1 MGRGA
6 SVPQGGEQGGPE
18 VVAGARAE
26 SQSSELY
33 GSLSPTVTSGKG
45 PALSRTGSRLA
56 LSLVSCLWDPGERK
70 KALEEMI
77 GYYRFCSSCEEFRSW
92 MKDKENIF
100 RTLQPQA
107 DNVEVM
113 QQKYQSFLT
122 ELAAGKGQL
131 GDIEN
136 LAAKYGKISPGKY
149 SEIQIWLEEI
159 NSRWERME
167 TLKEEK
173 GSELIG
179 VADVKTFLQDCQ
191 SIGVLLQDKMVQLG
205 DLEPGNSPA
214 GLESDKRKLCTVER
228 EVLVIERKIEY
239 LRSVAKSI
247 KDTNPAE
254 SRAITEQVETMERLL
269 AKLKLE
275 TQKKQDILQRAQ
287 NQQSFLQES
296 RRLLLWAEGIREK
309 LSSEEMGVDVA
320 SAEQLLKEHQDLLKE
335 IRSQKERFV
344 QLEEL
349 GRKVI
354 HEQPSNGRTADVHQS
369 MERLAE
375 ENKLLEKMWEQRQ
388 KKLQDG
394 LELQKFNREG
404 DRINAALSGHEAFL
418 RGNDLGDHVDAV
430 RSLLKQHQQF
440 EQVLMVLKRRIEAL
454 NENGVNLIENRHF
467 ASHVIEERM
476 ITLRRRWERLIESNS
491 KRKQKLLDS
500 LELQEFN
507 RDAAD
512 LLIWMEEKYKIA
524 SDESYR
530 DPTNVLRKL
539 KWHEA
544 AEKEMMANEE
554 HFATLINKGNQLIQD
569 NHYAAVSI
577 REKMSELQKKWKE
590 LYGKMIERGDK
601 LRQAGQQEQLMEL
614 LQDAKKKIEKIE
626 KVLQESETG
635 HDLRSSRDLLK
646 QHRQLEN
653 ETRELAEKMNSIVS
667 HARKM
672 ATNHFDSQRILD
684 ETQKYLNRFESLQAP
699 LDERRKLLE
708 ASVDLYE
715 FYHYHDME
723 LNWINERLPIA
734 HSTNCGKSL
743 DVAQSLLQK
752 HKELQ
757 AEVNAHKQQIQ
768 RVLDKGKTMVV
779 GRHPSAQKISEKCQ
793 ELVTAWQGLEK
804 ACEER
809 MKQLQHSVGFQEF
822 LMNTSDLDAW
832 IAEKYPLVTSKDY
845 GKDEDSTLKLRKKH
859 KALEHEIAIYQNLMT
874 ELSESAQ
881 TLCAGSTQYVE
892 VDAPK
897 EQVHSRLQE
906 LQELAAARGKK
917 LDETLVLHEF
927 LREYEDLQDWITQ
940 QKQIASSE
948 DYGNDY
954 AHVLQLCAKYDT
966 FRHQLEGAGK
976 RVVVCQ
982 QLADSLVNGGHSE
995 SREIRQKQKE
1005 LRNSWE
1011 ELLEITRL
1019 RGERLRDAEVIH
1031 KCFQDLTDALAHIE
1045 EKSKSIPD
1053 DVAKDMRGVQTQ
1065 LRNHVALEHE
1075 LSGNEQQLQELIHSA
1090 DHVLTHC
1097 SKKQVEDLKAKQQA
1111 IVTNWRA
1118 LKSKVELRKK
1128 LLEQAHKLYQFQA
1141 HVWDYFSWTA
1151 EIIREMRAKETIRDI
1166 STSSLRLTQH
1176 QQLLAEIEAREE
1188 KYNHVVQEGQSL
1200 LQDEETGSKEIQ
1212 QKLQALL
1219 EEKENVY
1226 NEWKQKKEWLEKI
1239 HQEQMFY
1246 KDLDHLDKLL
1256 NSQEKGNQLIQDNH
1270 YAAVSIREKM
1280 SELQKK
1286 WKELYGKIIERDDK
1300 LRQAGQQEQ
1309 LMELLQDAK
1318 KKIEKI
1324 EKVLQESE
1332 TGHDLRSSRDLL
1344 KQHRQL
1350 ENETRELA
1358 EKMNSIVSHARK
1370 MATNH
1375 FDSQRILDETQ
1386 KYLNRFESLQAP
1398 LDERRKLLEASVDL
1412 YEFYHYHDMELNWI
1426 NERLPIAHSTNCGK
1440 SLDVAQSLL
1449 QKHKEL
1455 QAEVNAHKQQIQRVL
1470 DKGKTMVVGRHPSA
1484 QKISEKCQELVTA
1497 WQGLEKACEERMKQ
1511 LQHSVGFQE
1520 FLMNTSDLDAWIA
1533 EKYPLVTSKDY
1544 GKDEDSTLKLRK
1556 KHKALEH
1563 EIAIYQNLMTEL
1575 SESAQTLCAGST
1587 QYVEVDAPKEQ
1598 VHSRLQELQELA
1610 AARGKK
1616 LDETL
1621 VLHEFLREYEDLQD
1635 WITQQKQIASSEDYG
1650 NDYAHVLQLCAKYDT
1665 FRHQLEGAGKR
1676 VVVCQQLA
1684 DSLVNGGHSESREI
1698 RQKQKELRNSWEELL
1713 EITRLRGERLRDA
1726 EVIHKCFQ
1734 DLTDALAHIEE
1745 KSKSIPD
1752 DVAKDMR
1759 GVQTQLRNHVALEHE
1774 LSGNEQQLQELIH
1787 SADHVLTHC
1796 SKKQVEDLKA
1806 KQQAIVTNWRALKS
1820 KVELRKKL
1828 LEQAHKLYQFQA
1840 HVWDYFSWTA
1850 EIIREMRAKETI
1862 RDISTSSLRLTQH
1875 QQLLAEIEARE
1886 EKYNHVVQ
1894 EGQSLLQDEET
1905 GSKEIQQK
1913 LQALLEE
1920 KENVYNEWKQKKEW
1934 LEKIHQE
1941 QMFYKDL
1948 DHLDKLLNSQEIYLK
1963 SSDLGSSVDEI
1974 EQLIRKHEAFE
1985 KLLSSQ
1991 DEKMMSLQEQAS
2003 RLEKVGGLDVLKIQH
2018 KLNAIRERKQQIKDL
2033 SQSRREK
2040 LQTALLLA
2048 LFYQNLE
2055 EAENWISERM
2065 QKLEDPSVQDPSN
2078 LQDKMKLLQKH
2089 QVFEAEI
2096 LANEEIITAVT
2107 EKGEALVSK
2116 GHPKSGEIRRRV
2128 HVLQELWEKLKR
2140 AVASRGKML
2149 EDSRDFLEFLQKVDQ
2164 VEAWIREKEV
2174 MINVG
2179 DLGNDY
2185 EHCLQLVKK
2194 LNEFRGAT
2202 SGEMTVDDA
2211 HIRAINALAVKLE
2224 RQNKEETKTIYERRK
2239 QLNEKLDIWKI
2250 LVMVKIY
2257 LKSSDLGSSVDEI
2270 EQLIRKHE
2278 AFEKLLSSQDEKM
2291 MSLQEQASRLEKV
2304 GGLDVLKIQH
2314 KLNAIRE
2321 RKQQIKDLS
2330 QSRREKLQTALLLAL
2345 FYQNLEEA
2353 ENWIGERMQ
2362 KLEDPSVQDPSNLQ
2376 DKMKLLQ
2383 KHQVFEAEILAN
2395 EEIITAVTEKGEA
2408 LVSKGHPK
2416 SGEIRRRVHVLQEL
2430 WEKLKRAV
2438 ASRGKM
2444 LEDSRDFL
2452 EFLQKVDQVEAWIRE
2467 KEVMINVGDLGN
2479 DYEHCLQLVKKLNEF
2494 RGATSGEMT
2503 VDDAHIRAINALA
2516 VKLERQN
2523 KEETKTIYER
2533 RKQLN
2538 EKWNSFHGNLNAYR
2552 KKLEG
2557 ALEIHALIREID
2569 DITERITEKSALIQ
2583 ALDYGK
2589 DVESVENLIRRHEE
2603 MEREISVIKSK
2614 IEPLQLESFRLST
2627 RNPSINDKLTMKQ
2640 QEMKNNWLRLQ
2651 GQAKQRKEKLAAS
2664 YQLQK
2669 FNLEMKEIL
2678 DWTQNMR
2685 GLMEAGGLPKSA
2697 NEAESMIEE
2706 HQERKE
2712 EIEARVE
2719 RFNSLSNY
2727 GQGLANSGHYATPEI
2742 HQSLSRLQQAWAELI
2757 QVWQEQHTKLLQA
2770 QDLQKFYGYVE
2781 QTESWLSSKE
2791 AFLANED
2798 LGDSVS
2804 SVESLQ
2810 RKHAQFEKALEAQ
2823 MEKIDEM
2830 ASFARQLTQNKHY
2843 DSDNITNR
2851 FQAVLRRKEKLL
2863 ENAAA
2868 RRHLLEESRLLQ
2880 KFLRNSFEVAAWINE
2895 KNSIAQDDSWKDPSN
2910 LQTKLQK
2917 HQTFQAEIMANRNR
2931 LDSIKSEGEKML
2943 RERHYAP
2950 EAIQSRLQEMEELW
2964 EELVAS
2970 CQDKRAKLQD
2980 AYKGLHFQRSVED
2993 MEKWL
2998 EDVENELKAPY
3009 SDNDLVVLNSHLK
3022 KQEELEEDIAGHRD
3036 RLQELVVTT
3045 QQFQKEKHFLADEL
3059 EERVDQLVQR
3069 YKSLRDPL
3077 QERRGSLEAS
3087 RLQYQFF
3094 RDVDEELAW
3103 VHEKLP
3109 MASSRDY
3116 GQSLATV
3123 QSLQEKHQNLENEI
3137 SSRDAL
3143 TKAVLSTGQK
3153 LVRGGHSASR
3163 KIMEHLKEL
3172 EASVETLKAEAQERR
3187 QRLMQSYEA
3196 HLFLNELLE
3205 VEAWLAERSFILE
3218 TSDYGKNEES
3228 TQALLR
3234 KLEATKLDMDG
3245 FRPRIEKVQ
3254 ETGASLINKDSPESP
3269 TILAKLQGIL
3279 ADYQSLLQ
3287 KAETQRKR
3295 LQEQFQLYQFER
3307 EFQLVDAWLS
3317 SKQSVAE
3324 SDDYGQDLDDVEVL
3338 EKKFKDFVNEVKPLG
3353 HSKVVSLNEL
3363 ASKLEKEGHSKMDI
3377 IQKRTKQINETWEKL
3392 CHAIQARTEN
3402 LTAARQVHQY
3412 DHDVD
3417 EIKGWMQEKEAV
3429 VDIDDYGYDLP
3440 GVQTLLSQLEGVE
3453 RDLGA
3458 IMKELERI
3466 RGEAWHLSRTYPQVK
3481 ENIMERLTE
3490 VDESWENLDKKFL
3503 ERKARLSQ
3511 AEQVQLYFNDCREL
3525 MAWANEMHAL
3535 VISEELANDVLGAE
3549 LLIKRHEEYKRE
3561 IEKQWLKYEEMQ
3573 RAGGDLMKNGHF
3585 MSVEIEEKLL
3595 ELSELMKKVK
3605 ESWDMRKELYEEN
3618 WEIQLLRRELEQ
3630 AEAWLAAKESFLSD
3644 PSYGD
3649 SVSEVEELLKKHH
3662 DFEKMLAA
3670 QEEKFAQLS
3679 RKTKREMNLLKQVDT
3694 EESEQKDRSKVVR
3707 VPSLK
3712 RKTSD
3717 KRNTPPK
3724 VTETKSTPPVP
3735 PVPLPSLSL
3744 RAPLETIFSP
3754 VEKSPSTFQ
3763 QFAAGGVPE
3772 ALSSNKTEM
3781 KAERR
3786 LSEILTPPTPK
3797 TVGPPATALESRSS
3811 LSSPLSPTPTGQPRS
3826 STLSESYA
3834 TGLLSPQEKSAR
3846 GSSFFNLQTKV
3857 MATPPEPGQMS
3868 LDKPPSLLR
3877 SDSSS
3882 KPLENKSSAS
3892 ASLQHMEGFLEKRDQ
3907 LLPGRQQPGSR
3918 SWKSFYAKLDGLKLD
3933 FYNDEKDASKNVPAL
3948 LSVSIPGAKCER
3960 LVNYIR
3966 KENAFMLRLRDGAE
3980 YFLAAPSQRLLEDWL
3995 QSLQNNIGQSNR
4007 PHSTTMLQ
4015 PFTPNRETS
4024 QTRLWDFADR
4034 DSAERLT
4041 TKSSL
4046 PRRTP
4051 SFKIKPERESAEFSR
4066 AFKDDGTAATR
4077 ASTTPLSQQT
4087 GNQTKPLLSL
4097 LEARREK

>member
-1 MGRGA
+1 MGTEYEKDHIKKLQEQRMSMQKKTFTNWMNNIFFRNNVNVEIVDIYTDLKDGISLMQLLELLSGEALPRPNRGKMRVHFLENNSKA
-6 SVPQGGEQGGPE
+6 ITFLKSKQVQVKVIGPE
-18 VVAGARAE
+18 NIVDGDRTLILGLIWIIILRFQISSIKLDKEEFGGRADVLFANEALLLWCQHKTASYSNVNVKDFSKSWSDGLAFNALIHAHRPDLIHYSSLRQDQPIKNLNNAFSVAEKELGISKLLDAEDVAVPYPDERSIMTYVSLYYHYFSRLKQGQTIQKRLTKVMFFLKEIDDLKLLYEQMVSDLLKWIKQKVTELDGRHFPNSLQGMWLLMANFKTFRTVEKPPKYQEKGMIEAHLFNIRTKQRANNQRPYLPPEGRMLQDVEKHWIMLEKAEHNRGKALQEEMLRLERLEQLAQRFLKKAALRESYLEDMRKVIGKQDFWPESADGMEAASKKLEAIVADVLPRRERFTALGEMAAVISQENYHGKDQIVEKQNSISKQWQDLLHQLQRRQHSLGAMQEILGLLRDIDAIMEELKELQVLVNSQDCGKQLLEAVDLLQKHDLVDSQISSYDDRLTHITQRTAE
-26 SQSSELY
+26 ISKDNTVKPEVLY
-33 GSLSPTVTSGKG
+33 AKVQMLRQLYQNLT
-45 PALSRTGSRLA
+45 ALSKSRKSQLEEALKLFEFFRDCKEEELWISEKCKLARMTTLGKDVSQITASIQKHKALEAECNSHRAVCTDVMRRGWELSQKNPARQEDILRQTDNLQKLWQKLQDEVADRKSRLQAAA
-56 LSLVSCLWDPGERK
+56 LIKQYFADINEANSWLRERQPLLASKDYGKDESSAEALLHRHLRLEKEIAAYASEMRRLKEQADIAAGQAPAAIVKTEAPSNLNQKTAKLLFSRTCATSETAFPGTASPDVHFLPENIRKTQDEIDSLYENLQSMAEDRK

-77 GYYRFCSSCEEFRSW
+77 GYYRFCSSCEEFQSW

-113 QQKYQSFLT
+113 QQKYQNFLT
-122 ELAAGKGQL
+122 ELAAGKGRL
-131 GDIEN
+131 GEIED
-136 LAAKYGKISPGKY
+136 LAVKYGQASPSKY
-149 SEIQIWLEEI
+149 PQIRIWLETI
-159 NSRWERME
+159 ARRWERME

-179 VADVKTFLQDCQ
+179 VADVRTFLQDCQ
-191 SIGVLLQDKMVQLG
+191 SVGVLLQDKMVQLG
-205 DLEPGNSPA
+205 GLELGNSPA
-214 GLESDKRKLCTVER
+214 GLESDKRKLSTVQR

-254 SRAITEQVETMERLL
+254 SRAITEQVENMERLL
-269 AKLKLE
+269 AKLRLE
-275 TQKKQDILQRAQ
+275 IQKNWNILQQAQ
-287 NQQSFLQES
+287 DQQSFLQES
-296 RRLLLWAEGIREK
+296 CRLLLWAEGIREK
-309 LSSEEMGVDVA
+309 LSSEEMGVDVV

-349 GRKVI
+349 GGKVI
-354 HEQPSNGRTADVHQS
+354 HQKPSNGRTVDVYQS
-369 MERLAE
+369 MERLAKE
-375 ENKLLEKMWEQRQ
+375 YKELEKMWEQQR
-388 KKLQDG
+388 KKLQDS

-418 RGNDLGDHVDAV
+418 RGDGLGDHVDAA
-430 RSLLKQHQQF
+430 RSLLKQHWEF
-440 EQVLMVLKRRIEAL
+440 EQLLMALKRRVEAL
-454 NENGVNLIENRHF
+454 NENGMNLIESRHF
-467 ASHVIEERM
+467 ASHIIEERM
-476 ITLRRRWERLIESNS
+476 VTLQQRWERLIQSNG
-491 KRKQKLLDS
+491 KRKQRLLDS
-500 LELQEFN
+500 LQLQEFN
-507 RDAAD
+507 RDAAE

-554 HFATLINKGNQLIQD
+554 HFTTLIKKGSQLIQG
-569 NHYAAVSI
+569 NHYAATSI
-577 REKMSELQKKWKE
+577 QEKMSELQKKWKE

-653 ETRELAEKMNSIVS
+653 ETRELAEKMNSVVS
-667 HARKM
+667 HARNM

-684 ETQKYLNRFESLQAP
+684 ETQKYLKRFESLQAP
-699 LDERRKLLE
+699 LDKRQKSLE
-708 ASVDLYE
+708 AAVDLYE

-734 HSTNCGKSL
+734 HSTNCGRSL

-757 AEVNAHKQQIQ
+757 AEVNAHKQQVQ
-768 RVLDKGKTMVV
+768 RVLNKGRTMVV
-779 GRHPSAQKISEKCQ
+779 GQHPSAQKISEKCQ
-793 ELVTAWQGLEK
+793 ELVTAWQGLEES
-804 ACEER
+804 CEKR

-822 LMNTSDLDAW
+822 LMNTADLEAW
-832 IAEKYPLVTSKDY
+832 IAEKHPLATSKDY
-845 GKDEDSTLKLRKKH
+845 GKDEDGTLKLLKKH
-859 KALEHEIAIYQNLMT
+859 KALEHEIAVYQNMMK

-881 TLCAGSTQYVE
+881 TLSLVGSIQYVE

-906 LQELAAARGKK
+906 LQELAAVRRKK
-917 LDETLVLHEF
+917 LDDTLTLHEF

-940 QKQIASSE
+940 QKQVASSE

-954 AHVLQLCAKYDT
+954 EHVLQLCAKYDT
-966 FRHQLEGAGK
+966 FRHQLEAAGK
-976 RVVVCQ
+976 RVVACQ
-982 QLADSLVNGGHSE
+982 QLADNLLNCGHFE

-1011 ELLEITRL
+1011 ELLETTRL
-1019 RGERLRDAEVIH
+1019 RGEHLRDAEAIH
-1031 KCFQDLTDALAHIE
+1031 KCYQDLTDALSHIE

-1053 DVAKDMRGVQTQ
+1053 VVAKDMRGVQTQ

-1075 LSGNEQQLQELIHSA
+1075 LSGNDQQLQELIHSA

-1111 IVTNWRA
+1111 IVTNWKA
-1118 LKSKVELRKK
+1118 LKFKVALRKK
-1128 LLEQAHKLYQFQA
+1128 LLEQAYKLYQFQA
-1141 HVWDYFSWTA
+1141 HVWDYILWTA

-1188 KYNHVVQEGQSL
+1188 KYSHVVQLGHSL
-1200 LQDEETGSKEIQ
+1200 LQDEETASKEVQ

-1246 KDLDHLDKLL
+1246 KDWDHLD
-1256 NSQEKGNQLIQDNH
+1256 
-1270 YAAVSIREKM
+1270 M
-1280 SELQKK
+1280 
-1286 WKELYGKIIERDDK
+1286 
-1300 LRQAGQQEQ
+1300 
-1309 LMELLQDAK
+1309 
-1318 KKIEKI
+1318 
-1324 EKVLQESE
+1324 
-1332 TGHDLRSSRDLL
+1332 
-1344 KQHRQL
+1344 
-1350 ENETRELA
+1350 
-1358 EKMNSIVSHARK
+1358 
-1370 MATNH
+1370 
-1375 FDSQRILDETQ
+1375 
-1386 KYLNRFESLQAP
+1386 
-1398 LDERRKLLEASVDL
+1398 
-1412 YEFYHYHDMELNWI
+1412 
-1426 NERLPIAHSTNCGK
+1426 
-1440 SLDVAQSLL
+1440 
-1449 QKHKEL
+1449 
-1455 QAEVNAHKQQIQRVL
+1455 
-1470 DKGKTMVVGRHPSA
+1470 
-1484 QKISEKCQELVTA
+1484 
-1497 WQGLEKACEERMKQ
+1497 
-1511 LQHSVGFQE
+1511 
-1520 FLMNTSDLDAWIA
+1520 
-1533 EKYPLVTSKDY
+1533 
-1544 GKDEDSTLKLRK
+1544 
-1556 KHKALEH
+1556 
-1563 EIAIYQNLMTEL
+1563 
-1575 SESAQTLCAGST
+1575 
-1587 QYVEVDAPKEQ
+1587 
-1598 VHSRLQELQELA
+1598 
-1610 AARGKK
+1610 
-1616 LDETL
+1616 
-1621 VLHEFLREYEDLQD
+1621 
-1635 WITQQKQIASSEDYG
+1635 
-1650 NDYAHVLQLCAKYDT
+1650 
-1665 FRHQLEGAGKR
+1665 
-1676 VVVCQQLA
+1676 
-1684 DSLVNGGHSESREI
+1684 
-1698 RQKQKELRNSWEELL
+1698 
-1713 EITRLRGERLRDA
+1713 
-1726 EVIHKCFQ
+1726 
-1734 DLTDALAHIEE
+1734 
-1745 KSKSIPD
+1745 
-1752 DVAKDMR
+1752 
-1759 GVQTQLRNHVALEHE
+1759 
-1774 LSGNEQQLQELIH
+1774 
-1787 SADHVLTHC
+1787 
-1796 SKKQVEDLKA
+1796 
-1806 KQQAIVTNWRALKS
+1806 
-1820 KVELRKKL
+1820 
-1828 LEQAHKLYQFQA
+1828 
-1840 HVWDYFSWTA
+1840 
-1850 EIIREMRAKETI
+1850 
-1862 RDISTSSLRLTQH
+1862 
-1875 QQLLAEIEARE
+1875 
-1886 EKYNHVVQ
+1886 
-1894 EGQSLLQDEET
+1894 
-1905 GSKEIQQK
+1905 
-1913 LQALLEE
+1913 
-1920 KENVYNEWKQKKEW
+1920 
-1934 LEKIHQE
+1934 
-1941 QMFYKDL
+1941 
-1948 DHLDKLLNSQEIYLK
+1948 LLNSQEIYLK

-1985 KLLSSQ
+1985 KLLASQ

-2003 RLEKVGGLDVLKIQH
+2003 RLEKAGELEGLKFQH
-2018 KLNAIRERKQQIKDL
+2018 KLNAIHERKRQIKDL
-2033 SQSRREK
+2033 SRSRREK

-2055 EAENWISERM
+2055 EAEDWISERM
-2065 QKLEDPSVQDPSN
+2065 QKLEDPSIQDPSS

-2096 LANEEIITAVT
+2096 LANEEIITAVNK
-2107 EKGEALVSK
+2107 KGEALVSK
-2116 GHPKSGEIRRRV
+2116 GHPKSAEIRRRV
-2128 HVLQELWEKLKR
+2128 RMLQECWEKLKR
-2140 AVASRGKML
+2140 AVAARGKML

-2179 DLGNDY
+2179 DVGNDY
-2185 EHCLQLVKK
+2185 EHCLQLMKK
-2194 LNEFRGAT
+2194 LNEFRGAS

-2211 HIRAINALAVKLE
+2211 HIKAINTLAMKLE

-2239 QLNEKLDIWKI
+2239 QL
-2250 LVMVKIY
+2250 
-2257 LKSSDLGSSVDEI
+2257 S
-2270 EQLIRKHE
+2270 
-2278 AFEKLLSSQDEKM
+2278 
-2291 MSLQEQASRLEKV
+2291 
-2304 GGLDVLKIQH
+2304 
-2314 KLNAIRE
+2314 
-2321 RKQQIKDLS
+2321 
-2330 QSRREKLQTALLLAL
+2330 
-2345 FYQNLEEA
+2345 
-2353 ENWIGERMQ
+2353 
-2362 KLEDPSVQDPSNLQ
+2362 
-2376 DKMKLLQ
+2376 
-2383 KHQVFEAEILAN
+2383 
-2395 EEIITAVTEKGEA
+2395 
-2408 LVSKGHPK
+2408 
-2416 SGEIRRRVHVLQEL
+2416 
-2430 WEKLKRAV
+2430 
-2438 ASRGKM
+2438 
-2444 LEDSRDFL
+2444 
-2452 EFLQKVDQVEAWIRE
+2452 
-2467 KEVMINVGDLGN
+2467 
-2479 DYEHCLQLVKKLNEF
+2479 
-2494 RGATSGEMT
+2494 
-2503 VDDAHIRAINALA
+2503 
-2516 VKLERQN
+2516 
-2523 KEETKTIYER
+2523 
-2533 RKQLN
+2533 

-2569 DITERITEKSALIQ
+2569 DITERITEKSVLIQ

-2614 IEPLQLESFRLST
+2614 MEPLELESFRLST
-2627 RNPSINDKLTMKQ
+2627 RNPSINVKLTMKQ

-2664 YQLQK
+2664 YRLQK
-2669 FNLEMKEIL
+2669 FNLEMKEML
-2678 DWTQNMR
+2678 DWTQNIR
-2685 GLMEAGGLPKSA
+2685 GLMEARGLPKSA

-2727 GQGLANSGHYATPEI
+2727 GQELANSGHYATPEI
-2742 HQSLSRLQQAWAELI
+2742 HQSLSRLQQAWSQLI
-2757 QVWQEQHTKLLQA
+2757 QAWQEQYRKLFQA
-2770 QDLQKFYGYVE
+2770 QVLQKFYGYVE

-2810 RKHAQFEKALEAQ
+2810 RKHTQFEKTLEAQ

-2830 ASFARQLTQNKHY
+2830 ASFAQQLMQNKHY

-2851 FQAVLRRKEKLL
+2851 CRAVLRRKEKLL

-2880 KFLRNSFEVAAWINE
+2880 KLLRNSFEVAAWINE
-2895 KNSIAQDDSWKDPSN
+2895 KNSIAKDDSWKDPSN

-2931 LDSIKSEGEKML
+2931 LDSIRSEGEKML

-2950 EAIQSRLQEMEELW
+2950 EAIQSRLEEMEELW
-2964 EELVAS
+2964 EELLAS
-2970 CQDKRAKLQD
+2970 CQDKQAKLQD
-2980 AYKGLHFQRSVED
+2980 AYKGLYFQRSLED

-3009 SDNDLVVLNSHLK
+3009 SSSDLVVLNSHLK

-3036 RLQELVVTT
+3036 RLQELVDTA

-3059 EERVDQLVQR
+3059 EEKVDQLVQR

-3087 RLQYQFF
+3087 RLQYQLF

-3163 KIMEHLKEL
+3163 KIMERLKEL
-3172 EASVETLKAEAQERR
+3172 ETSVETLKAEAQERR

-3218 TSDYGKNEES
+3218 ISDHGKNEES

-3269 TILAKLQGIL
+3269 AILSKLQRIL

-3295 LQEQFQLYQFER
+3295 LQEEFQLYQFER
-3307 EFQLVDAWLS
+3307 EFQLVEAWLS

-3324 SDDYGQDLDDVEVL
+3324 SDNYGQDLDDVEVL

-3353 HSKVVSLNEL
+3353 HPKVVSLNEL
-3363 ASKLEKEGHSKMDI
+3363 ASKLEKEGHSKVDI
-3377 IQKRTKQINETWEKL
+3377 IQKRTKQINEMWEKL
-3392 CHAIQARTEN
+3392 CHDIQTRTEN
-3402 LTAARQVHQY
+3402 LRAAQQVHRY
-3412 DHDVD
+3412 DRDVD
-3417 EIKGWMQEKEAV
+3417 EVKGWMQEKEAV
-3429 VDIDDYGYDLP
+3429 VDIEDYGYDLP

-3481 ENIMERLTE
+3481 ENIMERLTDAE
-3490 VDESWENLDKKFL
+3490 ECWENLDKKFL
-3503 ERKARLSQ
+3503 QRKARLSQ

-3525 MAWANEMHAL
+3525 TAWANEMHA
-3535 VISEELANDVLGAE
+3535 VVMSEELANDVLGAE

-3595 ELSELMKKVK
+3595 ELLELMKKVK
-3605 ESWDMRKELYEEN
+3605 DGWDMRKELYEEN
-3618 WEIQLLRRELEQ
+3618 WEVQLLRRELEQ
-3630 AEAWLAAKESFLSD
+3630 AEAWLAAKEGFLSD
-3644 PSYGD
+3644 PSCGD
-3649 SVSEVEELLKKHH
+3649 SVSEVEELLMKHH

-3670 QEEKFAQLS
+3670 QQEKFAQLS
-3679 RKTKREMNLLKQVDT
+3679 RKTKREINLLRQVDT
-3694 EESEQKDRSKVVR
+3694 EESEQKDKGKVVR

-3717 KRNTPPK
+3717 RRKTLPK
-3724 VTETKSTPPVP
+3724 PIEIESTPPLP
-3735 PVPLPSLSL
+3735 SVPLPSLSQ
-3744 RAPLETIFSP
+3744 RAPLETVFSP
-3754 VEKSPSTFQ
+3754 VEKSPSAFQ
-3763 QFAAGGVPE
+3763 QVTAGGVPE
-3772 ALSSNKTEM
+3772 ALSRSKTGMKTE
-3781 KAERR
+3781 KRP
-3786 LSEILTPPTPK
+3786 SEIIALPTPEM
-3797 TVGPPATALESRSS
+3797 V
-3811 LSSPLSPTPTGQPRS
+3811 
-3826 STLSESYA
+3826 
-3834 TGLLSPQEKSAR
+3834 
-3846 GSSFFNLQTKV
+3846 
-3857 MATPPEPGQMS
+3857 
-3868 LDKPPSLLR
+3868 
-3877 SDSSS
+3877 
-3882 KPLENKSSAS
+3882 S

-3907 LLPGRQQPGSR
+3907 RLPGRQQPSSR
-3918 SWKSFYAKLDGLKLD
+3918 SWKCFYVKLDGLKLHV
-3933 FYNDEKDASKNVPAL
+3933 YNDEKEASKNVSAV
-3948 LSVSIPGAKCER
+3948 LSLSLPGAKCER

-3966 KENAFMLRLRDGAE
+3966 KENAFMLQLRDGAE
-3980 YFLAAPSQRLLEDWL
+3980 YFFAAPSRALMEDWL
-3995 QSLQNNIGQSNR
+3995 QLLQNNIGHGNR
-4007 PHSTTMLQ
+4007 SHPTVVVQ
-4015 PFTPNRETS
+4015 PFTSSTEAAKKGLWEFPGRE
-4024 QTRLWDFADR
+4024 A
-4034 DSAERLT
+4034 AERVT
-4041 TKSSL
+4041 SKSSL
-4046 PRRTP
+4046 LRRTP
-4051 SFKIKPERESAEFSR
+4051 SFKIKLERESAEISR
-4066 AFKDDGTAATR
+4066 DFKKDGTAVTQ
-4077 ASTTPLSQQT
+4077 ASITT
-4087 GNQTKPLLSL
+4087 LSL
-4097 LEARREK
+4097 EPSGK

>member
-1 MGRGA
+1 MGTEFEKDHIKKLQEQRMSMQKKTFTNWMNNVFFRSHVKIEIEDIYTDLKDGITLMRLLELLSGEALPKPNRGKMRVHFLENNSKA
-6 SVPQGGEQGGPE
+6 ITFLKSKQVQVKVVGPE
-18 VVAGARAE
+18 NIVDGDRTLILGLIWIIILRFQLSSIKLDKEEFGGRADVLFANEALLLWCQHKTASYSNVNVKDFSKSWSDGLAFNALIHAHRPDLIHYSSLRQDQPIKNLNNAFNVAEKELGISKLLDAEDVAVPYPDERSIMTYVSLYYHYFSRLKQGQTIQKRLNKIVFFLKEIDDLKLLYEQMVSDLLKWIKQKVMELDDRHFPNSLQEMWLLMANFKTFRTVEKPPKYQEKGMIEAHLFNIRTKQRANNQWPYLPPEGRMLQDVEKHWIILEKAEHNRGKALQNEMMRLERLEQLAQRFLKKAALRESYLEDMREVIGKQDFWPESADRMEAANKKLEAIAADVLPRRERFTALDEMASDISQENYHGKDQIMKKQKSISKQWQDLLDQLQRRQHSLGTMQEILGLLRDVDAITEELKELQVLVNSQDCGKQLLEVVDLLQKHNLVDSQISSYDDRLTHITQRTAEISKDSTVKTEVLYAKVQMIRQLYQNLTSLSKSRKSLLEESLKLFEFFRDCKEEESWISEKWKLSRMTTLGKDVSQITASIQKHKALEVECNSHRAIITDVMRRGSELSQKNPAHQEDILRWKDNLQMLWQQLQEEVADRKSRLQAAALIKQYFADIDEANSWLQERQPLLASKDYGKDE
-26 SQSSELY
+26 SSAEALLHRHLRLEKEIAAYSSEMRRLKEQADIAAEQAPAAMVKMDAPTDLNQKTAK
-33 GSLSPTVTSGKG
+33 LSFSRTRVTSETVFPGTSSQDVHFLPENIWK
-45 PALSRTGSRLA
+45 TQDEID
-56 LSLVSCLWDPGERK
+56 SLYENLQSMAEDRK

-77 GYYRFCSSCEEFRSW
+77 GYYRFCSSCEEFQSW

-113 QQKYQSFLT
+113 QQKYQSFLM

-131 GDIEN
+131 REIEN
-136 LAAKYGKISPGKY
+136 LAVKYGKISPSKY
-149 SEIQIWLEEI
+149 CKIQIWLEEI

-191 SIGVLLQDKMVQLG
+191 SVGVLLQDKMVQLG

-214 GLESDKRKLCTVER
+214 GLESDKRKLYTVER

-254 SRAITEQVETMERLL
+254 SKAITEQVENMERLL

-275 TQKKQDILQRAQ
+275 TKKKEDILQWAQ
-287 NQQSFLQES
+287 DQQSFLQDS
-296 RRLLLWAEGIREK
+296 RRLLLWAVGIREK

-354 HEQPSNGRTADVHQS
+354 HKQPSNSKTVDVHQS
-369 MERLAE
+369 MEKLAM
-375 ENKLLEKMWEQRQ
+375 ENKELEKMWEQRW

-404 DRINAALSGHEAFL
+404 DRISAALSGHEAFL
-418 RGNDLGDHVDAV
+418 RGDDLGDHVDAV
-430 RSLLKQHQQF
+430 RNLLKQHQEF
-440 EQVLMVLKRRIEAL
+440 EQLLMVLKRRVEAL
-454 NENGVNLIENRHF
+454 NENGVNLIESRHF
-467 ASHVIEERM
+467 ASQVIEERM
-476 ITLRRRWERLIESNS
+476 VTLRRRWEQLIQSNA
-491 KRKQKLLDS
+491 KRRQRLLDS
-500 LELQEFN
+500 LQLQEFN
-507 RDAAD
+507 RDAAE
-512 LLIWMEEKYKIA
+512 LLIWMEEKYNIA

-530 DPTNVLRKL
+530 DPRNVLRKL

-544 AEKEMMANEE
+544 AEKEMMANEK
-554 HFATLINKGNQLIQD
+554 HFATLIKKGNQLIQD
-569 NHYAAVSI
+569 DHYAAVSI
-577 REKMSELQKKWKE
+577 QEKISELQKKWKK

-626 KVLQESETG
+626 KILQESETG
-635 HDLRSSRDLLK
+635 HDLHSSRDLLK
-646 QHRQLEN
+646 QHKQLEN
-653 ETRELAEKMNSIVS
+653 ETRELAEKMNSIVC

-684 ETQKYLNRFESLQAP
+684 ETEKYLKRFESLQAP
-699 LDERRKLLE
+699 LNEKRKLLE
-708 ASVDLYE
+708 AAVDLYE

-734 HSTNCGKSL
+734 HSTNFGKSL
-743 DVAQSLLQK
+743 DVAQNLLQK

-757 AEVNAHKQQIQ
+757 AEVNAHKQQVQ
-768 RVLDKGKTMVV
+768 RILDKGKTMVV
-779 GRHPSAQKISEKCQ
+779 GQHPSAQKIREKCH

-809 MKQLQHSVGFQEF
+809 MKQLQHSVGYQEF
-822 LMNTSDLDAW
+822 LMNTSDLEAW
-832 IAEKYPLVTSKDY
+832 IAEKHPLVTSKDY
-845 GKDEDSTLKLRKKH
+845 GKDEDGTLKLLKKH
-859 KALEHEIAIYQNLMT
+859 KALEHEITIYQNLMKK
-874 ELSESAQ
+874 LSESVQ
-881 TLCAGSTQYVE
+881 TLPLTGSMQYVE
-892 VDAPK
+892 IDAPK
-897 EQVHSRLQE
+897 EQVYSKLQE

-927 LREYEDLQDWITQ
+927 LREYEDLQGWITQ
-940 QKQIASSE
+940 QKQTASSE

-954 AHVLQLCAKYDT
+954 EHVLQLCARYIT
-966 FRHQLEGAGK
+966 FQHQLEAAGK
-976 RVVVCQ
+976 RLVACQ
-982 QLADSLVNGGHSE
+982 QLADNLLNHGHSE

-1019 RGERLRDAEVIH
+1019 RGERLRDAEAIH
-1031 KCFQDLTDALAHIE
+1031 KCYQDLTDALTHIE
-1045 EKSKSIPD
+1045 EKSKIIPD

-1065 LRNHVALEHE
+1065 LRKHVALEHE

-1097 SKKQVEDLKAKQQA
+1097 SKKQVEDLKAKQRA
-1111 IVTNWRA
+1111 IVTNWKA

-1128 LLEQAHKLYQFQA
+1128 LLEQAYKRYQFQA

-1188 KYNHVVQEGQSL
+1188 KYSHVVQLGQSL

-1219 EEKENVY
+1219 EEKQNVY

-1246 KDLDHLDKLL
+1246 KNWDHLD
-1256 NSQEKGNQLIQDNH
+1256 
-1270 YAAVSIREKM
+1270 M
-1280 SELQKK
+1280 
-1286 WKELYGKIIERDDK
+1286 
-1300 LRQAGQQEQ
+1300 
-1309 LMELLQDAK
+1309 
-1318 KKIEKI
+1318 
-1324 EKVLQESE
+1324 
-1332 TGHDLRSSRDLL
+1332 
-1344 KQHRQL
+1344 
-1350 ENETRELA
+1350 
-1358 EKMNSIVSHARK
+1358 
-1370 MATNH
+1370 
-1375 FDSQRILDETQ
+1375 
-1386 KYLNRFESLQAP
+1386 
-1398 LDERRKLLEASVDL
+1398 
-1412 YEFYHYHDMELNWI
+1412 
-1426 NERLPIAHSTNCGK
+1426 
-1440 SLDVAQSLL
+1440 
-1449 QKHKEL
+1449 
-1455 QAEVNAHKQQIQRVL
+1455 
-1470 DKGKTMVVGRHPSA
+1470 
-1484 QKISEKCQELVTA
+1484 
-1497 WQGLEKACEERMKQ
+1497 
-1511 LQHSVGFQE
+1511 
-1520 FLMNTSDLDAWIA
+1520 
-1533 EKYPLVTSKDY
+1533 
-1544 GKDEDSTLKLRK
+1544 
-1556 KHKALEH
+1556 
-1563 EIAIYQNLMTEL
+1563 
-1575 SESAQTLCAGST
+1575 
-1587 QYVEVDAPKEQ
+1587 
-1598 VHSRLQELQELA
+1598 
-1610 AARGKK
+1610 
-1616 LDETL
+1616 
-1621 VLHEFLREYEDLQD
+1621 
-1635 WITQQKQIASSEDYG
+1635 
-1650 NDYAHVLQLCAKYDT
+1650 
-1665 FRHQLEGAGKR
+1665 
-1676 VVVCQQLA
+1676 
-1684 DSLVNGGHSESREI
+1684 
-1698 RQKQKELRNSWEELL
+1698 
-1713 EITRLRGERLRDA
+1713 
-1726 EVIHKCFQ
+1726 
-1734 DLTDALAHIEE
+1734 
-1745 KSKSIPD
+1745 
-1752 DVAKDMR
+1752 
-1759 GVQTQLRNHVALEHE
+1759 
-1774 LSGNEQQLQELIH
+1774 
-1787 SADHVLTHC
+1787 
-1796 SKKQVEDLKA
+1796 
-1806 KQQAIVTNWRALKS
+1806 
-1820 KVELRKKL
+1820 
-1828 LEQAHKLYQFQA
+1828 
-1840 HVWDYFSWTA
+1840 
-1850 EIIREMRAKETI
+1850 
-1862 RDISTSSLRLTQH
+1862 
-1875 QQLLAEIEARE
+1875 
-1886 EKYNHVVQ
+1886 
-1894 EGQSLLQDEET
+1894 
-1905 GSKEIQQK
+1905 
-1913 LQALLEE
+1913 
-1920 KENVYNEWKQKKEW
+1920 
-1934 LEKIHQE
+1934 
-1941 QMFYKDL
+1941 
-1948 DHLDKLLNSQEIYLK
+1948 LLNSQEISLK
-1963 SSDLGSSVDEI
+1963 SSDLGNSVDEV

-1985 KLLSSQ
+1985 KLLASQ
-1991 DEKMMSLQEQAS
+1991 DEKMTSLQEQAS
-2003 RLEKVGGLDVLKIQH
+2003 SLEKVGGLEGLNIQQ
-2018 KLNAIRERKQQIKDL
+2018 KLAAIRERKQQIKNL

-2055 EAENWISERM
+2055 EAEDWISERM
-2065 QKLEDPSVQDPSN
+2065 QKLEDPSMQDPSN

-2096 LANEEIITAVT
+2096 LANEEIITAVNK
-2107 EKGEALVSK
+2107 KGEALVSK
-2116 GHPKSGEIRRRV
+2116 GHPKSGEIRHQVRM
-2128 HVLQELWEKLKR
+2128 LQEHWEKLKR
-2140 AVASRGKML
+2140 AVAVRGKML

-2179 DLGNDY
+2179 DVGNDY
-2185 EHCLQLVKK
+2185 EHCLQLMKK
-2194 LNEFRGAT
+2194 LNEFHGAT
-2202 SGEMTVDDA
+2202 SGETTVDDA
-2211 HIRAINALAVKLE
+2211 HIRSINALA
-2224 RQNKEETKTIYERRK
+2224 
-2239 QLNEKLDIWKI
+2239 
-2250 LVMVKIY
+2250 M
-2257 LKSSDLGSSVDEI
+2257 
-2270 EQLIRKHE
+2270 
-2278 AFEKLLSSQDEKM
+2278 
-2291 MSLQEQASRLEKV
+2291 
-2304 GGLDVLKIQH
+2304 
-2314 KLNAIRE
+2314 
-2321 RKQQIKDLS
+2321 
-2330 QSRREKLQTALLLAL
+2330 
-2345 FYQNLEEA
+2345 
-2353 ENWIGERMQ
+2353 
-2362 KLEDPSVQDPSNLQ
+2362 
-2376 DKMKLLQ
+2376 
-2383 KHQVFEAEILAN
+2383 
-2395 EEIITAVTEKGEA
+2395 
-2408 LVSKGHPK
+2408 
-2416 SGEIRRRVHVLQEL
+2416 
-2430 WEKLKRAV
+2430 
-2438 ASRGKM
+2438 
-2444 LEDSRDFL
+2444 
-2452 EFLQKVDQVEAWIRE
+2452 
-2467 KEVMINVGDLGN
+2467 
-2479 DYEHCLQLVKKLNEF
+2479 
-2494 RGATSGEMT
+2494 
-2503 VDDAHIRAINALA
+2503 
-2516 VKLERQN
+2516 KLERQN

-2538 EKWNSFHGNLNAYR
+2538 EKWNSFHGHLNAYR
-2552 KKLEG
+2552 RKLEG
-2557 ALEIHALIREID
+2557 ALEIHSLIREID

-2603 MEREISVIKSK
+2603 MEREISIIKSK
-2614 IEPLQLESFRLST
+2614 IEPLLLESFHLST
-2627 RNPSINDKLTMKQ
+2627 RNPSINDKLTVKK

-2651 GQAKQRKEKLAAS
+2651 GQAKQRREKLAAS

-2678 DWTQNMR
+2678 DWTQNIR
-2685 GLMEAGGLPKSA
+2685 ALMEGGGLPKSA

-2706 HQERKE
+2706 HQERK
-2712 EIEARVE
+2712 ATRVE
-2719 RFNSLSNY
+2719 RFNTLSNY
-2727 GQGLANSGHYATPEI
+2727 GQELANSGHYATPKI
-2742 HQSLSRLQQAWAELI
+2742 HQCLSRLQQAWSELI
-2757 QVWQEQHTKLLQA
+2757 QAWQEQHKKLFQA

-2798 LGDSVS
+2798 LGDSLS

-2810 RKHAQFEKALEAQ
+2810 RKHMQFEKALEAQ

-2830 ASFARQLTQNKHY
+2830 ASFAQQLTRNKHY
-2843 DSDNITNR
+2843 DSENITNR
-2851 FQAVLRRKEKLL
+2851 CQAVLRRKEKLM

-2880 KFLRNSFEVAAWINE
+2880 KLLKNSFEVAAWINE

-2943 RERHYAP
+2943 REKHYAP
-2950 EAIQSRLQEMEELW
+2950 EAIQARLQEMEELW
-2964 EELVAS
+2964 EELLAS
-2970 CQDKRAKLQD
+2970 CQDKQAKLQD
-2980 AYKGLHFQRSVED
+2980 AYKALHFQRSIED

-2998 EDVENELKAPY
+2998 DDVENELKAPY
-3009 SDNDLVVLNSHLK
+3009 SNNDLVVLNSHLK
-3022 KQEELEEDIAGHRD
+3022 KQEELEEDIAGHRE
-3036 RLQELVVTT
+3036 RLQELVVTA
-3045 QQFQKEKHFLADEL
+3045 QQFQKKKHFLADEL
-3059 EERVDQLVQR
+3059 EEKVDQLVQR

-3116 GQSLATV
+3116 GQSLAGV

-3172 EASVETLKAEAQERR
+3172 ETSVETLKAEAQERR

-3254 ETGASLINKDSPESP
+3254 ETGAILINKDSPESP
-3269 TILAKLQGIL
+3269 AILSKLQGIL
-3279 ADYQSLLQ
+3279 TEYQSLLQ
-3287 KAETQRKR
+3287 KAETQRKS

-3307 EFQLVDAWLS
+3307 EFQLVDAWFS
-3317 SKQSVAE
+3317 SKQSIAE

-3377 IQKRTKQINETWEKL
+3377 IQKRTKQMNETWEKL
-3392 CHAIQARTEN
+3392 CHAIQTRTEN

-3417 EIKGWMQEKEAV
+3417 EVKGWIQEKEAV
-3429 VDIDDYGYDLP
+3429 VDIEDYGYDLP

-3453 RDLGA
+3453 RDLAA
-3458 IMKELERI
+3458 IMKELERV

-3481 ENIMERLTE
+3481 ENIMERLTD
-3490 VDESWENLDKKFL
+3490 VDECWENLDKKFL

-3573 RAGGDLMKNGHF
+3573 RVGGDLMRNGHF

-3605 ESWDMRKELYEEN
+3605 ESWDMRKELYIEN

-3630 AEAWLAAKESFLSD
+3630 AEAWLAAKESYLSD

-3670 QEEKFAQLS
+3670 QEEKFAQLT
-3679 RKTKREMNLLKQVDT
+3679 RKTKREMNLLKQGDM
-3694 EESEQKDRSKVVR
+3694 EESEQKDKSKIVR

-3712 RKTSD
+3712 RRTSD
-3717 KRNTPPK
+3717 RRNTAPK
-3724 VTETKSTPPVP
+3724 VPEIKITPPLP
-3735 PVPLPSLSL
+3735 PVPLPSLSW
-3744 RAPLETIFSP
+3744 RAPLETVFSP
-3754 VEKSPSTFQ
+3754 IEKFPSTLQ
-3763 QFAAGGVPE
+3763 QSIAEEVPE
-3772 ALSSNKTEM
+3772 VLSSNKTEK
-3781 KAERR
+3781 KAQRR
-3786 LSEILTPPTPK
+3786 PSEIITPSTPK
-3797 TVGPPATALESRSS
+3797 TVDPQTATLESHSS
-3811 LSSPLSPTPTGQPRS
+3811 LNSPISPTPVNQQRS
-3826 STLSESYA
+3826 SNLSESYA
-3834 TGLLSPQEKSAR
+3834 TDLIAPQEKGVR
-3846 GSSFFNLQTKV
+3846 DSSFSNLPTKL
-3857 MATPPEPGQMS
+3857 MTTPSEPGQRS
-3868 LDKPPSLLR
+3868 LDKSPDLLL
-3877 SDSSS
+3877 SNSSCER
-3882 KPLENKSSAS
+3882 LENTSSVS
-3892 ASLQHMEGFLEKRDQ
+3892 AGLQHMEGFLEKRDQ
-3907 LLPGRQQPGSR
+3907 LLPGRKQPGSR
-3918 SWKSFYAKLDGLKLD
+3918 SWKSFYVKLDGLKLD
-3933 FYNDEKDASKNVPAL
+3933 FYNDEKEASKNIATL
-3948 LSVSIPGAKCER
+3948 LSISIPGAICER
-3960 LVNYIR
+3960 LVDYIR
-3966 KENAFMLRLRDGAE
+3966 KENTFMLRLRDGAE
-3980 YFLAAPSQRLLEDWL
+3980 YFFSAPSETLMEDWV
-3995 QSLQNNIGQSNR
+3995 QSLQNNIGHSNKS
-4007 PHSTTMLQ
+4007 HSTVMVQ
-4015 PFTPNRETS
+4015 PFTPNTEPS
-4024 QTRLWDFADR
+4024 QTRLWDAPNR

-4041 TKSSL
+4041 RKSSL
-4046 PRRTP
+4046 LR
-4051 SFKIKPERESAEFSR
+4051 
-4066 AFKDDGTAATR
+4066 
-4077 ASTTPLSQQT
+4077 
-4087 GNQTKPLLSL
+4087 
-4097 LEARREK
+4097 

>member
-1 MGRGA
+1 MGTEYEKDHIKKLQEQRMSMQKKTFTNWMNNVFSRNNVKIEIEDMYTDLKDGISLMQLLELLSGEALPKPNRGKMRVHFLENNSKA
-6 SVPQGGEQGGPE
+6 ITFLKSKQVQVKFIGPE
-18 VVAGARAE
+18 NIVDGDRTLILGLIWIIILRFQISSITLDKEEFGGRADVLFANEALLLWCQHKTASYSNVNVKDFSKSWSDGLAFNALIHAHRPDLIHYSSLRQDQPIKNLNNAFNVAEKELGISKLLDAEDVAVPYPDERSIMTYVSLYYHYFSRLKQGQTIQKRLAKIVFFLKEIDDLKLLYEQMVSDLLKWIKQKVMELDDRHFPNSLQEMWLLMANFKTFRTVEKPPKYQEKGIIEAHLFNIRTKQRANNQRPYLPPEGKMLQDVEKHWIILEKAEHNRGKALQKEMLRLERLEQLAQRFLKKAALRESYLEDMKKVIGKQDFWPESADRMEAASKKLEAIVADVLPRKERFTALNEMATVISQENYHGKDQIVKKQTSISKQWQDLLDQLQRRQQSLGTMQEILGLLRDIDAIMEELKELQVLVNSQDCGKQLLEVVDLLQKHNLVDSQISSYDDRLNLISQRAAEISKDSTVKPEVLYAKVQMLRQLYQNLIAVSKSRKSQLEDALKLFEFFRDCKEEESWISEKWKLARTTTLGKDVSQITASIQKHKALEAE
-26 SQSSELY
+26 CNSHRAVCADVMRRGWELSQKNPSRQEDILRQRDNLQKLWQQLQDEVADRKSRLQAAALIKQYFADVDEANSWLRERQPLLASKDYGKDESSAEALLHRHLRLEKEIAAYSSEMRRL
-33 GSLSPTVTSGKG
+33 KEQADIAAEQA
-45 PALSRTGSRLA
+45 PAAIVKKEAPSDLNQKTTKLPFSRTWATSETAFPGTSSPDVHFLPENIWKTQDEIN
-56 LSLVSCLWDPGERK
+56 SLYENLQSMAEDRK
-70 KALEEMI
+70 KALEEII
-77 GYYRFCSSCEEFRSW
+77 GYYRFCSSCKEFQSW

-100 RTLQPQA
+100 RTLKPQA

-113 QQKYQSFLT
+113 QQKYQSFLM

-136 LAAKYGKISPGKY
+136 LAVKYGKISPSKY

-173 GSELIG
+173 GAELIG
-179 VADVKTFLQDCQ
+179 VADVRTFLQDCQ

-205 DLEPGNSPA
+205 DLEPGNSLA
-214 GLESDKRKLCTVER
+214 GLESDKRKLSTVER

-254 SRAITEQVETMERLL
+254 SRAITEQVQNMERLL
-269 AKLKLE
+269 AKFKQE

-287 NQQSFLQES
+287 NQQSFLQDS
-296 RRLLLWAEGIREK
+296 RRLLLWAEGIQEK
-309 LSSEEMGVDVA
+309 LSSKEMGVDVA

-354 HEQPSNGRTADVHQS
+354 HEQPSNSRTIDVHQS
-369 MERLAE
+369 IERLAK
-375 ENKLLEKMWEQRQ
+375 ENKQLEKMWEQRQ

-394 LELQKFNREG
+394 LELQKYNREG

-418 RGNDLGDHVDAV
+418 RGHDLGDHVDAV
-430 RSLLKQHQQF
+430 RSLLKQHQEF
-440 EQVLMVLKRRIEAL
+440 EQLLMALKRRVEAL
-454 NENGVNLIENRHF
+454 NGNGMNLIESRHF
-467 ASHVIEERM
+467 ASHIIEERM
-476 ITLRRRWERLIESNS
+476 VTLQRRWEQLIQSNAE
-491 KRKQKLLDS
+491 RKQKLLDS
-500 LELQEFN
+500 LQLQEFN
-507 RDAAD
+507 RDAAE

-554 HFATLINKGNQLIQD
+554 HFATLIKKGNQLIQD

-577 REKMSELQKKWKE
+577 QEKMSELQKKWKE

-684 ETQKYLNRFESLQAP
+684 ETQKYLKRRVSLQAP

-708 ASVDLYE
+708 AAVDLYE

-734 HSTNCGKSL
+734 HSTKCGKSL

-757 AEVNAHKQQIQ
+757 AEVNAHKQQVQ

-779 GRHPSAQKISEKCQ
+779 GQHPSAQKISEKCQ

-822 LMNTSDLDAW
+822 LMNTSDLEAW
-832 IAEKYPLVTSKDY
+832 VAEKYPLVTSKDY
-845 GKDEDSTLKLRKKH
+845 GKDEDGTLKLLKKH
-859 KALEHEIAIYQNLMT
+859 KALEHEIAIYQDLMK
-874 ELSESAQ
+874 ELSENAQ
-881 TLCAGSTQYVE
+881 TLPLVGSIQYVE

-940 QKQIASSE
+940 QKQTASSE

-954 AHVLQLCAKYDT
+954 EHVLQLCAKYDT
-966 FRHQLEGAGK
+966 FRHQLEAAGK
-976 RVVVCQ
+976 RVVACQ
-982 QLADSLVNGGHSE
+982 QLADNLLNCGHSE

-1019 RGERLRDAEVIH
+1019 QGERLRDAEAIH
-1031 KCFQDLTDALAHIE
+1031 KCYQDLTDALAHIE

-1075 LSGNEQQLQELIHSA
+1075 LSGNEQQLQELVRST

-1097 SKKQVEDLKAKQQA
+1097 SKRQVEDLKAKQQA
-1111 IVTNWRA
+1111 IVTNWKA

-1128 LLEQAHKLYQFQA
+1128 LLEQAYKLYQFQA
-1141 HVWDYFSWTA
+1141 QVWDYFSWTA

-1188 KYNHVVQEGQSL
+1188 KYNHVVQLGQSL
-1200 LQDEETGSKEIQ
+1200 LQDEKIGSKEIQ
-1212 QKLQALL
+1212 KKLQALL

-1226 NEWKQKKEWLEKI
+1226 KEWKQKKEWLEKI
-1239 HQEQMFY
+1239 HQEQTFY
-1246 KDLDHLDKLL
+1246 KDWDHLD
-1256 NSQEKGNQLIQDNH
+1256 
-1270 YAAVSIREKM
+1270 M
-1280 SELQKK
+1280 
-1286 WKELYGKIIERDDK
+1286 
-1300 LRQAGQQEQ
+1300 
-1309 LMELLQDAK
+1309 
-1318 KKIEKI
+1318 
-1324 EKVLQESE
+1324 
-1332 TGHDLRSSRDLL
+1332 
-1344 KQHRQL
+1344 
-1350 ENETRELA
+1350 
-1358 EKMNSIVSHARK
+1358 
-1370 MATNH
+1370 
-1375 FDSQRILDETQ
+1375 
-1386 KYLNRFESLQAP
+1386 
-1398 LDERRKLLEASVDL
+1398 
-1412 YEFYHYHDMELNWI
+1412 
-1426 NERLPIAHSTNCGK
+1426 
-1440 SLDVAQSLL
+1440 
-1449 QKHKEL
+1449 
-1455 QAEVNAHKQQIQRVL
+1455 
-1470 DKGKTMVVGRHPSA
+1470 
-1484 QKISEKCQELVTA
+1484 
-1497 WQGLEKACEERMKQ
+1497 
-1511 LQHSVGFQE
+1511 
-1520 FLMNTSDLDAWIA
+1520 
-1533 EKYPLVTSKDY
+1533 
-1544 GKDEDSTLKLRK
+1544 
-1556 KHKALEH
+1556 
-1563 EIAIYQNLMTEL
+1563 
-1575 SESAQTLCAGST
+1575 
-1587 QYVEVDAPKEQ
+1587 
-1598 VHSRLQELQELA
+1598 
-1610 AARGKK
+1610 
-1616 LDETL
+1616 
-1621 VLHEFLREYEDLQD
+1621 
-1635 WITQQKQIASSEDYG
+1635 
-1650 NDYAHVLQLCAKYDT
+1650 
-1665 FRHQLEGAGKR
+1665 
-1676 VVVCQQLA
+1676 
-1684 DSLVNGGHSESREI
+1684 
-1698 RQKQKELRNSWEELL
+1698 
-1713 EITRLRGERLRDA
+1713 
-1726 EVIHKCFQ
+1726 
-1734 DLTDALAHIEE
+1734 
-1745 KSKSIPD
+1745 
-1752 DVAKDMR
+1752 
-1759 GVQTQLRNHVALEHE
+1759 
-1774 LSGNEQQLQELIH
+1774 
-1787 SADHVLTHC
+1787 
-1796 SKKQVEDLKA
+1796 
-1806 KQQAIVTNWRALKS
+1806 
-1820 KVELRKKL
+1820 
-1828 LEQAHKLYQFQA
+1828 
-1840 HVWDYFSWTA
+1840 
-1850 EIIREMRAKETI
+1850 
-1862 RDISTSSLRLTQH
+1862 
-1875 QQLLAEIEARE
+1875 
-1886 EKYNHVVQ
+1886 
-1894 EGQSLLQDEET
+1894 
-1905 GSKEIQQK
+1905 
-1913 LQALLEE
+1913 
-1920 KENVYNEWKQKKEW
+1920 
-1934 LEKIHQE
+1934 
-1941 QMFYKDL
+1941 
-1948 DHLDKLLNSQEIYLK
+1948 LLNSQEIYLK
-1963 SSDLGSSVDEI
+1963 SSDLGSSVDEV

-1985 KLLSSQ
+1985 KLLASQ

-2003 RLEKVGGLDVLKIQH
+2003 RLEKVGGLEGLKIQH
-2018 KLNAIRERKQQIKDL
+2018 KLNTIRERRQQIKNL
-2033 SQSRREK
+2033 SQNRREK

-2055 EAENWISERM
+2055 EAEDWISERM
-2065 QKLEDPSVQDPSN
+2065 QKLEDPTVQDPSN

-2096 LANEEIITAVT
+2096 LANEEIITAVNK
-2107 EKGEALVSK
+2107 KGEALVLK
-2116 GHPKSGEIRRRV
+2116 AHPKSGEIRRRV
-2128 HVLQELWEKLKR
+2128 RMLQEHWEKLKR
-2140 AVASRGKML
+2140 AVAARGKML

-2179 DLGNDY
+2179 DVGNDY
-2185 EHCLQLVKK
+2185 EHCLQLMKK

-2202 SGEMTVDDA
+2202 SREMTVDDA
-2211 HIRAINALAVKLE
+2211 HIRAINALAMKLE
-2224 RQNKEETKTIYERRK
+2224 RK
-2239 QLNEKLDIWKI
+2239 
-2250 LVMVKIY
+2250 
-2257 LKSSDLGSSVDEI
+2257 
-2270 EQLIRKHE
+2270 
-2278 AFEKLLSSQDEKM
+2278 
-2291 MSLQEQASRLEKV
+2291 
-2304 GGLDVLKIQH
+2304 
-2314 KLNAIRE
+2314 
-2321 RKQQIKDLS
+2321 
-2330 QSRREKLQTALLLAL
+2330 
-2345 FYQNLEEA
+2345 
-2353 ENWIGERMQ
+2353 
-2362 KLEDPSVQDPSNLQ
+2362 
-2376 DKMKLLQ
+2376 
-2383 KHQVFEAEILAN
+2383 
-2395 EEIITAVTEKGEA
+2395 
-2408 LVSKGHPK
+2408 
-2416 SGEIRRRVHVLQEL
+2416 
-2430 WEKLKRAV
+2430 
-2438 ASRGKM
+2438 
-2444 LEDSRDFL
+2444 
-2452 EFLQKVDQVEAWIRE
+2452 
-2467 KEVMINVGDLGN
+2467 
-2479 DYEHCLQLVKKLNEF
+2479 
-2494 RGATSGEMT
+2494 
-2503 VDDAHIRAINALA
+2503 
-2516 VKLERQN
+2516 N

-2557 ALEIHALIREID
+2557 ALEVHALIREID
-2569 DITERITEKSALIQ
+2569 DITERITEKSVLIQ

-2614 IEPLQLESFRLST
+2614 MEPLELESFRLST
-2627 RNPSINDKLTMKQ
+2627 RNPSINDKLTTKQ

-2664 YQLQK
+2664 YKLQK
-2669 FNLEMKEIL
+2669 FNMETKEML
-2678 DWTQNMR
+2678 DWTQNIR
-2685 GLMEAGGLPKSA
+2685 GLMEAGGLPKST

-2706 HQERKE
+2706 HQERK
-2712 EIEARVE
+2712 ATRVE
-2719 RFNSLSNY
+2719 RFNSLSSY
-2727 GQGLANSGHYATPEI
+2727 GQELANSGHYATPEI
-2742 HQSLSRLQQAWAELI
+2742 HQSLSRLQQAWSELI
-2757 QVWQEQHTKLLQA
+2757 QAWQEQHIRLFQA

-2810 RKHAQFEKALEAQ
+2810 RKHMQFEKALEAQ

-2830 ASFARQLTQNKHY
+2830 ASFAQQLTQNKHY
-2843 DSDNITNR
+2843 DSDNIANR
-2851 FQAVLRRKEKLL
+2851 CQAVLRRKEKLL

-2880 KFLRNSFEVAAWINE
+2880 KFLKNSFEVAAWINE

-2917 HQTFQAEIMANRNR
+2917 HQTFEAEIMANRNR

-2943 RERHYAP
+2943 RQKHYAP

-2964 EELVAS
+2964 EELLAS
-2970 CQDKRAKLQD
+2970 CQDKWTKLQD
-2980 AYKGLHFQRSVED
+2980 AYKGLHLQRSVED

-3009 SDNDLVVLNSHLK
+3009 SNNDLVVLNSHLK
-3022 KQEELEEDIAGHRD
+3022 KQEELEADIAGHRD
-3036 RLQELVVTT
+3036 RLQELVVTA

-3103 VHEKLP
+3103 VREKLP
-3109 MASSRDY
+3109 VASSRDY
-3116 GQSLATV
+3116 GQSLATA

-3153 LVRGGHSASR
+3153 LVRGGHPASR

-3172 EASVETLKAEAQERR
+3172 ETSVENLKAEAQERR
-3187 QRLMQSYEA
+3187 QQLMQSYEA
-3196 HLFLNELLE
+3196 HQFLNELLE

-3269 TILAKLQGIL
+3269 TILSKLQGII

-3287 KAETQRKR
+3287 KAETQRKC
-3295 LQEQFQLYQFER
+3295 LQEQFQVYQFER

-3338 EKKFKDFVNEVKPLG
+3338 EKKFKDFENEVKPLG

-3377 IQKRTKQINETWEKL
+3377 IRKRTKQINETWEKL
-3392 CHAIQARTEN
+3392 CHSIQSRTEN
-3402 LTAARQVHQY
+3402 LRAARQVHQY

-3417 EIKGWMQEKEAV
+3417 EVKGWMQEKEAV
-3429 VDIDDYGYDLP
+3429 VDIEDYGYDLP

-3481 ENIMERLTE
+3481 ENIMERLTD
-3490 VDESWENLDKKFL
+3490 VDECWESLDKKFL

-3679 RKTKREMNLLKQVDT
+3679 RKTKREMNLKQVDT
-3694 EESEQKDRSKVVR
+3694 EETEQKDKGKVVR

-3717 KRNTPPK
+3717 KRNTPPQ
-3724 VTETKSTPPVP
+3724 VTEIKTTMPLPS
-3735 PVPLPSLSL
+3735 VPLPSLSR

-3754 VEKSPSTFQ
+3754 VEKSPSIFQ
-3763 QFAAGGVPE
+3763 QFTAGGVPE
-3772 ALSSNKTEM
+3772 VLSSDKTEM
-3781 KAERR
+3781 KTEKR
-3786 LSEILTPPTPK
+3786 LSDIVTPPTPK
-3797 TVGPPATALESRSS
+3797 TVGPKATSLESQSS
-3811 LSSPLSPTPTGQPRS
+3811 LNSPLSPTPVSQQRS
-3826 STLSESYA
+3826 NSLSESYA
-3834 TGLLSPQEKSAR
+3834 TGLLSPQEKSAK
-3846 GSSFFNLQTKV
+3846 GSSSSSLQTKL
-3857 MATPPEPGQMS
+3857 MATPPDPDQRS
-3868 LDKPPSLLR
+3868 LDKQPNSLL
-3877 SDSSS
+3877 SNSSWER
-3882 KPLENKSSAS
+3882 LENTSLVSS
-3892 ASLQHMEGFLEKRDQ
+3892 SLQHMEGFLEKRDQ
-3907 LLPGRQQPGSR
+3907 LLPGRQQPASR
-3918 SWKSFYAKLDGLKLD
+3918 SWKSFYVKLDGLKLD
-3933 FYNDEKDASKNVPAL
+3933 FYSDEKEASKNVPTL
-3948 LSVSIPGAKCER
+3948 LSLSIPGAKCDR

-3980 YFLAAPSQRLLEDWL
+3980 YFFAAPSQILMEDWL

-4007 PHSTTMLQ
+4007 SCSTMMLQ
-4015 PFTPNRETS
+4015 PFAPNTETS
-4024 QTRLWDFADR
+4024 QTRMWDFPDR
-4034 DSAERLT
+4034 DSAEKLT
-4041 TKSSL
+4041 SKSTL
-4046 PRRTP
+4046 LRRTP
-4051 SFKIKPERESAEFSR
+4051 SFKIKPDRASAEFSR
-4066 AFKDDGTAATR
+4066 NFKEDGTAVTR
-4077 ASTTPLSQQT
+4077 ASITTLSLEQS
-4087 GNQTKPLLSL
+4087 GNKPKLHPSL
-4097 LEARREK
+4097 LEAGNEK

>member
-1 MGRGA
+1 MGTEYEKDHIKKLQEQRMSMQKKTFTNWMNNVFSRNNVKIEIQDIYTDLKDGISLMQLLEFLSGEALPRPNRGKMRVHFLENNSKA
-6 SVPQGGEQGGPE
+6 ITFLKSKQVQVKVIGPE
-18 VVAGARAE
+18 NIVDGDRTLILGLIWIIILRFQISSIKLDKEEFGGRAE
-26 SQSSELY
+26 ALFANEALLLWCQHKTASYSNVNVKDFSKSWSDGLAFNALIHAHRPDLIHYSSLRQDQPIKNLNNAFDVAEKELGISKLLDAEDVAVAHPDERSIMTYVSLYYHYFSRLKQGQTIQKRLTKIVFLLKEIDDLKLLYEQMVSDLLKWIKQKVTELDDRHFPNTLQEMWLLMANFKTFRTVEKPPKYQEKGMIEAHLFNIRTKQRANNQRPYLPPEGRMLQDVEKHWIILEKAEHNRGKALQKEMLRLERLEQLAQRFLKKAALRESYLEDMRKVIGKQDFWPESADRMEAASKKLEAIVADVLPRRERFTALDEMATVISQENYHGKDQIMKKQNSISKQWQDLLDQLQRRQH
-33 GSLSPTVTSGKG
+33 SLSTMQEILGLLRDTDAITEELKELQVLVNSQDCGKQLLEVVDLLQKHDLVDSQISSYDDRLSHITQRTAEISKSSTVKPEVLYAKVQMLHQLYQNLLAASKSRKSQLEDALKLFEYFRDCKEEESWISEKWKLARTTTLGKDVSQITTSMQKHKALEAECNSHRAICADVMRRGWELSQKNPTRQEEILRQRENLQKLWQQLQDEVADRKSRLQAAALIKQYFADVDEANSWLRERQPLLASKDYGKDESSAEALLHRHLRLEKEISAYSAEMRRLKEQADMAAQQA
-45 PALSRTGSRLA
+45 PAAMVKTEASSDLNQNTTKLPFSRTWMTSETAFPGTSSPDTHFFPENIWKTQDEID
-56 LSLVSCLWDPGERK
+56 SLYENLQSMAEDRK

-77 GYYRFCSSCEEFRSW
+77 GYYRFCSSCEEFQSW

-113 QQKYQSFLT
+113 QQKYQSFLM

-136 LAAKYGKISPGKY
+136 LAVKYGKISPSKY
-149 SEIQIWLEEI
+149 SEIQIWLREI
-159 NSRWERME
+159 NSRWKSME
-167 TLKEEK
+167 VLKEEK
-173 GSELIG
+173 GAELIG
-179 VADVKTFLQDCQ
+179 VADVRTFLQDCQ
-191 SIGVLLQDKMVQLG
+191 SIGVLLQNKMVQLMS
-205 DLEPGNSPA
+205 LEPGNSSA
-214 GLESDKRKLCTVER
+214 GLESDKRKLSMVER

-254 SRAITEQVETMERLL
+254 SRAITEQVENMERLL

-275 TQKKQDILQRAQ
+275 TQKKWVILQQAQ
-287 NQQSFLQES
+287 NQQSFLQDS
-296 RRLLLWAEGIREK
+296 RRLLLWAESIREK
-309 LSSEEMGVDVA
+309 LGSEEMGVDVA

-349 GRKVI
+349 GHKVI
-354 HEQPSNGRTADVHQS
+354 HEQPSNSRTTDVHQF
-369 MERLAE
+369 MEKLTK
-375 ENKLLEKMWEQRQ
+375 ENKELEKMWEQKQ

-404 DRINAALSGHEAFL
+404 DRINAALSGHEVFL
-418 RGNDLGDHVDAV
+418 RGDDLGDHVDAV
-430 RSLLKQHQQF
+430 RSLLKQHQEF
-440 EQVLMVLKRRIEAL
+440 EKLLVVLKKRVEAL
-454 NENGVNLIENRHF
+454 NENGVNLVESRHF

-476 ITLRRRWERLIESNS
+476 VTLRRRWERLVQSNAE
-491 KRKQKLLDS
+491 RKQRLLDS

-507 RDAAD
+507 RDAAE

-539 KWHEA
+539 KRHEA

-554 HFATLINKGNQLIQD
+554 HFATLIKRGQQLIQG

-577 REKMSELQKKWKE
+577 QKKMSELQKKWKE

-614 LQDAKKKIEKIE
+614 LEDAKKKIEKIE
-626 KVLQESETG
+626 KVIQETETG
-635 HDLRSSRDLLK
+635 HDLRSSRELLK

-653 ETRELAEKMNSIVS
+653 ETHELAEKMYSIVS

-672 ATNHFDSQRILD
+672 ATNHFDSRRILD
-684 ETQKYLNRFESLQAP
+684 ETQKYLKRFESLQAP

-708 ASVDLYE
+708 AAVDLYE

-723 LNWINERLPIA
+723 LNWINERLPIV

-757 AEVNAHKQQIQ
+757 AEVNAHKQQVQ
-768 RVLDKGKTMVV
+768 RVLDKGKTMIV
-779 GRHPSAQKISEKCQ
+779 GQHPSAQKINEKCQ
-793 ELVTAWQGLEK
+793 ELLTAWQGLEK

-822 LMNTSDLDAW
+822 LMNTSDLEAW

-845 GKDEDSTLKLRKKH
+845 GKDEDGTLKLLKKH
-859 KALEHEIAIYQNLMT
+859 KALEHEIVIYQNMMK

-881 TLCAGSTQYVE
+881 TLPLAGSIQYVE

-897 EQVHSRLQE
+897 EHVHSRLQE
-906 LQELAAARGKK
+906 LQELAAARRKK

-927 LREYEDLQDWITQ
+927 LREYEDLQDWISQ
-940 QKQIASSE
+940 QKQTARSE
-948 DYGNDY
+948 DYGNSY
-954 AHVLQLCAKYDT
+954 EHVLQLCAKYDT
-966 FRHQLEGAGK
+966 FRHQLEAAGK
-976 RVVVCQ
+976 RVVAFQ
-982 QLADSLVNGGHSE
+982 QLADSLLSSGLSE

-1031 KCFQDLTDALAHIE
+1031 KCYQDLTDALAHIE

-1075 LSGNEQQLQELIHSA
+1075 LSGNEQQLQELIQSA
-1090 DHVLTHC
+1090 SHVLTHC
-1097 SKKQVEDLKAKQQA
+1097 SKKQAEDLKAKQQA
-1111 IVTNWRA
+1111 IVTNWKA

-1128 LLEQAHKLYQFQA
+1128 LLEQAYRLHQFQA
-1141 HVWDYFSWTA
+1141 QVWDYFSWTS
-1151 EIIREMRAKETIRDI
+1151 EMIREMRAKETIRDI

-1188 KYNHVVQEGQSL
+1188 KYNHVVQLGRSL
-1200 LQDEETGSKEIQ
+1200 LQDEEIAPKEIQ
-1212 QKLQALL
+1212 QKLQALS

-1226 NEWKQKKEWLEKI
+1226 NEWKQKKEWLEKT

-1246 KDLDHLDKLL
+1246 KDWDHLD
-1256 NSQEKGNQLIQDNH
+1256 
-1270 YAAVSIREKM
+1270 M
-1280 SELQKK
+1280 
-1286 WKELYGKIIERDDK
+1286 
-1300 LRQAGQQEQ
+1300 
-1309 LMELLQDAK
+1309 
-1318 KKIEKI
+1318 
-1324 EKVLQESE
+1324 
-1332 TGHDLRSSRDLL
+1332 
-1344 KQHRQL
+1344 
-1350 ENETRELA
+1350 
-1358 EKMNSIVSHARK
+1358 
-1370 MATNH
+1370 
-1375 FDSQRILDETQ
+1375 
-1386 KYLNRFESLQAP
+1386 
-1398 LDERRKLLEASVDL
+1398 
-1412 YEFYHYHDMELNWI
+1412 
-1426 NERLPIAHSTNCGK
+1426 
-1440 SLDVAQSLL
+1440 
-1449 QKHKEL
+1449 
-1455 QAEVNAHKQQIQRVL
+1455 
-1470 DKGKTMVVGRHPSA
+1470 
-1484 QKISEKCQELVTA
+1484 
-1497 WQGLEKACEERMKQ
+1497 
-1511 LQHSVGFQE
+1511 
-1520 FLMNTSDLDAWIA
+1520 
-1533 EKYPLVTSKDY
+1533 
-1544 GKDEDSTLKLRK
+1544 
-1556 KHKALEH
+1556 
-1563 EIAIYQNLMTEL
+1563 
-1575 SESAQTLCAGST
+1575 
-1587 QYVEVDAPKEQ
+1587 
-1598 VHSRLQELQELA
+1598 
-1610 AARGKK
+1610 
-1616 LDETL
+1616 
-1621 VLHEFLREYEDLQD
+1621 
-1635 WITQQKQIASSEDYG
+1635 
-1650 NDYAHVLQLCAKYDT
+1650 
-1665 FRHQLEGAGKR
+1665 
-1676 VVVCQQLA
+1676 
-1684 DSLVNGGHSESREI
+1684 
-1698 RQKQKELRNSWEELL
+1698 
-1713 EITRLRGERLRDA
+1713 
-1726 EVIHKCFQ
+1726 
-1734 DLTDALAHIEE
+1734 
-1745 KSKSIPD
+1745 
-1752 DVAKDMR
+1752 
-1759 GVQTQLRNHVALEHE
+1759 
-1774 LSGNEQQLQELIH
+1774 
-1787 SADHVLTHC
+1787 
-1796 SKKQVEDLKA
+1796 
-1806 KQQAIVTNWRALKS
+1806 
-1820 KVELRKKL
+1820 
-1828 LEQAHKLYQFQA
+1828 
-1840 HVWDYFSWTA
+1840 
-1850 EIIREMRAKETI
+1850 
-1862 RDISTSSLRLTQH
+1862 
-1875 QQLLAEIEARE
+1875 
-1886 EKYNHVVQ
+1886 
-1894 EGQSLLQDEET
+1894 
-1905 GSKEIQQK
+1905 
-1913 LQALLEE
+1913 
-1920 KENVYNEWKQKKEW
+1920 
-1934 LEKIHQE
+1934 
-1941 QMFYKDL
+1941 
-1948 DHLDKLLNSQEIYLK
+1948 LLNSQEIYLK
-1963 SSDLGSSVDEI
+1963 SSDLGSSVDEV

-1985 KLLSSQ
+1985 KLLASQ
-1991 DEKMMSLQEQAS
+1991 EEKMVSLQEQAS
-2003 RLEKVGGLDVLKIQH
+2003 RLEKLGGLEGLNIQH
-2018 KLNAIRERKQQIKDL
+2018 KLNAIHERKQQIKDL

-2055 EAENWISERM
+2055 EAEDWISERM
-2065 QKLEDPSVQDPSN
+2065 QKLEDPSIQDPSN
-2078 LQDKMKLLQKH
+2078 LHDKMKLLQKH

-2096 LANEEIITAVT
+2096 LANEEIITAVNK
-2107 EKGEALVSK
+2107 KGEALVSK
-2116 GHPKSGEIRRRV
+2116 SHPKSGEIHRRV
-2128 HVLQELWEKLKR
+2128 RMLQEHWEKLKR
-2140 AVASRGKML
+2140 AVAARGKML

-2179 DLGNDY
+2179 DVGNDY
-2185 EHCLQLVKK
+2185 EHCLQLMKK

-2202 SGEMTVDDA
+2202 SGETTVDDA
-2211 HIRAINALAVKLE
+2211 HIRAINAVAMKLE
-2224 RQNKEETKTIYERRK
+2224 RQNREETKTIYERRK
-2239 QLNEKLDIWKI
+2239 QLNE
-2250 LVMVKIY
+2250 
-2257 LKSSDLGSSVDEI
+2257 
-2270 EQLIRKHE
+2270 R
-2278 AFEKLLSSQDEKM
+2278 
-2291 MSLQEQASRLEKV
+2291 
-2304 GGLDVLKIQH
+2304 
-2314 KLNAIRE
+2314 
-2321 RKQQIKDLS
+2321 
-2330 QSRREKLQTALLLAL
+2330 
-2345 FYQNLEEA
+2345 
-2353 ENWIGERMQ
+2353 
-2362 KLEDPSVQDPSNLQ
+2362 
-2376 DKMKLLQ
+2376 
-2383 KHQVFEAEILAN
+2383 
-2395 EEIITAVTEKGEA
+2395 
-2408 LVSKGHPK
+2408 
-2416 SGEIRRRVHVLQEL
+2416 
-2430 WEKLKRAV
+2430 
-2438 ASRGKM
+2438 
-2444 LEDSRDFL
+2444 
-2452 EFLQKVDQVEAWIRE
+2452 
-2467 KEVMINVGDLGN
+2467 
-2479 DYEHCLQLVKKLNEF
+2479 
-2494 RGATSGEMT
+2494 
-2503 VDDAHIRAINALA
+2503 
-2516 VKLERQN
+2516 
-2523 KEETKTIYER
+2523 
-2533 RKQLN
+2533 
-2538 EKWNSFHGNLNAYR
+2538 WNSFHGNLNAYR

-2557 ALEIHALIREID
+2557 ALEIHVLIREID
-2569 DITERITEKSALIQ
+2569 DITERITEKSTLIQ
-2583 ALDYGK
+2583 TLDYGK

-2614 IEPLQLESFRLST
+2614 MEPLELESFRLST
-2627 RNPSINDKLTMKQ
+2627 RNPSINDKLTTKQ

-2669 FNLEMKEIL
+2669 FNLEMKEML
-2678 DWTQNMR
+2678 DWTQNIR
-2685 GLMEAGGLPKSA
+2685 GSMEAGRLPKSA

-2719 RFNSLSNY
+2719 RFNFLSNY
-2727 GQGLANSGHYATPEI
+2727 GQGLAKSGHYATPEI
-2742 HQSLSRLQQAWAELI
+2742 HQSLSRLEQAWTELI
-2757 QVWQEQHTKLLQA
+2757 QAWQEQYKKLFQA

-2781 QTESWLSSKE
+2781 QAESWLSSKE

-2810 RKHAQFEKALEAQ
+2810 RKHTQFEKALEAQ

-2830 ASFARQLTQNKHY
+2830 ASFAQQLTQNRHY

-2851 FQAVLRRKEKLL
+2851 CQAVLRRKEKLL

-2895 KNSIAQDDSWKDPSN
+2895 KSSIAQDDSWKDPSN

-2917 HQTFQAEIMANRNR
+2917 HQTFQAEIMANKNR
-2931 LDSIKSEGEKML
+2931 VDSIKSEGEKML

-2950 EAIQSRLQEMEELW
+2950 EAIQSRLEEMEELW
-2964 EELVAS
+2964 EELLAS
-2970 CQDKRAKLQD
+2970 CQDKWAKLQD

-2998 EDVENELKAPY
+2998 EDMESELKAPY
-3009 SDNDLVVLNSHLK
+3009 SNNDLVVLNSHLK
-3022 KQEELEEDIAGHRD
+3022 KQEEMEEDIAGHRD
-3036 RLQELVVTT
+3036 RLQELVVTA

-3077 QERRGSLEAS
+3077 QERRGNLEAS

-3143 TKAVLSTGQK
+3143 TKAVLNTGMK
-3153 LVRGGHSASR
+3153 LVRGGHSASH
-3163 KIMEHLKEL
+3163 KILEHLKEL
-3172 EASVETLKAEAQERR
+3172 ETSVENLKAEAQERR

-3218 TSDYGKNEES
+3218 TSDYGKNEEA

-3254 ETGASLINKDSPESP
+3254 ETGAILINKDSPESP
-3269 TILAKLQGIL
+3269 AMLSKLQRIL
-3279 ADYQSLLQ
+3279 ADYESLLQ

-3307 EFQLVDAWLS
+3307 EFQLVDGWLS

-3353 HSKVVSLNEL
+3353 HSKVVSINEL
-3363 ASKLEKEGHSKMDI
+3363 AAKLEKEGHSKMDI
-3377 IQKRTKQINETWEKL
+3377 IQKRTKQINGMWEKL
-3392 CHAIQARTEN
+3392 CHAIQTRTEN
-3402 LTAARQVHQY
+3402 LRAAQEVHQY

-3417 EIKGWMQEKEAV
+3417 EVKGWMQEKEAV
-3429 VDIDDYGYDLP
+3429 VDIEDYGYDLP

-3481 ENIMERLTE
+3481 ENIMERLTD
-3490 VDESWENLDKKFL
+3490 VDECWEHLDKKFL

-3535 VISEELANDVLGAE
+3535 VISEELANDLLGAE

-3573 RAGGDLMKNGHF
+3573 RAGGDLMKNEHF
-3585 MSVEIEEKLL
+3585 MSEEIEEKLS

-3605 ESWDMRKELYEEN
+3605 ESWEMRKELYEEN

-3649 SVSEVEELLKKHH
+3649 SVSEVEDLLKKHH
-3662 DFEKMLAA
+3662 DFEKM
-3670 QEEKFAQLS
+3670 EI
-3679 RKTKREMNLLKQVDT
+3679 NLKQVDV
-3694 EESEQKDRSKVVR
+3694 EESEQKDKSKIVR

-3717 KRNTPPK
+3717 KRKTPPK
-3724 VTETKSTPPVP
+3724 VVEIKSTTTLPSVPVP
-3735 PVPLPSLSL
+3735 SPPW

-3754 VEKSPSTFQ
+3754 IEKSPSTFK
-3763 QFAAGGVPE
+3763 QFIPGGVPDV
-3772 ALSSNKTEM
+3772 LSSNKTEM
-3781 KAERR
+3781 KAERK
-3786 LSEILTPPTPK
+3786 LSEIITSPTPK
-3797 TVGPPATALESRSS
+3797 TVSPQATSLGSHNS
-3811 LSSPLSPTPTGQPRS
+3811 LSSPLSPAATSQLRS
-3826 STLSESYA
+3826 SSLSESYA
-3834 TGLLSPQEKSAR
+3834 TDLFSPQEKSA
-3846 GSSFFNLQTKV
+3846 GDFSFSSLQTKP
-3857 MATPPEPGQMS
+3857 MATPPDPGQRS
-3868 LDKPPSLLR
+3868 LDKSTSLLLSNSPWER
-3877 SDSSS
+3877 
-3882 KPLENKSSAS
+3882 LENTPLVSSN
-3892 ASLQHMEGFLEKRDQ
+3892 LQHMEGFLEKRDQ

-3918 SWKSFYAKLDGLKLD
+3918 SWKSFYVKLDELKLD
-3933 FYNDEKDASKNVPAL
+3933 FYNDEKEASKNASTV
-3948 LSVSIPGAKCER
+3948 LSLNILGAKCER

-3966 KENAFMLRLRDGAE
+3966 KENTFMLRLRDGAE
-3980 YFLAAPSQRLLEDWL
+3980 YFFSAPSHTLMEDWL
-3995 QSLQNNIGQSNR
+3995 QSLQNNIGCSNR
-4007 PHSTTMLQ
+4007 THSTMMVQ
-4015 PFTPNRETS
+4015 PFTSNTEIS
-4024 QTRLWDFADR
+4024 QTRLWDFPDR
-4034 DSAERLT
+4034 DSSERVT
-4041 TKSSL
+4041 SKSSL
-4046 PRRTP
+4046 LRRTP
-4051 SFKIKPERESAEFSR
+4051 SFKIKLERESAEFSR
-4066 AFKDDGTAATR
+4066 NYKEDGTAVTR
-4077 ASTTPLSQQT
+4077 ISVTT
-4087 GNQTKPLLSL
+4087 LSL
-4097 LEARREK
+4097 EQSGIKPKQLPSLQEAGREKWHLPQ

>member
-1 MGRGA
+1 MGTEYEKDHIKKLQEQRMSMQKKTFTNWMNNVFFRNNVKVEIEDIYTDLKDGISLMQLLELLSGETLPRPNRGKMRVHFLENNSKA
-6 SVPQGGEQGGPE
+6 ITFLKSKQVQVKVIGPE
-18 VVAGARAE
+18 NIVDGDRTLILGLIWIIILRFQISSIKLDKEEFGGRADVLFANEALLLWCQHKTASYSNVNVKDFSKSWSDGLAFNALIHAHRPDLIHYSSLRQDQPIKNLNNAFDVAEKELGISKLLDAEDVAVPYPDERSIMTYVSLYYHYFSRLRQGQTIQKRLTKIVFFLKEIDDLKLLYEQMVSDLLKWIKQKVMELDDRHFPNSLQEMWLLVANFKTFRTVEKPPKYQEKGMIEAHLFNIRTKQRANNQRPYLPPEGKMLQDVEKHWIILEKAEHNRGKALQKEMLRLERLEQLAQRFLKKAALRESYLEDMRKVIGKQDFWPESADRMEAASKKLEAIVADVLPRRERFTTLNEMATVISQENYHGKDEIMKKQNSISKQWQDLLDQLQRRQHSLGTMQEILGLLRDTDAITEELKELQVLVNSQDCGKQLLEVVDLLQKHNLIDSQISSYDDRLTHITQRTAEISKDSTVQPELLYAKVQMLRQLYQNLIAVSKSRKSQLEDALKLFEFFRDCKEEESWISEKWKLARMTTLGKVVSQITASIQKNKALEAE
-26 SQSSELY
+26 CNSHRAVCADVMRRGWELSQKNPARQEDILRQTDNLQKLWQQLQDEVADRKSRLQAAALIKQYFADIDEANSWLRERQPLLASKDYGKDESSAEALLHRHLRLEKEIAAYSSEMRRL
-33 GSLSPTVTSGKG
+33 KEQADIAAEQA
-45 PALSRTGSRLA
+45 PAAMVKTEASSDLNQKTAKLPFSRTWATSETA
-56 LSLVSCLWDPGERK
+56 FSATSSPDVHFVPENIWKTQDEIDSLYENLQSMAEDRK

-77 GYYRFCSSCEEFRSW
+77 GYYRFCSSCEEFQSW

-107 DNVEVM
+107 DNVEVT

-136 LAAKYGKISPGKY
+136 LAVKYGKISPSKY
-149 SEIQIWLEEI
+149 TEIQIWLEEI

-179 VADVKTFLQDCQ
+179 VADVRTFLQDCQ

-205 DLEPGNSPA
+205 GLEPGNSSA
-214 GLESDKRKLCTVER
+214 GLESDKRKLSTVER

-254 SRAITEQVETMERLL
+254 SRAITEQVENMERLL
-269 AKLKLE
+269 KKLKLE
-275 TQKKQDILQRAQ
+275 TQKKWDILQRAQ
-287 NQQSFLQES
+287 NQQSFLQDS

-320 SAEQLLKEHQDLLKE
+320 SAEQLVKEHQDLLKE
-335 IRSQKERFV
+335 IRSQKERFLK
-344 QLEEL
+344 LEEL
-349 GRKVI
+349 GRQVI
-354 HEQPSNGRTADVHQS
+354 HEQPSNSRTVDVHQS
-369 MERLAE
+369 MQRLAE
-375 ENKLLEKMWEQRQ
+375 ENKELEKLWEQRQ

-430 RSLLKQHQQF
+430 RSLMKQHQEF
-440 EQVLMVLKRRIEAL
+440 EQLLIVLKRRVEAL
-454 NENGVNLIENRHF
+454 NENGVNLIESRHF

-476 ITLRRRWERLIESNS
+476 VTLRRRWERLIQSNAE
-491 KRKQKLLDS
+491 RKQRLLDS
-500 LELQEFN
+500 LHLQEFN
-507 RDAAD
+507 RDAAE

-554 HFATLINKGNQLIQD
+554 HFATLIKKGNQLIQD

-577 REKMSELQKKWKE
+577 QDRMSELQKKWKE
-590 LYGKMIERGDK
+590 LYGKMTERGDK

-672 ATNHFDSQRILD
+672 ATNHFDSQKILD
-684 ETQKYLNRFESLQAP
+684 ETQKYLKRFESLQAP

-708 ASVDLYE
+708 AAVDLYE

-723 LNWINERLPIA
+723 LNWISERLPIA

-757 AEVNAHKQQIQ
+757 AEVNAHKQQVQ
-768 RVLDKGKTMVV
+768 RVLDKGKTMIV
-779 GRHPSAQKISEKCQ
+779 GQHPSAQKISEKCQ

-804 ACEER
+804 ACEGR

-822 LMNTSDLDAW
+822 LMNTSDLEAW
-832 IAEKYPLVTSKDY
+832 IAEKLPLVTSKDY
-845 GKDEDSTLKLRKKH
+845 GKDEDGTLKLLKKH
-859 KALEHEIAIYQNLMT
+859 KALEHEIAIYQNLME

-881 TLCAGSTQYVE
+881 TLPLVGSIQYVE

-897 EQVHSRLQE
+897 EHVHSRLQE

-940 QKQIASSE
+940 QKQTASSE

-954 AHVLQLCAKYDT
+954 EHVLQLCAKYDT

-976 RVVVCQ
+976 RVVACQ
-982 QLADSLVNGGHSE
+982 QLADNLLNCGHFE

-1031 KCFQDLTDALAHIE
+1031 KCYQDLTDALAHIE

-1097 SKKQVEDLKAKQQA
+1097 SKKQVENLKAKQQA
-1111 IVTNWRA
+1111 VVTNWKA

-1128 LLEQAHKLYQFQA
+1128 LLEHAYKLYQFQA

-1151 EIIREMRAKETIRDI
+1151 EIIREMRAKETIRNI

-1188 KYNHVVQEGQSL
+1188 KYNHVVQLGQSL
-1200 LQDEETGSKEIQ
+1200 SQDEEIGSKEIQ

-1246 KDLDHLDKLL
+1246 KDWDHLD
-1256 NSQEKGNQLIQDNH
+1256 
-1270 YAAVSIREKM
+1270 M
-1280 SELQKK
+1280 
-1286 WKELYGKIIERDDK
+1286 
-1300 LRQAGQQEQ
+1300 
-1309 LMELLQDAK
+1309 
-1318 KKIEKI
+1318 
-1324 EKVLQESE
+1324 
-1332 TGHDLRSSRDLL
+1332 
-1344 KQHRQL
+1344 
-1350 ENETRELA
+1350 
-1358 EKMNSIVSHARK
+1358 
-1370 MATNH
+1370 
-1375 FDSQRILDETQ
+1375 
-1386 KYLNRFESLQAP
+1386 
-1398 LDERRKLLEASVDL
+1398 
-1412 YEFYHYHDMELNWI
+1412 
-1426 NERLPIAHSTNCGK
+1426 
-1440 SLDVAQSLL
+1440 
-1449 QKHKEL
+1449 
-1455 QAEVNAHKQQIQRVL
+1455 
-1470 DKGKTMVVGRHPSA
+1470 
-1484 QKISEKCQELVTA
+1484 
-1497 WQGLEKACEERMKQ
+1497 
-1511 LQHSVGFQE
+1511 
-1520 FLMNTSDLDAWIA
+1520 
-1533 EKYPLVTSKDY
+1533 
-1544 GKDEDSTLKLRK
+1544 
-1556 KHKALEH
+1556 
-1563 EIAIYQNLMTEL
+1563 
-1575 SESAQTLCAGST
+1575 
-1587 QYVEVDAPKEQ
+1587 
-1598 VHSRLQELQELA
+1598 
-1610 AARGKK
+1610 
-1616 LDETL
+1616 
-1621 VLHEFLREYEDLQD
+1621 
-1635 WITQQKQIASSEDYG
+1635 
-1650 NDYAHVLQLCAKYDT
+1650 
-1665 FRHQLEGAGKR
+1665 
-1676 VVVCQQLA
+1676 
-1684 DSLVNGGHSESREI
+1684 
-1698 RQKQKELRNSWEELL
+1698 
-1713 EITRLRGERLRDA
+1713 
-1726 EVIHKCFQ
+1726 
-1734 DLTDALAHIEE
+1734 
-1745 KSKSIPD
+1745 
-1752 DVAKDMR
+1752 
-1759 GVQTQLRNHVALEHE
+1759 
-1774 LSGNEQQLQELIH
+1774 
-1787 SADHVLTHC
+1787 
-1796 SKKQVEDLKA
+1796 
-1806 KQQAIVTNWRALKS
+1806 
-1820 KVELRKKL
+1820 
-1828 LEQAHKLYQFQA
+1828 
-1840 HVWDYFSWTA
+1840 
-1850 EIIREMRAKETI
+1850 
-1862 RDISTSSLRLTQH
+1862 
-1875 QQLLAEIEARE
+1875 
-1886 EKYNHVVQ
+1886 
-1894 EGQSLLQDEET
+1894 
-1905 GSKEIQQK
+1905 
-1913 LQALLEE
+1913 
-1920 KENVYNEWKQKKEW
+1920 
-1934 LEKIHQE
+1934 
-1941 QMFYKDL
+1941 
-1948 DHLDKLLNSQEIYLK
+1948 LLNSQEIYLK
-1963 SSDLGSSVDEI
+1963 SSDLGSSMDEV

-1985 KLLSSQ
+1985 KLLASQ

-2003 RLEKVGGLDVLKIQH
+2003 RLEKVGGLEGLKIQH
-2018 KLNAIRERKQQIKDL
+2018 KMNAIRERKQQIKDL
-2033 SQSRREK
+2033 SQNRREK

-2055 EAENWISERM
+2055 EAEDWISERM
-2065 QKLEDPSVQDPSN
+2065 QKLEDPSIQDPSN

-2096 LANEEIITAVT
+2096 LANEEIITAVNK
-2107 EKGEALVSK
+2107 KGEALVSK

-2128 HVLQELWEKLKR
+2128 RMLQERWEKLQR
-2140 AVASRGKML
+2140 AVAARGKML

-2179 DLGNDY
+2179 DVGNDY
-2185 EHCLQLVKK
+2185 EHCLQLMKK

-2202 SGEMTVDDA
+2202 SGETTVDDA
-2211 HIRAINALAVKLE
+2211 HIRAINALA
-2224 RQNKEETKTIYERRK
+2224 
-2239 QLNEKLDIWKI
+2239 
-2250 LVMVKIY
+2250 M
-2257 LKSSDLGSSVDEI
+2257 
-2270 EQLIRKHE
+2270 
-2278 AFEKLLSSQDEKM
+2278 
-2291 MSLQEQASRLEKV
+2291 
-2304 GGLDVLKIQH
+2304 
-2314 KLNAIRE
+2314 
-2321 RKQQIKDLS
+2321 
-2330 QSRREKLQTALLLAL
+2330 
-2345 FYQNLEEA
+2345 
-2353 ENWIGERMQ
+2353 
-2362 KLEDPSVQDPSNLQ
+2362 
-2376 DKMKLLQ
+2376 
-2383 KHQVFEAEILAN
+2383 
-2395 EEIITAVTEKGEA
+2395 
-2408 LVSKGHPK
+2408 
-2416 SGEIRRRVHVLQEL
+2416 
-2430 WEKLKRAV
+2430 
-2438 ASRGKM
+2438 
-2444 LEDSRDFL
+2444 
-2452 EFLQKVDQVEAWIRE
+2452 
-2467 KEVMINVGDLGN
+2467 
-2479 DYEHCLQLVKKLNEF
+2479 
-2494 RGATSGEMT
+2494 
-2503 VDDAHIRAINALA
+2503 
-2516 VKLERQN
+2516 KLERQN

-2569 DITERITEKSALIQ
+2569 DITERITEKSVLIQ

-2614 IEPLQLESFRLST
+2614 MEPLELESFRLST

-2669 FNLEMKEIL
+2669 FNLEMKEML
-2678 DWTQNMR
+2678 DWTQNIR
-2685 GLMEAGGLPKSA
+2685 GLMEAGGLPKST

-2706 HQERKE
+2706 HQERK
-2712 EIEARVE
+2712 ATRVE

-2727 GQGLANSGHYATPEI
+2727 GQELANSGHYATPEI
-2742 HQSLSRLQQAWAELI
+2742 HQSLSKLQQAWSELI
-2757 QVWQEQHTKLLQA
+2757 QAWQEQYIKLFQA

-2781 QTESWLSSKE
+2781 QIESWLSSKE

-2810 RKHAQFEKALEAQ
+2810 RKHTQFEKALEAQ
-2823 MEKIDEM
+2823 MEKLDEM
-2830 ASFARQLTQNKHY
+2830 ASFAQQLTQNKHY

-2851 FQAVLRRKEKLL
+2851 CQAVLRRKEKLL

-2880 KFLRNSFEVAAWINE
+2880 KLLRNSFEVAAWINE

-2964 EELVAS
+2964 EELLAS
-2970 CQDKRAKLQD
+2970 CQDKWAKLQD

-3009 SDNDLVVLNSHLK
+3009 SSNDLVVLDSHLK
-3022 KQEELEEDIAGHRD
+3022 KQEALEEDIAARRD
-3036 RLQELVVTT
+3036 RLQELVVTA

-3069 YKSLRDPL
+3069 YKSLQDPL
-3077 QERRGSLEAS
+3077 QERRGILEAS

-3103 VHEKLP
+3103 VHEKLT

-3172 EASVETLKAEAQERR
+3172 ETSVETLKAEAQERR

-3196 HLFLNELLE
+3196 HLYLNELLE

-3269 TILAKLQGIL
+3269 AILSKLQRIL
-3279 ADYQSLLQ
+3279 ADYQSLLR
-3287 KAETQRKR
+3287 KAETQRKC

-3363 ASKLEKEGHSKMDI
+3363 ASKLEKESHSKMDI

-3392 CHAIQARTEN
+3392 CHDIQIRTEN
-3402 LTAARQVHQY
+3402 LRAARQVHQY

-3417 EIKGWMQEKEAV
+3417 EVKGWMQEKEAV
-3429 VDIDDYGYDLP
+3429 VDIEDYGYDLP
-3440 GVQTLLSQLEGVE
+3440 GVQTLLRQLEGVE

-3481 ENIMERLTE
+3481 ENIMERLTD
-3490 VDESWENLDKKFL
+3490 VDECWESLDKKFL

-3644 PSYGD
+3644 PSCGY

-3694 EESEQKDRSKVVR
+3694 EESEQKDKGKIVR

-3712 RKTSD
+3712 RRTSD

-3724 VTETKSTPPVP
+3724 VTEIKSTTPLPS
-3735 PVPLPSLSL
+3735 VPLPSLSST
-3744 RAPLETIFSP
+3744 APLETIFSP
-3754 VEKSPSTFQ
+3754 VEKPPSTFQ
-3763 QFAAGGVPE
+3763 QFMAEGVPE
-3772 ALSSNKTEM
+3772 VLSSNKTEM

-3786 LSEILTPPTPK
+3786 LSEIVTPSTPK
-3797 TVGPPATALESRSS
+3797 TVGPRATSLESHSS
-3811 LSSPLSPTPTGQPRS
+3811 LSSPLSPTPISHQRS
-3826 STLSESYA
+3826 SSSLPESYA

-3846 GSSFFNLQTKV
+3846 GSSFSNPQTKL
-3857 MATPPEPGQMS
+3857 MATPPEPGQRS
-3868 LDKPPSLLR
+3868 LDKSRNLLLPN
-3877 SDSSS
+3877 SSWER
-3882 KPLENKSSAS
+3882 LENTSSVS

-3918 SWKSFYAKLDGLKLD
+3918 SWKSFYVKLDGLKLD
-3933 FYNDEKDASKNVPAL
+3933 FYNDEKEASKNVSTL
-3948 LSVSIPGAKCER
+3948 LSLSIPGAKCER

-3980 YFLAAPSQRLLEDWL
+3980 YFFAAPSQTLMEDWL
-3995 QSLQNNIGQSNR
+3995 QSLQNNIGHSNR
-4007 PHSTTMLQ
+4007 SHSTMMVQ
-4015 PFTPNRETS
+4015 PFAPHTETS
-4024 QTRLWDFADR
+4024 QTRLCDIPDR

-4041 TKSSL
+4041 SKSSL
-4046 PRRTP
+4046 LRRTP
-4051 SFKIKPERESAEFSR
+4051 SFKIKPEKESAEFSR
-4066 AFKDDGTAATR
+4066 DFKEDGTAVTR
-4077 ASTTPLSQQT
+4077 ASITTLSLEQS
-4087 GNQTKPLLSL
+4087 GNKTKLLPSL
-4097 LEARREK
+4097 LETGREK

>member
-1 MGRGA
+1 LCGVARSRRTLGGGLGQRSFGAASRVTMGTEYEKDHIKKLQEQRMFMQKKTFTNWMNNVFFRNDVKIEIEDIYTDLKDGISLMRLLELLSGEALPKPNRGKMRVHFLENNSKA
-6 SVPQGGEQGGPE
+6 ISFLKSKVQVKVIGPE
-18 VVAGARAE
+18 NIVDGDRTLILGLIWIIILRFQISSIKLDKEEFGGKADGLLANEALLLWCQHKTASYSNVNVKDFSKSWSDGLAFNALIHAHRPDLIHYSSLRQDQPIKNLNNAFNVAEKELGISKLLDAEDVAVPYPDERSIMTYVSLYYHYFSRLKQGQTIQKRLTKIVFFLKEIDDLKLLYEQMVSDLLKWIKQKVTELDDRRFPNSLQEMWLLMANFKTFRTVEKPPKYQEKGMIEAHLFNIRTKQRANNQRPYLPPEGRTLQDVEKHWIILEKAEHNRGKALQKEMLRLERLEQLAQRFLKKAALRESYLEDMRKVIGKQDFWPESVDRMEAASKKLEAIVADVLPRRERFTALDEMATVISRENYHGKDQIVKKQNSISKQWQDLLEQLQRRQHSLGIMQEILGLLRDTDAIIEELKELQVLVNSQDCGKQLLEVVDLLQKHNLVDSQISSYDDRLTHITRKTAEISKDSTVKPEVLYAKVQMLRQLYQNLTALSKSRKSQLEEALKLFEFFRDCKEEESWVSEKWKLARTTTLGKDVSQITASIQKHKALEAE
-26 SQSSELY
+26 CNSHRAICADVMRRGLELSQKNPMRQEDILKQTDNLQKLWQQLQDELADRKSRLQAAALIKQYFADIDEANSWLRERQPLLASKDYGKDESSTEALLHRHLRLEKEIAAYSSEMRRLKEQANIAAEQAPAATEALGDLNQKTNKLPFSQTWAASEAAFPGTSSPDVHFLPENIWKTQDEIDSLY
-33 GSLSPTVTSGKG
+33 ENLQSM
-45 PALSRTGSRLA
+45 AE
-56 LSLVSCLWDPGERK
+56 DRK
-70 KALEEMI
+70 KTLEEMI
-77 GYYRFCSSCEEFRSW
+77 GYYRFCSSCEEFQSW

-136 LAAKYGKISPGKY
+136 LAAKYGKISPSKY
-149 SEIQIWLEEI
+149 SEIQIWLKEI

-167 TLKEEK
+167 ALKEEK

-275 TQKKQDILQRAQ
+275 TQMKRDILQRAQ
-287 NQQSFLQES
+287 NQQSFLQDS
-296 RRLLLWAEGIREK
+296 RRLLLWAEGIQEK

-335 IRSQKERFV
+335 IRSQKESSPT
-344 QLEEL
+344 
-349 GRKVI
+349 
-354 HEQPSNGRTADVHQS
+354 PSLL
-369 MERLAE
+369 RLAE

-467 ASHVIEERM
+467 SSHDLIVTGRM
-476 ITLRRRWERLIESNS
+476 YSKPTQKQTSNQFNPVCFC
-491 KRKQKLLDS
+491 K
-500 LELQEFN
+500 EFN

-530 DPTNVLRKL
+530 EPTNVLRKL

-554 HFATLINKGNQLIQD
+554 HFATLIKVR
-569 NHYAAVSI
+569 AVLELSLPSFSI

-708 ASVDLYE
+708 AAVDLYE

-779 GRHPSAQKISEKCQ
+779 GQHPSAQKISEKCQ

-822 LMNTSDLDAW
+822 LMNTSDLEAW

-845 GKDEDSTLKLRKKH
+845 GKDEDGTLKLLKKH

-881 TLCAGSTQYVE
+881 TLCLVGSTQYVE

-897 EQVHSRLQE
+897 EQVHSRLKE

-976 RVVVCQ
+976 RVVACQ
-982 QLADSLVNGGHSE
+982 QLADNLVNGGHSE

-1005 LRNSWE
+1005 L
-1011 ELLEITRL
+1011 
-1019 RGERLRDAEVIH
+1019 
-1031 KCFQDLTDALAHIE
+1031 
-1045 EKSKSIPD
+1045 SIPD

-1075 LSGNEQQLQELIHSA
+1075 LSGNEQQVVKVICGLSCVAKIQ
-1090 DHVLTHC
+1090 V
-1097 SKKQVEDLKAKQQA
+1097 SKTITVIIWYCGPNYYRL
-1111 IVTNWRA
+1111 
-1118 LKSKVELRKK
+1118 S
-1128 LLEQAHKLYQFQA
+1128 
-1141 HVWDYFSWTA
+1141 VWDYFSGTA

-1176 QQLLAEIEAREE
+1176 QQLLAEIEARDE

-1200 LQDEETGSKEIQ
+1200 LQDEETGSKEVIETH
-1212 QKLQALL
+1212 LSSALL

-1246 KDLDHLDKLL
+1246 KDWDHLD
-1256 NSQEKGNQLIQDNH
+1256 
-1270 YAAVSIREKM
+1270 M
-1280 SELQKK
+1280 
-1286 WKELYGKIIERDDK
+1286 
-1300 LRQAGQQEQ
+1300 
-1309 LMELLQDAK
+1309 
-1318 KKIEKI
+1318 
-1324 EKVLQESE
+1324 
-1332 TGHDLRSSRDLL
+1332 
-1344 KQHRQL
+1344 
-1350 ENETRELA
+1350 
-1358 EKMNSIVSHARK
+1358 
-1370 MATNH
+1370 
-1375 FDSQRILDETQ
+1375 
-1386 KYLNRFESLQAP
+1386 
-1398 LDERRKLLEASVDL
+1398 
-1412 YEFYHYHDMELNWI
+1412 
-1426 NERLPIAHSTNCGK
+1426 
-1440 SLDVAQSLL
+1440 
-1449 QKHKEL
+1449 
-1455 QAEVNAHKQQIQRVL
+1455 
-1470 DKGKTMVVGRHPSA
+1470 
-1484 QKISEKCQELVTA
+1484 
-1497 WQGLEKACEERMKQ
+1497 
-1511 LQHSVGFQE
+1511 
-1520 FLMNTSDLDAWIA
+1520 
-1533 EKYPLVTSKDY
+1533 
-1544 GKDEDSTLKLRK
+1544 
-1556 KHKALEH
+1556 
-1563 EIAIYQNLMTEL
+1563 
-1575 SESAQTLCAGST
+1575 
-1587 QYVEVDAPKEQ
+1587 
-1598 VHSRLQELQELA
+1598 
-1610 AARGKK
+1610 
-1616 LDETL
+1616 
-1621 VLHEFLREYEDLQD
+1621 
-1635 WITQQKQIASSEDYG
+1635 
-1650 NDYAHVLQLCAKYDT
+1650 
-1665 FRHQLEGAGKR
+1665 
-1676 VVVCQQLA
+1676 
-1684 DSLVNGGHSESREI
+1684 
-1698 RQKQKELRNSWEELL
+1698 
-1713 EITRLRGERLRDA
+1713 
-1726 EVIHKCFQ
+1726 
-1734 DLTDALAHIEE
+1734 
-1745 KSKSIPD
+1745 
-1752 DVAKDMR
+1752 
-1759 GVQTQLRNHVALEHE
+1759 
-1774 LSGNEQQLQELIH
+1774 
-1787 SADHVLTHC
+1787 
-1796 SKKQVEDLKA
+1796 
-1806 KQQAIVTNWRALKS
+1806 
-1820 KVELRKKL
+1820 
-1828 LEQAHKLYQFQA
+1828 
-1840 HVWDYFSWTA
+1840 
-1850 EIIREMRAKETI
+1850 
-1862 RDISTSSLRLTQH
+1862 
-1875 QQLLAEIEARE
+1875 
-1886 EKYNHVVQ
+1886 
-1894 EGQSLLQDEET
+1894 
-1905 GSKEIQQK
+1905 
-1913 LQALLEE
+1913 
-1920 KENVYNEWKQKKEW
+1920 
-1934 LEKIHQE
+1934 
-1941 QMFYKDL
+1941 
-1948 DHLDKLLNSQEIYLK
+1948 LLNSQEIYLK

-1985 KLLSSQ
+1985 KLLASQ
-1991 DEKMMSLQEQAS
+1991 DEKAS

-2096 LANEEIITAVT
+2096 LANEEIIIAVT
-2107 EKGEALVSK
+2107 KKGEALVSK

-2185 EHCLQLVKK
+2185 EHCLQLMKK

-2202 SGEMTVDDA
+2202 SGMTVDDA
-2211 HIRAINALAVKLE
+2211 HIRAINALA
-2224 RQNKEETKTIYERRK
+2224 
-2239 QLNEKLDIWKI
+2239 
-2250 LVMVKIY
+2250 M
-2257 LKSSDLGSSVDEI
+2257 
-2270 EQLIRKHE
+2270 
-2278 AFEKLLSSQDEKM
+2278 
-2291 MSLQEQASRLEKV
+2291 
-2304 GGLDVLKIQH
+2304 
-2314 KLNAIRE
+2314 
-2321 RKQQIKDLS
+2321 
-2330 QSRREKLQTALLLAL
+2330 
-2345 FYQNLEEA
+2345 
-2353 ENWIGERMQ
+2353 
-2362 KLEDPSVQDPSNLQ
+2362 
-2376 DKMKLLQ
+2376 
-2383 KHQVFEAEILAN
+2383 
-2395 EEIITAVTEKGEA
+2395 
-2408 LVSKGHPK
+2408 
-2416 SGEIRRRVHVLQEL
+2416 
-2430 WEKLKRAV
+2430 
-2438 ASRGKM
+2438 
-2444 LEDSRDFL
+2444 
-2452 EFLQKVDQVEAWIRE
+2452 
-2467 KEVMINVGDLGN
+2467 
-2479 DYEHCLQLVKKLNEF
+2479 
-2494 RGATSGEMT
+2494 
-2503 VDDAHIRAINALA
+2503 
-2516 VKLERQN
+2516 KLERQN

-2706 HQERKE
+2706 HQERKASIIIVGAE
-2712 EIEARVE
+2712 ETLKV
-2719 RFNSLSNY
+2719 LS
-2727 GQGLANSGHYATPEI
+2727 ASV
-2742 HQSLSRLQQAWAELI
+2742 LSPP
-2757 QVWQEQHTKLLQA
+2757 K
-2770 QDLQKFYGYVE
+2770 
-2781 QTESWLSSKE
+2781 
-2791 AFLANED
+2791 
-2798 LGDSVS
+2798 
-2804 SVESLQ
+2804 
-2810 RKHAQFEKALEAQ
+2810 
-2823 MEKIDEM
+2823 
-2830 ASFARQLTQNKHY
+2830 
-2843 DSDNITNR
+2843 
-2851 FQAVLRRKEKLL
+2851 
-2863 ENAAA
+2863 
-2868 RRHLLEESRLLQ
+2868 
-2880 KFLRNSFEVAAWINE
+2880 VAAWINE

-2910 LQTKLQK
+2910 MQTKLQK

-2931 LDSIKSEGEKML
+2931 LDSIKSV
-2943 RERHYAP
+2943 RELGLMARLGNWH
-2950 EAIQSRLQEMEELW
+2950 ERLQI
-2964 EELVAS
+2964 VRVTVIS
-2970 CQDKRAKLQD
+2970 NKR
-2980 AYKGLHFQRSVED
+2980 GGITRSVED

-3077 QERRGSLEAS
+3077 QERRGNLEAS

-3172 EASVETLKAEAQERR
+3172 ETSVETLKAEAQERR

-3269 TILAKLQGIL
+3269 TILSKLQGIL

-3324 SDDYGQDLDDVEVL
+3324 SDDYGQDLDDVEEL

-3377 IQKRTKQINETWEKL
+3377 IQKRTKQINEMWEKL
-3392 CHAIQARTEN
+3392 CHAIQTRTERRYAPS
-3402 LTAARQVHQY
+3402 LKLLLI
-3412 DHDVD
+3412 DVRS
-3417 EIKGWMQEKEAV
+3417 
-3429 VDIDDYGYDLP
+3429 DLLL
-3440 GVQTLLSQLEGVE
+3440 QSILSLSQ

-3679 RKTKREMNLLKQVDT
+3679 RKTKVRSRRSMSCDTGHLKV
-3694 EESEQKDRSKVVR
+3694 K
-3707 VPSLK
+3707 
-3712 RKTSD
+3712 
-3717 KRNTPPK
+3717 
-3724 VTETKSTPPVP
+3724 
-3735 PVPLPSLSL
+3735 
-3744 RAPLETIFSP
+3744 
-3754 VEKSPSTFQ
+3754 Q
-3763 QFAAGGVPE
+3763 QCSCV
-3772 ALSSNKTEM
+3772 S
-3781 KAERR
+3781 
-3786 LSEILTPPTPK
+3786 
-3797 TVGPPATALESRSS
+3797 
-3811 LSSPLSPTPTGQPRS
+3811 Q
-3826 STLSESYA
+3826 
-3834 TGLLSPQEKSAR
+3834 
-3846 GSSFFNLQTKV
+3846 
-3857 MATPPEPGQMS
+3857 
-3868 LDKPPSLLR
+3868 
-3877 SDSSS
+3877 
-3882 KPLENKSSAS
+3882 AS

-3907 LLPGRQQPGSR
+3907 LLPGRQQV
-3918 SWKSFYAKLDGLKLD
+3918 
-3933 FYNDEKDASKNVPAL
+3933 ET
-3948 LSVSIPGAKCER
+3948 
-3960 LVNYIR
+3960 
-3966 KENAFMLRLRDGAE
+3966 NAITLG
-3980 YFLAAPSQRLLEDWL
+3980 
-3995 QSLQNNIGQSNR
+3995 
-4007 PHSTTMLQ
+4007 
-4015 PFTPNRETS
+4015 
-4024 QTRLWDFADR
+4024 
-4034 DSAERLT
+4034 
-4041 TKSSL
+4041 
-4046 PRRTP
+4046 
-4051 SFKIKPERESAEFSR
+4051 
-4066 AFKDDGTAATR
+4066 
-4077 ASTTPLSQQT
+4077 
-4087 GNQTKPLLSL
+4087 
-4097 LEARREK
+4097 

>member
-1 MGRGA
+1 MGTEYEKDHIKKLQEQRMSMQKKTFTNWMNNIFIRNNVKIEIQDIYTDLKDGISLMQLLELLSGEALPRPNRGKMRVHFLENNSKA
-6 SVPQGGEQGGPE
+6 ITFLKSKQVQVKVIGPE
-18 VVAGARAE
+18 NIVDGDRTLILGLIWIIILRFQISSIKLDKEEFGGRADILFANEALLLWCQHKTASYSNVNVKDFSKSWSDGLAFNALIHAHRPDLIHYSSLRQDQPIKNLNNAFNVAEKELGISKLLDAEDVAVPYPDERSIMTYVSLYYHYFSRMKQGQTIQKRLTKIMFFLKEIDDLKLLYEQMVSDLLKWIKQKVMELDDRHFPNSLQEMWLLMANFKTFRTVEKPSKYQEKGMIEAHLFNIRTKQRANNQRPYLPPEGKTLQDVEKHWIILEKAEHNRGKALQNEMLRLERLEQLAQRFLKKAALRESYLEDMRKVIGKQDFWPESADRMEAASKKLEAIVADVLPRTERFTALDEMATVIRQENYHGKDQIVKKQNSISKQWQDLLDQLRRRQHSLGTMQEILGLLRDIDAITEELKELQVLLNSQDCGKQLLEVVDLLQKHNLVDSQISSYEDRLTHITQRTTEISKDSTVKPEVLYAKVQMLRQLYQNLIALSKSRKSQLEEALKLFEFFRDCKEEESWISEKWKLARTTTLGKDVSQITASIQKHKALEAE
-26 SQSSELY
+26 CNSHRAICADVMRRGWELSQKNPARQEDILKQTDNLQKLWQQLQDEVADRKSRLQAAALIKQYFADIDEADSWLRERQPLLASKDYGKDESSAEALLHRHLRLEKEILAYSSEMRRL
-33 GSLSPTVTSGKG
+33 KEQAEIAAKQA
-45 PALSRTGSRLA
+45 PAAMVKTEAPSDLNQKTAKLPFSRTWATSETAFPGTSSPDA
-56 LSLVSCLWDPGERK
+56 HFFPENIWKTQDEIDSLYENLQSMAEDRK

-77 GYYRFCSSCEEFRSW
+77 GYYRFCSSCEEFQSW

-100 RTLQPQA
+100 RSLQPQA

-113 QQKYQSFLT
+113 QQKYQSFLM

-136 LAAKYGKISPGKY
+136 LAVKYGKISPRKY

-179 VADVKTFLQDCQ
+179 VADVRTFLQDCQ

-205 DLEPGNSPA
+205 DLETGTSPA

-254 SRAITEQVETMERLL
+254 SRAITDQVENMERLL

-275 TQKKQDILQRAQ
+275 TQKKRDILHQAQ
-287 NQQSFLQES
+287 NQQSFLQDS

-354 HEQPSNGRTADVHQS
+354 YEQPSNSRTVDVNQS

-375 ENKLLEKMWEQRQ
+375 ENKLLEKIWEQRW

-430 RSLLKQHQQF
+430 QSLLKQHQEF
-440 EQVLMVLKRRIEAL
+440 EQLLVALKRRVEAV
-454 NENGVNLIENRHF
+454 NENGVNLIESRHF
-467 ASHVIEERM
+467 ASHTIEDRM
-476 ITLRRRWERLIESNS
+476 VTLQRRWERLIKSNAE
-491 KRKQKLLDS
+491 RKQRLLDS
-500 LELQEFN
+500 LQLQEFN
-507 RDAAD
+507 RDAAE

-554 HFATLINKGNQLIQD
+554 HFATLIKKGNQLIQD

-577 REKMSELQKKWKE
+577 QEKMSELQKKWKE
-590 LYGKMIERGDK
+590 LYVKMIERGDK

-684 ETQKYLNRFESLQAP
+684 ETQKYLKRFESLQAP
-699 LDERRKLLE
+699 LDDRRKLLE
-708 ASVDLYE
+708 AAVDLYE

-734 HSTNCGKSL
+734 RSTNCGKSL

-757 AEVNAHKQQIQ
+757 AEVNAHRQQVQ
-768 RVLDKGKTMVV
+768 RVLDKGNTMIV
-779 GRHPSAQKISEKCQ
+779 GQHPSAQKIAEKCQ
-793 ELVTAWQGLEK
+793 ELLTAWQGLEK

-822 LMNTSDLDAW
+822 LMNTSDLEAW
-832 IAEKYPLVTSKDY
+832 IAEKHPLVTSKDY
-845 GKDEDSTLKLRKKH
+845 GKDEDGTQKLIKKH
-859 KALEHEIAIYQNLMT
+859 KALEHEIAIYQNLMK
-874 ELSESAQ
+874 ELGESAQ
-881 TLCAGSTQYVE
+881 TLPLVGSIHYVE
-892 VDAPK
+892 VDASK

-917 LDETLVLHEF
+917 LDETLVLYEF

-940 QKQIASSE
+940 QKQTAGSE

-954 AHVLQLCAKYDT
+954 EHVLQLCAKYDT
-966 FRHQLEGAGK
+966 FRHQLEAAGK
-976 RVVVCQ
+976 RVVACQ
-982 QLADSLVNGGHSE
+982 QLADNLLNCGHFE

-1019 RGERLRDAEVIH
+1019 RGERLRDAEAIH
-1031 KCFQDLTDALAHIE
+1031 KCYRDLTDALAHIE

-1090 DHVLTHC
+1090 GHVLTHC

-1111 IVTNWRA
+1111 IVTNWKA

-1128 LLEQAHKLYQFQA
+1128 LLEQAYQLYLFQA
-1141 HVWDYFSWTA
+1141 QVWDYFSWTA

-1188 KYNHVVQEGQSL
+1188 KYNHVVQLGQSL
-1200 LQDEETGSKEIQ
+1200 LQDEKIRSKEIQ

-1246 KDLDHLDKLL
+1246 KDWDHLDMVL
-1256 NSQEKGNQLIQDNH
+1256 NSQE
-1270 YAAVSIREKM
+1270 V
-1280 SELQKK
+1280 
-1286 WKELYGKIIERDDK
+1286 
-1300 LRQAGQQEQ
+1300 
-1309 LMELLQDAK
+1309 
-1318 KKIEKI
+1318 
-1324 EKVLQESE
+1324 
-1332 TGHDLRSSRDLL
+1332 
-1344 KQHRQL
+1344 
-1350 ENETRELA
+1350 
-1358 EKMNSIVSHARK
+1358 
-1370 MATNH
+1370 
-1375 FDSQRILDETQ
+1375 
-1386 KYLNRFESLQAP
+1386 
-1398 LDERRKLLEASVDL
+1398 
-1412 YEFYHYHDMELNWI
+1412 
-1426 NERLPIAHSTNCGK
+1426 
-1440 SLDVAQSLL
+1440 
-1449 QKHKEL
+1449 
-1455 QAEVNAHKQQIQRVL
+1455 
-1470 DKGKTMVVGRHPSA
+1470 
-1484 QKISEKCQELVTA
+1484 
-1497 WQGLEKACEERMKQ
+1497 
-1511 LQHSVGFQE
+1511 
-1520 FLMNTSDLDAWIA
+1520 
-1533 EKYPLVTSKDY
+1533 
-1544 GKDEDSTLKLRK
+1544 
-1556 KHKALEH
+1556 
-1563 EIAIYQNLMTEL
+1563 
-1575 SESAQTLCAGST
+1575 
-1587 QYVEVDAPKEQ
+1587 
-1598 VHSRLQELQELA
+1598 
-1610 AARGKK
+1610 
-1616 LDETL
+1616 
-1621 VLHEFLREYEDLQD
+1621 
-1635 WITQQKQIASSEDYG
+1635 
-1650 NDYAHVLQLCAKYDT
+1650 
-1665 FRHQLEGAGKR
+1665 
-1676 VVVCQQLA
+1676 
-1684 DSLVNGGHSESREI
+1684 
-1698 RQKQKELRNSWEELL
+1698 
-1713 EITRLRGERLRDA
+1713 
-1726 EVIHKCFQ
+1726 
-1734 DLTDALAHIEE
+1734 
-1745 KSKSIPD
+1745 
-1752 DVAKDMR
+1752 
-1759 GVQTQLRNHVALEHE
+1759 
-1774 LSGNEQQLQELIH
+1774 
-1787 SADHVLTHC
+1787 
-1796 SKKQVEDLKA
+1796 
-1806 KQQAIVTNWRALKS
+1806 
-1820 KVELRKKL
+1820 
-1828 LEQAHKLYQFQA
+1828 
-1840 HVWDYFSWTA
+1840 
-1850 EIIREMRAKETI
+1850 
-1862 RDISTSSLRLTQH
+1862 
-1875 QQLLAEIEARE
+1875 
-1886 EKYNHVVQ
+1886 
-1894 EGQSLLQDEET
+1894 
-1905 GSKEIQQK
+1905 
-1913 LQALLEE
+1913 
-1920 KENVYNEWKQKKEW
+1920 
-1934 LEKIHQE
+1934 
-1941 QMFYKDL
+1941 
-1948 DHLDKLLNSQEIYLK
+1948 YLK
-1963 SSDLGSSVDEI
+1963 SSDLGSSVDEV
-1974 EQLIRKHEAFE
+1974 ERLIRKHEAFE
-1985 KLLSSQ
+1985 KLLASQ

-2003 RLEKVGGLDVLKIQH
+2003 RLEKVGGLEGVKIQQ
-2018 KLNAIRERKQQIKDL
+2018 KLNAIRERKRQIKDL

-2040 LQTALLLA
+2040 LHTALLLA

-2055 EAENWISERM
+2055 EAEDWISERM
-2065 QKLEDPSVQDPSN
+2065 QKLEDPSIQDPSN

-2096 LANEEIITAVT
+2096 LANEEIITAVNK
-2107 EKGEALVSK
+2107 KGEALVSK

-2128 HVLQELWEKLKR
+2128 RILQERWEKLKR
-2140 AVASRGKML
+2140 AVAVRGKML

-2174 MINVG
+2174 MINIG
-2179 DLGNDY
+2179 DVGNDY
-2185 EHCLQLVKK
+2185 EHCLQLMKK

-2202 SGEMTVDDA
+2202 SGETTVDDA
-2211 HIRAINALAVKLE
+2211 HIRAINALA
-2224 RQNKEETKTIYERRK
+2224 
-2239 QLNEKLDIWKI
+2239 
-2250 LVMVKIY
+2250 M
-2257 LKSSDLGSSVDEI
+2257 
-2270 EQLIRKHE
+2270 
-2278 AFEKLLSSQDEKM
+2278 
-2291 MSLQEQASRLEKV
+2291 
-2304 GGLDVLKIQH
+2304 
-2314 KLNAIRE
+2314 
-2321 RKQQIKDLS
+2321 
-2330 QSRREKLQTALLLAL
+2330 
-2345 FYQNLEEA
+2345 
-2353 ENWIGERMQ
+2353 
-2362 KLEDPSVQDPSNLQ
+2362 
-2376 DKMKLLQ
+2376 
-2383 KHQVFEAEILAN
+2383 
-2395 EEIITAVTEKGEA
+2395 
-2408 LVSKGHPK
+2408 
-2416 SGEIRRRVHVLQEL
+2416 
-2430 WEKLKRAV
+2430 
-2438 ASRGKM
+2438 
-2444 LEDSRDFL
+2444 
-2452 EFLQKVDQVEAWIRE
+2452 
-2467 KEVMINVGDLGN
+2467 
-2479 DYEHCLQLVKKLNEF
+2479 
-2494 RGATSGEMT
+2494 
-2503 VDDAHIRAINALA
+2503 
-2516 VKLERQN
+2516 KLERQN

-2569 DITERITEKSALIQ
+2569 DITERITEKSVLIQ

-2614 IEPLQLESFRLST
+2614 IEPLELESFRLST
-2627 RNPSINDKLTMKQ
+2627 RNPSINDKLTVKQ

-2669 FNLEMKEIL
+2669 FNLEMKEML
-2678 DWTQNMR
+2678 DWTQNIR

-2706 HQERKE
+2706 HQERK
-2712 EIEARVE
+2712 ATRVE
-2719 RFNSLSNY
+2719 RFNSLSNC
-2727 GQGLANSGHYATPEI
+2727 GQKLANSGHYATPEI
-2742 HQSLSRLQQAWAELI
+2742 HQSLSRLQKAWSELI
-2757 QVWQEQHTKLLQA
+2757 QAWQEQYIKLFQA

-2851 FQAVLRRKEKLL
+2851 CQAVLRRKEKLL

-2868 RRHLLEESRLLQ
+2868 RSRLLEESRLLQ
-2880 KFLRNSFEVAAWINE
+2880 KLLRNSFEVAAWINE

-2910 LQTKLQK
+2910 LQTKLLK
-2917 HQTFQAEIMANRNR
+2917 HQTFQAEIMANRNH
-2931 LDSIKSEGEKML
+2931 LDSIKSEGERML

-2964 EELVAS
+2964 EELLAS

-2980 AYKGLHFQRSVED
+2980 AYKGLHFQRSAED

-3009 SDNDLVVLNSHLK
+3009 SSNDLVVLNSHLK
-3022 KQEELEEDIAGHRD
+3022 KQEELEEDIVGHRD
-3036 RLQELVVTT
+3036 RLQELVITA

-3069 YKSLRDPL
+3069 YKSLHDPL

-3116 GQSLATV
+3116 GQSLAAV

-3153 LVRGGHSASR
+3153 LIRGGHSASR
-3163 KIMEHLKEL
+3163 KIMEQLKKL
-3172 EASVETLKAEAQERR
+3172 ETSVESLKAEAQARR
-3187 QRLMQSYEA
+3187 QQLMQSYEA
-3196 HLFLNELLE
+3196 RLFLNELLE
-3205 VEAWLAERSFILE
+3205 VEAWLSERTFILE
-3218 TSDYGKNEES
+3218 TSDYGNNEES

-3245 FRPRIEKVQ
+3245 FRLRIEKAQ
-3254 ETGASLINKDSPESP
+3254 ETGASLINKGSPESP
-3269 TILAKLQGIL
+3269 VIFSKLQGIVG
-3279 ADYQSLLQ
+3279 DYQSLLQ
-3287 KAETQRKR
+3287 KFETQRKH
-3295 LQEQFQLYQFER
+3295 LQEQFQLHQFER

-3353 HSKVVSLNEL
+3353 RSKVVSLNEL
-3363 ASKLEKEGHSKMDI
+3363 ASKLEKEDHSKMDI
-3377 IQKRTKQINETWEKL
+3377 IQKRTKQINAKWEIL

-3402 LTAARQVHQY
+3402 LQAARQVHQY

-3417 EIKGWMQEKEAV
+3417 EVKGWMQEKEAV
-3429 VDIDDYGYDLP
+3429 VDIEDYGYDLP

-3458 IMKELERI
+3458 ITKELERI
-3466 RGEAWHLSRTYPQVK
+3466 RGEAWHLSRIYPQVK
-3481 ENIMERLTE
+3481 ENIMERLTD
-3490 VDESWENLDKKFL
+3490 VDECWGNLDKKFL

-3535 VISEELANDVLGAE
+3535 VISEELAHDVLGAE

-3561 IEKQWLKYEEMQ
+3561 IEKQWLKYEELQ

-3595 ELSELMKKVK
+3595 ELSELLKKVK

-3630 AEAWLAAKESFLSD
+3630 AEAWLAAKETFLSD
-3644 PSYGD
+3644 PGYGD

-3679 RKTKREMNLLKQVDT
+3679 RKTKREMNLVKQVDT
-3694 EESEQKDRSKVVR
+3694 EESEQKDKGKVVR

-3717 KRNTPPK
+3717 RRNPPPK
-3724 VTETKSTPPVP
+3724 VTEIKSTTPLPS
-3735 PVPLPSLSL
+3735 VPLPSLSW

-3763 QFAAGGVPE
+3763 QFIAGGVPE
-3772 ALSSNKTEM
+3772 GLSSNKTET
-3781 KAERR
+3781 KPERR
-3786 LSEILTPPTPK
+3786 LSESITLPTVK
-3797 TVGPPATALESRSS
+3797 VVGPRATPLESPSS
-3811 LSSPLSPTPTGQPRS
+3811 LNPPLSPTPLSQQHS
-3826 STLSESYA
+3826 SSLSESYA
-3834 TGLLSPQEKSAR
+3834 TGLLSPQEKGAR
-3846 GSSFFNLQTKV
+3846 GSPFSNMQTKL
-3857 MATPPEPGQMS
+3857 MATDQRSPAKSSHS
-3868 LDKPPSLLR
+3868 LQSN
-3877 SDSSS
+3877 SSQER
-3882 KPLENKSSAS
+3882 LENTSSVS
-3892 ASLQHMEGFLEKRDQ
+3892 ASLQDMEGFLEKRDQ
-3907 LLPGRQQPGSR
+3907 LLPGRQQPSSR
-3918 SWKSFYAKLDGLKLD
+3918 SWKSFYVKLDGLKLD
-3933 FYNDEKDASKNVPAL
+3933 FYNDEKEASKNVSAL
-3948 LSVSIPGAKCER
+3948 LSLSIPGAKCER

-3980 YFLAAPSQRLLEDWL
+3980 YFFSAPSQTLMEDWL
-3995 QSLQNNIGQSNR
+3995 QSLQNNIGHSNR
-4007 PHSTTMLQ
+4007 SHSTVMAQ
-4015 PFTPNRETS
+4015 PFAPNTETS
-4024 QTRLWDFADR
+4024 QTRLRDFSDR
-4034 DSAERLT
+4034 DSTERLNS
-4041 TKSSL
+4041 SSL
-4046 PRRTP
+4046 LRRTP

-4066 AFKDDGTAATR
+4066 DFKEDGTAVTR
-4077 ASTTPLSQQT
+4077 ASITTLSLEQS
-4087 GNQTKPLLSL
+4087 GNKPKLPPSL
-4097 LEARREK
+4097 LEAGREK

>member
-1 MGRGA
+1 MGTEYEKDHIKKLQEQRMSMQKKTLHQPWMNNVFFRNNVGSEIEDIYTDLKGIPLMQLLELLSGETLPKPNRGKMRVHFLENNSKAISFLKSKQVQVNDCPENIVDGDRTLILGLIWIIILRFHSSIKLDKEEFGGRADVLFANEALLLWCQHKTA
-6 SVPQGGEQGGPE
+6 SYSNVNVKDFSKSWSDGLAFNALIHAHRPDLIHYSSLRQDQPIKNLNNAFDVAEKELGISKLLDAEDVAVPYPDERSIMTYVSLYYHYFSRLKQGQTIQKRLTKIVFLLKEIDDLKLLYEQMVSDLLKWIKQKVAELDDRHFPNSLQEMWLLMANFKTFRIVEKPPKYQEKGMIEAHLFNIRTKQRANNQRPYLPPEGKTLQDVEKHWIILEKAEHSRGKALQKEMLRLERLEQLAQRFLKKAALRESYLEDMRKVIGKQDFWPESVRQWEAASKKLEAIVADILPRRERFTALDEMATVITQENYHGKDQIVKKQNSISKQWQDLLDQLQRRQHSLGTMQEILGLLRDTDAIMEELKELQVLVSSQDCGKQLLEVVDLLQKHNLVDSQISSYDDRLTHITQKTAEISKDSTVKPE
-18 VVAGARAE
+18 VLYAKVQMLRQLYQNLTALSKSRKSQLEEALKLFEFFRDCKEEESWISEKWKLARTTTLGKDVSQITASIQKHKALEAECNSHRAICADVMRRGWELSQKNPVRQEDILRQTDNLQKLWQQLQDEVADRKSRLQAAALIKQYFADIDEANSWLRERQPLLASKDYGKDESSAE
-26 SQSSELY
+26 ALLHRHLRLEKEIAAYSSEMRRLKEEAEI
-33 GSLSPTVTSGKG
+33 SAEQAPAAVSGEKEA
-45 PALSRTGSRLA
+45 PSDLNQKTNKLPFSRTWATSEAAFTSSPDVHFLPENIWKTQDEID
-56 LSLVSCLWDPGERK
+56 SLYENLQSMAEDRK

-77 GYYRFCSSCEEFRSW
+77 GYYRFCICEEFQSW
-92 MKDKENIF
+92 MKDKENIS

-136 LAAKYGKISPGKY
+136 LAVKYGKISPSKY
-149 SEIQIWLEEI
+149 SEIQMLEEI

-167 TLKEEK
+167 ILKEEK
-173 GSELIG
+173 GTELIG
-179 VADVKTFLQDCQ
+179 VCDVRTFLQDCE

-205 DLEPGNSPA
+205 GLAGNSPA
-214 GLESDKRKLCTVER
+214 GLESDKRKLSTVER

-239 LRSVAKSI
+239 LRSVAKSLR
-247 KDTNPAE
+247 TPTLAE
-254 SRAITEQVETMERLL
+254 SRAIAEQVGDMERLL
-269 AKLKLE
+269 ARLKLE
-275 TQKKQDILQRAQ
+275 TKGKWDILQQGQ
-287 NQQSFLQES
+287 NQACLSASSRRFLQ
-296 RRLLLWAEGIREK
+296 WAERSIREK
-309 LSSEEMGVDVA
+309 LQVKKWVVVRA

-349 GRKVI
+349 GVKYPRNN
-354 HEQPSNGRTADVHQS
+354 PRNSRTVDGPPVHG
-369 MERLAE
+369 EVLAE
-375 ENKLLEKMWEQRQ
+375 DNKELEKMWEQRR
-388 KKLQDG
+388 KKLQHG

-404 DRINAALSGHEAFL
+404 DCINAALSGHEAFL

-430 RSLLKQHQQF
+430 RSLLKQHQEF
-440 EQVLMVLKRRIEAL
+440 EQVLMALKRRVEAL
-454 NENGVNLIENRHF
+454 NENGVNLIESRHF

-476 ITLRRRWERLIESNS
+476 VTLQQRWEQLVQGNS
-491 KRKQKLLDS
+491 QRKQRLLDS
-500 LELQEFN
+500 LQLQEFN
-507 RDAAD
+507 RDAAE
-512 LLIWMEEKYKIA
+512 LLIWIEEKYKIA

-554 HFATLINKGNQLIQD
+554 HFATLIKKGNQLIQD

-577 REKMSELQKKWKE
+577 QEKMSELQKKWKE
-590 LYGKMIERGDK
+590 LYSKMIERGDK

-653 ETRELAEKMNSIVS
+653 ETHELAEKMNSIVS

-684 ETQKYLNRFESLQAP
+684 ETQKYLKRFESLQAP

-708 ASVDLYE
+708 AAVDLYE
-715 FYHYHDME
+715 LYHYHDME
-723 LNWINERLPIA
+723 LNWIKERFPIA
-734 HSTNCGKSL
+734 YSTNCGKSL

-757 AEVNAHKQQIQ
+757 AEVNAHKQQVQ

-779 GRHPSAQKISEKCQ
+779 GQHPSAQKISEKCQ
-793 ELVTAWQGLEK
+793 ELEMAWQGLEK

-822 LMNTSDLDAW
+822 LMNTSDLEAW
-832 IAEKYPLVTSKDY
+832 IAEKHPLVTSKDY
-845 GKDEDSTLKLRKKH
+845 GKDEDGTLKLLKKH
-859 KALEHEIAIYQNLMT
+859 KALEHEIAIYQNLMK

-881 TLCAGSTQYVE
+881 GLPLVGSIEYVE

-917 LDETLVLHEF
+917 LDDTLVLHEF
-927 LREYEDLQDWITQ
+927 LREYEDLQDWIAQ
-940 QKQIASSE
+940 QKQTASSE

-954 AHVLQLCAKYDT
+954 EHVLQLCAKYDT
-966 FRHQLEGAGK
+966 FRHQLEAAGK
-976 RVVVCQ
+976 RVVACQ
-982 QLADSLVNGGHSE
+982 QLADNLLNCGHSE

-1031 KCFQDLTDALAHIE
+1031 KCYQDLTDALAHIE

-1090 DHVLTHC
+1090 DHVLTRC

-1111 IVTNWRA
+1111 IVTNWKA

-1128 LLEQAHKLYQFQA
+1128 FLEQAYKLYQFQA

-1151 EIIREMRAKETIRDI
+1151 EIIREMKAKETIRDI

-1176 QQLLAEIEAREE
+1176 QQLLAELEAREE
-1188 KYNHVVQEGQSL
+1188 KYNHVVQLGQSL
-1200 LQDEETGSKEIQ
+1200 LQDEEIGSKEIQ

-1226 NEWKQKKEWLEKI
+1226 SEWKQKKDWLEKI

-1246 KDLDHLDKLL
+1246 KDWDHLD
-1256 NSQEKGNQLIQDNH
+1256 
-1270 YAAVSIREKM
+1270 M
-1280 SELQKK
+1280 
-1286 WKELYGKIIERDDK
+1286 
-1300 LRQAGQQEQ
+1300 
-1309 LMELLQDAK
+1309 
-1318 KKIEKI
+1318 
-1324 EKVLQESE
+1324 
-1332 TGHDLRSSRDLL
+1332 
-1344 KQHRQL
+1344 
-1350 ENETRELA
+1350 
-1358 EKMNSIVSHARK
+1358 
-1370 MATNH
+1370 
-1375 FDSQRILDETQ
+1375 
-1386 KYLNRFESLQAP
+1386 
-1398 LDERRKLLEASVDL
+1398 
-1412 YEFYHYHDMELNWI
+1412 
-1426 NERLPIAHSTNCGK
+1426 
-1440 SLDVAQSLL
+1440 
-1449 QKHKEL
+1449 
-1455 QAEVNAHKQQIQRVL
+1455 
-1470 DKGKTMVVGRHPSA
+1470 
-1484 QKISEKCQELVTA
+1484 
-1497 WQGLEKACEERMKQ
+1497 
-1511 LQHSVGFQE
+1511 
-1520 FLMNTSDLDAWIA
+1520 
-1533 EKYPLVTSKDY
+1533 
-1544 GKDEDSTLKLRK
+1544 
-1556 KHKALEH
+1556 
-1563 EIAIYQNLMTEL
+1563 
-1575 SESAQTLCAGST
+1575 
-1587 QYVEVDAPKEQ
+1587 
-1598 VHSRLQELQELA
+1598 
-1610 AARGKK
+1610 
-1616 LDETL
+1616 
-1621 VLHEFLREYEDLQD
+1621 
-1635 WITQQKQIASSEDYG
+1635 
-1650 NDYAHVLQLCAKYDT
+1650 
-1665 FRHQLEGAGKR
+1665 
-1676 VVVCQQLA
+1676 
-1684 DSLVNGGHSESREI
+1684 
-1698 RQKQKELRNSWEELL
+1698 
-1713 EITRLRGERLRDA
+1713 
-1726 EVIHKCFQ
+1726 
-1734 DLTDALAHIEE
+1734 
-1745 KSKSIPD
+1745 
-1752 DVAKDMR
+1752 
-1759 GVQTQLRNHVALEHE
+1759 
-1774 LSGNEQQLQELIH
+1774 
-1787 SADHVLTHC
+1787 
-1796 SKKQVEDLKA
+1796 
-1806 KQQAIVTNWRALKS
+1806 
-1820 KVELRKKL
+1820 
-1828 LEQAHKLYQFQA
+1828 
-1840 HVWDYFSWTA
+1840 
-1850 EIIREMRAKETI
+1850 
-1862 RDISTSSLRLTQH
+1862 
-1875 QQLLAEIEARE
+1875 
-1886 EKYNHVVQ
+1886 
-1894 EGQSLLQDEET
+1894 
-1905 GSKEIQQK
+1905 
-1913 LQALLEE
+1913 
-1920 KENVYNEWKQKKEW
+1920 
-1934 LEKIHQE
+1934 
-1941 QMFYKDL
+1941 
-1948 DHLDKLLNSQEIYLK
+1948 LLNSQEIYLK
-1963 SSDLGSSVDEI
+1963 SSDLGSSVDEV

-1985 KLLSSQ
+1985 KLLASQ
-1991 DEKMMSLQEQAS
+1991 DEKMMSLQEQAN
-2003 RLEKVGGLDVLKIQH
+2003 RLEKLCGLEGLKIQH

-2040 LQTALLLA
+2040 LQTALLLV

-2055 EAENWISERM
+2055 EAEDWISERM
-2065 QKLEDPSVQDPSN
+2065 QKLEDPSIQDPSN

-2096 LANEEIITAVT
+2096 LANEEIITAVNK
-2107 EKGEALVSK
+2107 KGEALVSK

-2128 HVLQELWEKLKR
+2128 RMLQELWEKLKR
-2140 AVASRGKML
+2140 AVAARGKML
-2149 EDSRDFLEFLQKVDQ
+2149 EESRDFLEFLQKVDQ

-2179 DLGNDY
+2179 DVGNDY
-2185 EHCLQLVKK
+2185 EHCLQLMKK

-2202 SGEMTVDDA
+2202 SGVRGWIDA
-2211 HIRAINALAVKLE
+2211 HIRAINALAMKLE
-2224 RQNKEETKTIYERRK
+2224 RQNKEETKTYIERRK
-2239 QLNEKLDIWKI
+2239 QLNE
-2250 LVMVKIY
+2250 M
-2257 LKSSDLGSSVDEI
+2257 
-2270 EQLIRKHE
+2270 
-2278 AFEKLLSSQDEKM
+2278 
-2291 MSLQEQASRLEKV
+2291 
-2304 GGLDVLKIQH
+2304 
-2314 KLNAIRE
+2314 
-2321 RKQQIKDLS
+2321 
-2330 QSRREKLQTALLLAL
+2330 
-2345 FYQNLEEA
+2345 
-2353 ENWIGERMQ
+2353 
-2362 KLEDPSVQDPSNLQ
+2362 
-2376 DKMKLLQ
+2376 
-2383 KHQVFEAEILAN
+2383 
-2395 EEIITAVTEKGEA
+2395 
-2408 LVSKGHPK
+2408 
-2416 SGEIRRRVHVLQEL
+2416 
-2430 WEKLKRAV
+2430 
-2438 ASRGKM
+2438 
-2444 LEDSRDFL
+2444 
-2452 EFLQKVDQVEAWIRE
+2452 
-2467 KEVMINVGDLGN
+2467 
-2479 DYEHCLQLVKKLNEF
+2479 
-2494 RGATSGEMT
+2494 
-2503 VDDAHIRAINALA
+2503 
-2516 VKLERQN
+2516 
-2523 KEETKTIYER
+2523 
-2533 RKQLN
+2533 
-2538 EKWNSFHGNLNAYR
+2538 WNSFHGNLNAYR

-2569 DITERITEKSALIQ
+2569 DITERITEKSVLIQ
-2583 ALDYGK
+2583 TLDYGK
-2589 DVESVENLIRRHEE
+2589 RCESVENLIRRHEE
-2603 MEREISVIKSK
+2603 MEREISVIKSM
-2614 IEPLQLESFRLST
+2614 EPLELESFRLST

-2669 FNLEMKEIL
+2669 FNLEMKEML
-2678 DWTQNMR
+2678 DWTQNIR
-2685 GLMEAGGLPKSA
+2685 GLMEAEGLPKSA

-2719 RFNSLSNY
+2719 RFNSLNNY
-2727 GQGLANSGHYATPEI
+2727 GQELANSGHYATPEI
-2742 HQSLSRLQQAWAELI
+2742 HQSLSRLQQAWSELI
-2757 QVWQEQHTKLLQA
+2757 QAWQEQYIKLFQA

-2830 ASFARQLTQNKHY
+2830 ASFAQQLTQNKHY

-2851 FQAVLRRKEKLL
+2851 CQTVLRRKEKLL

-2868 RRHLLEESRLLQ
+2868 RRRLLEESRLLQ
-2880 KFLRNSFEVAAWINE
+2880 KLLRNSFEVAAWINE

-2964 EELVAS
+2964 EELLAS

-3009 SDNDLVVLNSHLK
+3009 SNNDLVVLNSHLK

-3036 RLQELVVTT
+3036 RLQELVVTA
-3045 QQFQKEKHFLADEL
+3045 QEFQKEKHFLADEL

-3087 RLQYQFF
+3087 RLEYQFF

-3172 EASVETLKAEAQERR
+3172 EVSVETLKAEAQERR

-3205 VEAWLAERSFILE
+3205 VEAWLEERSFILE

-3269 TILAKLQGIL
+3269 AILSKLQGIL

-3287 KAETQRKR
+3287 KADIQRKR

-3317 SKQSVAE
+3317 SKHSVAD

-3338 EKKFKDFVNEVKPLG
+3338 ENKFKDFVNEVKPLG

-3363 ASKLEKEGHSKMDI
+3363 ASKLEKEGHSKMDV

-3392 CHAIQARTEN
+3392 CYAIQARTEN
-3402 LTAARQVHQY
+3402 LRAARQVHQY

-3417 EIKGWMQEKEAV
+3417 EVKGWMQEKEAV
-3429 VDIDDYGYDLP
+3429 VDIEDYGYDLP

-3481 ENIMERLTE
+3481 ENIMERLTD
-3490 VDESWENLDKKFL
+3490 VDECWENLDKKFL
-3503 ERKARLSQ
+3503 ERKARLNQ

-3694 EESEQKDRSKVVR
+3694 EESEQKDKGKVVR

-3717 KRNTPPK
+3717 KRNTLPK
-3724 VTETKSTPPVP
+3724 VTERKSTAPLPS
-3735 PVPLPSLSL
+3735 VPLPSLSW
-3744 RAPLETIFSP
+3744 RASLETIFSP
-3754 VEKSPSTFQ
+3754 VEKSPMTFQ
-3763 QFAAGGVPE
+3763 QFIAGGVPE
-3772 ALSSNKTEM
+3772 VLSSNKTEM

-3786 LSEILTPPTPK
+3786 LSEIITPPTPK
-3797 TVGPPATALESRSS
+3797 TLGPRATSSESHSS
-3811 LSSPLSPTPTGQPRS
+3811 LSSPLSPSPISQQCS
-3826 STLSESYA
+3826 SSLSESYA

-3846 GSSFFNLQTKV
+3846 GSSFFNLQTKLT
-3857 MATPPEPGQMS
+3857 ATAPEPGQRS
-3868 LDKPPSLLR
+3868 LDKSPNLLLSNSSLPR
-3877 SDSSS
+3877 
-3882 KPLENKSSAS
+3882 LENTSSVS
-3892 ASLQHMEGFLEKRDQ
+3892 ASLQHMQGFLEKRDQ

-3918 SWKSFYAKLDGLKLD
+3918 SWKSFYVKLDGLKLD
-3933 FYNDEKDASKNVPAL
+3933 FYNDEKEASKNSSAL
-3948 LSVSIPGAKCER
+3948 LSFSISGAKCER

-3966 KENAFMLRLRDGAE
+3966 KENAFMLQLRDGAE
-3980 YFLAAPSQRLLEDWL
+3980 YFFAAPSQTLMEDWL
-3995 QSLQNNIGQSNR
+3995 KSLQNNIGQSNR
-4007 PHSTTMLQ
+4007 SHSTTMLQ
-4015 PFTPNRETS
+4015 SFAPNAKTS
-4024 QTRLWDFADR
+4024 QTRLWDFPDR
-4034 DSAERLT
+4034 DSAEKLT
-4041 TKSSL
+4041 SKSSL
-4046 PRRTP
+4046 LRRTP

-4066 AFKDDGTAATR
+4066 DFKEDGTAVTR
-4077 ASTTPLSQQT
+4077 ASITTLSLEQT
-4087 GNQTKPLLSL
+4087 GSKTKLLPSL
-4097 LEARREK
+4097 LEAGREK

>member
-1 MGRGA
+1 MSTEYEKEHIKKLQEQRMSMQKKTFTNWMNNVFFRNNVKVEIEDIYTDLKDGISLMLLLELLSGETLPRPNRGKMRVHFLENNSKA
-6 SVPQGGEQGGPE
+6 ITFLKSKQVQVKLIGPE
-18 VVAGARAE
+18 NIVDGDRTLILGLLWIIILRFQISSIKLDKEEFGGRADVLFANEALLLWCQHKTASYSNVNVKDFSKSWSDGLAFNALIHAHRPDLIHYSSLRQDQPIKNLNNAFNVAEKELGISRLLDAEDVAVPYPDERSIMTYVSLYYHYFSRLKQGQTIQKRLTKIVFFLKEIDDLKLLYEQMVSDLLKWIKQKVTELDDRHFPNSLQEMWLLMANFKTFRTVEKPPKYQEKGMIEAHLFSIRTKQRANNQRPYLPPEGRMLQDVEKHWIILEKAEHNRGKALQKEMLRLERLEQLARRFLKKAALRESYLEDMRKVIGKQDFWPETADRMEAASKKLEAIVADVLPRRERFTALHEMATVISQENYHGKDQIVKKQNSISKQWQDLLDQLQRRQHSVSSMQEILGLLRDIDAITEELKELQLLVNSQDCGKQLLEVVDLLQKHNLVDSQISSYGDRLTHITQRMAEISKDSTVKPEVLYAKVQMLRQLYQNLIALSKSRKSQLEEALKLFEFFRDCKEEESWISEKWKLARTTTLGKDISQITASIQKNKALEAE
-26 SQSSELY
+26 CNSHRAVCADVMRRGLELSQKNPMCQEDILRQTNNLQKLWQKLQDEVADRKSRLQAAALIKQYFADIDEANSWLRERQPLLVSKDYGKDESSAEALLHRHLRLEKEISAYSSEMRRL
-33 GSLSPTVTSGKG
+33 KEQADIAAEQA
-45 PALSRTGSRLA
+45 PAAMVKTEAPSDLNQKTTKPLFSRTWATSETASSPDVHFLPENIWKTQDEID
-56 LSLVSCLWDPGERK
+56 SLYENLQSMAEGRK

-77 GYYRFCSSCEEFRSW
+77 GYYRFCSSCEEFQSW
-92 MKDKENIF
+92 MKVKENIF

-113 QQKYQSFLT
+113 QQKYQSFLM

-136 LAAKYGKISPGKY
+136 LAVKYGKISPSKY

-179 VADVKTFLQDCQ
+179 VADVRTFLQDCQ
-191 SIGVLLQDKMVQLG
+191 SIGVLLQDKMVQLRH
-205 DLEPGNSPA
+205 LEPGNSSA
-214 GLESDKRKLCTVER
+214 GLESDKRKLSTVER

-254 SRAITEQVETMERLL
+254 SRAITEQVENMERLL
-269 AKLKLE
+269 AKFKLE

-287 NQQSFLQES
+287 NQQSFLQDS
-296 RRLLLWAEGIREK
+296 RRLLLWAEGIQEK

-335 IRSQKERFV
+335 IKSQKERFV

-349 GRKVI
+349 GRKVV
-354 HEQPSNGRTADVHQS
+354 HEQPSNSRTVDVHQS
-369 MERLAE
+369 MERLAK
-375 ENKLLEKMWEQRQ
+375 ENKELEKIWEQRR

-418 RGNDLGDHVDAV
+418 RGDDLGDHVDAV
-430 RSLLKQHQQF
+430 RSLLKQHQEF
-440 EQVLMVLKRRIEAL
+440 EQLLMVLKRRVEAL
-454 NENGVNLIENRHF
+454 NENGVNLTESRHF
-467 ASHVIEERM
+467 ASHVIEER
-476 ITLRRRWERLIESNS
+476 IVTLRRRWERLIQSNA
-491 KRKQKLLDS
+491 KRKQRLLDS
-500 LELQEFN
+500 LLLQEFN
-507 RDAAD
+507 RDAAE

-554 HFATLINKGNQLIQD
+554 HFATLIKKGNQLIQD

-577 REKMSELQKKWKE
+577 QEKMSELQKKWKE

-635 HDLRSSRDLLK
+635 RDLRSSRDLLK

-653 ETRELAEKMNSIVS
+653 ETHELAEKMNSIVS

-684 ETQKYLNRFESLQAP
+684 ETQKYLKRFESLQAP

-708 ASVDLYE
+708 AAVDLYE
-715 FYHYHDME
+715 FYHYRDME

-734 HSTNCGKSL
+734 RSTNCGKSL

-757 AEVNAHKQQIQ
+757 AEVNAHKQQAQ

-779 GRHPSAQKISEKCQ
+779 GQHPAAQKISEKCQ

-822 LMNTSDLDAW
+822 LMNTSDLEAW
-832 IAEKYPLVTSKDY
+832 IAEKHPLVTSKDY
-845 GKDEDSTLKLRKKH
+845 GKDEDGTLKLLKKH
-859 KALEHEIAIYQNLMT
+859 KALEHEIAIYQNLMK
-874 ELSESAQ
+874 ELNESAQ
-881 TLCAGSTQYVE
+881 TLSLVGSIQYVE

-940 QKQIASSE
+940 QKQTASSE

-954 AHVLQLCAKYDT
+954 EHVLQLCAKYDT
-966 FRHQLEGAGK
+966 FRHQLEAARK
-976 RVVVCQ
+976 RVVACQ
-982 QLADSLVNGGHSE
+982 QLADNLLNCGHSE
-995 SREIRQKQKE
+995 SREIHQKQKE

-1011 ELLEITRL
+1011 ALLEITRL
-1019 RGERLRDAEVIH
+1019 RGEQLRDAEAIH
-1031 KCFQDLTDALAHIE
+1031 KCYQDLTDALAHIE

-1111 IVTNWRA
+1111 IMTSWKA

-1128 LLEQAHKLYQFQA
+1128 LLEQAYKLYQFQA
-1141 HVWDYFSWTA
+1141 RVWDYFSWTA

-1188 KYNHVVQEGQSL
+1188 KYNRVVQLGQSL
-1200 LQDEETGSKEIQ
+1200 LQDEKKGSKEIQ

-1246 KDLDHLDKLL
+1246 KDWDHLD
-1256 NSQEKGNQLIQDNH
+1256 
-1270 YAAVSIREKM
+1270 M
-1280 SELQKK
+1280 
-1286 WKELYGKIIERDDK
+1286 
-1300 LRQAGQQEQ
+1300 
-1309 LMELLQDAK
+1309 
-1318 KKIEKI
+1318 
-1324 EKVLQESE
+1324 
-1332 TGHDLRSSRDLL
+1332 
-1344 KQHRQL
+1344 
-1350 ENETRELA
+1350 
-1358 EKMNSIVSHARK
+1358 
-1370 MATNH
+1370 
-1375 FDSQRILDETQ
+1375 
-1386 KYLNRFESLQAP
+1386 
-1398 LDERRKLLEASVDL
+1398 
-1412 YEFYHYHDMELNWI
+1412 
-1426 NERLPIAHSTNCGK
+1426 
-1440 SLDVAQSLL
+1440 
-1449 QKHKEL
+1449 
-1455 QAEVNAHKQQIQRVL
+1455 
-1470 DKGKTMVVGRHPSA
+1470 
-1484 QKISEKCQELVTA
+1484 
-1497 WQGLEKACEERMKQ
+1497 
-1511 LQHSVGFQE
+1511 
-1520 FLMNTSDLDAWIA
+1520 
-1533 EKYPLVTSKDY
+1533 
-1544 GKDEDSTLKLRK
+1544 
-1556 KHKALEH
+1556 
-1563 EIAIYQNLMTEL
+1563 
-1575 SESAQTLCAGST
+1575 
-1587 QYVEVDAPKEQ
+1587 
-1598 VHSRLQELQELA
+1598 
-1610 AARGKK
+1610 
-1616 LDETL
+1616 
-1621 VLHEFLREYEDLQD
+1621 
-1635 WITQQKQIASSEDYG
+1635 
-1650 NDYAHVLQLCAKYDT
+1650 
-1665 FRHQLEGAGKR
+1665 
-1676 VVVCQQLA
+1676 
-1684 DSLVNGGHSESREI
+1684 
-1698 RQKQKELRNSWEELL
+1698 
-1713 EITRLRGERLRDA
+1713 
-1726 EVIHKCFQ
+1726 
-1734 DLTDALAHIEE
+1734 
-1745 KSKSIPD
+1745 
-1752 DVAKDMR
+1752 
-1759 GVQTQLRNHVALEHE
+1759 
-1774 LSGNEQQLQELIH
+1774 
-1787 SADHVLTHC
+1787 
-1796 SKKQVEDLKA
+1796 
-1806 KQQAIVTNWRALKS
+1806 
-1820 KVELRKKL
+1820 
-1828 LEQAHKLYQFQA
+1828 
-1840 HVWDYFSWTA
+1840 
-1850 EIIREMRAKETI
+1850 
-1862 RDISTSSLRLTQH
+1862 
-1875 QQLLAEIEARE
+1875 
-1886 EKYNHVVQ
+1886 
-1894 EGQSLLQDEET
+1894 
-1905 GSKEIQQK
+1905 
-1913 LQALLEE
+1913 
-1920 KENVYNEWKQKKEW
+1920 
-1934 LEKIHQE
+1934 
-1941 QMFYKDL
+1941 
-1948 DHLDKLLNSQEIYLK
+1948 LLNSQEIYLK
-1963 SSDLGSSVDEI
+1963 SSDLGSSVHEI

-1985 KLLSSQ
+1985 KLLTSQ
-1991 DEKMMSLQEQAS
+1991 DEKMMSLQEQAR
-2003 RLEKVGGLDVLKIQH
+2003 RLEKVGGLEGLKIQH
-2018 KLNAIRERKQQIKDL
+2018 KLNAIHERKQQIKDL

-2055 EAENWISERM
+2055 EAEDWINERM
-2065 QKLEDPSVQDPSN
+2065 QKLEDPSIQDPSS

-2096 LANEEIITAVT
+2096 LANEEIITAVNK
-2107 EKGEALVSK
+2107 KGEALVSK

-2128 HVLQELWEKLKR
+2128 RMLQERWEKLKR
-2140 AVASRGKML
+2140 AVVARGKML
-2149 EDSRDFLEFLQKVDQ
+2149 EDSRAFLEFLQKVDQ

-2179 DLGNDY
+2179 DVGNDY
-2185 EHCLQLVKK
+2185 EHCLQLMKK

-2202 SGEMTVDDA
+2202 SGETTVDDA
-2211 HIRAINALAVKLE
+2211 HIRAINALAMKLE

-2239 QLNEKLDIWKI
+2239 
-2250 LVMVKIY
+2250 
-2257 LKSSDLGSSVDEI
+2257 
-2270 EQLIRKHE
+2270 R
-2278 AFEKLLSSQDEKM
+2278 
-2291 MSLQEQASRLEKV
+2291 
-2304 GGLDVLKIQH
+2304 
-2314 KLNAIRE
+2314 
-2321 RKQQIKDLS
+2321 
-2330 QSRREKLQTALLLAL
+2330 
-2345 FYQNLEEA
+2345 
-2353 ENWIGERMQ
+2353 
-2362 KLEDPSVQDPSNLQ
+2362 
-2376 DKMKLLQ
+2376 
-2383 KHQVFEAEILAN
+2383 
-2395 EEIITAVTEKGEA
+2395 
-2408 LVSKGHPK
+2408 
-2416 SGEIRRRVHVLQEL
+2416 
-2430 WEKLKRAV
+2430 
-2438 ASRGKM
+2438 
-2444 LEDSRDFL
+2444 
-2452 EFLQKVDQVEAWIRE
+2452 
-2467 KEVMINVGDLGN
+2467 
-2479 DYEHCLQLVKKLNEF
+2479 
-2494 RGATSGEMT
+2494 
-2503 VDDAHIRAINALA
+2503 
-2516 VKLERQN
+2516 
-2523 KEETKTIYER
+2523 
-2533 RKQLN
+2533 LN

-2557 ALEIHALIREID
+2557 ALEVHDLIREID
-2569 DITERITEKSALIQ
+2569 DITERITEKSVLIQ

-2589 DVESVENLIRRHEE
+2589 DVESVEKLIRRHEE

-2614 IEPLQLESFRLST
+2614 MEPLELESFRLST

-2651 GQAKQRKEKLAAS
+2651 GQAKQRREKLAAS
-2664 YQLQK
+2664 YKLQK
-2669 FNLEMKEIL
+2669 FNLEMKEML
-2678 DWTQNMR
+2678 DWTQNIR
-2685 GLMEAGGLPKSA
+2685 GLMEVGGLPKSA

-2719 RFNSLSNY
+2719 RFNSLTNY
-2727 GQGLANSGHYATPEI
+2727 GQELANCGHYATPEI
-2742 HQSLSRLQQAWAELI
+2742 HQSLSRLQQTWSELI
-2757 QVWQEQHTKLLQA
+2757 QACQEQYIKLFQA
-2770 QDLQKFYGYVE
+2770 QDIQKFYGYVE

-2810 RKHAQFEKALEAQ
+2810 RKHMQFEKALEAQ
-2823 MEKIDEM
+2823 MEKIDDL
-2830 ASFARQLTQNKHY
+2830 ASFAQQLTQNKHY

-2851 FQAVLRRKEKLL
+2851 CQAVLRRKEKLL

-2868 RRHLLEESRLLQ
+2868 RSRLLEESRLLQ
-2880 KFLRNSFEVAAWINE
+2880 KLLRNSFEVAAWINE

-2931 LDSIKSEGEKML
+2931 LDSIKSGGEKML

-2964 EELVAS
+2964 EELLAS

-3009 SDNDLVVLNSHLK
+3009 SSNDLVVLNSHLK

-3036 RLQELVVTT
+3036 RLQELVVTA

-3059 EERVDQLVQR
+3059 EERVEQVVQR

-3077 QERRGSLEAS
+3077 HDRRGSLEAS

-3103 VHEKLP
+3103 VHQKLP
-3109 MASSRDY
+3109 MASSKDY

-3153 LVRGGHSASR
+3153 LVRGGHSASH
-3163 KIMEHLKEL
+3163 KILEHLKEL
-3172 EASVETLKAEAQERR
+3172 ETSVESLKAEAQERR

-3218 TSDYGKNEES
+3218 TSDCGKNEES

-3269 TILAKLQGIL
+3269 AILSKLQGIL

-3287 KAETQRKR
+3287 KAETQRKH
-3295 LQEQFQLYQFER
+3295 LQEQFRLYQFER

-3317 SKQSVAE
+3317 SKHSVAE

-3377 IQKRTKQINETWEKL
+3377 IQKRTKHINETWENL

-3402 LTAARQVHQY
+3402 LRAAWQVHQY

-3417 EIKGWMQEKEAV
+3417 EVKGWMQEKEAV
-3429 VDIDDYGYDLP
+3429 VDIEDYGYDLP

-3458 IMKELERI
+3458 ITKELERI

-3481 ENIMERLTE
+3481 ENIMERLTD
-3490 VDESWENLDKKFL
+3490 VDECWENLDKKFL

-3585 MSVEIEEKLL
+3585 MSVEIEDKLL

-3679 RKTKREMNLLKQVDT
+3679 RKTKRETNLLKQVDT
-3694 EESEQKDRSKVVR
+3694 EESEQKDKGKVVR

-3724 VTETKSTPPVP
+3724 VTAIKSTTPLPS
-3735 PVPLPSLSL
+3735 VPLPSLSW

-3763 QFAAGGVPE
+3763 QFVAGGVQE
-3772 ALSSNKTEM
+3772 VLNINKTEM

-3786 LSEILTPPTPK
+3786 LSEISTPPTPK
-3797 TVGPPATALESRSS
+3797 MLGPRATSLESHSS
-3811 LSSPLSPTPTGQPRS
+3811 SHSGLPPTPISQQCS
-3826 STLSESYA
+3826 SSVSESYA
-3834 TGLLSPQEKSAR
+3834 TSLLSPQEKSAR
-3846 GSSFFNLQTKV
+3846 GFSFSNLQTKLT
-3857 MATPPEPGQMS
+3857 AAPPEAGQRS
-3868 LDKPPSLLR
+3868 LDKSPDLLL
-3877 SDSSS
+3877 SNSSWER
-3882 KPLENKSSAS
+3882 PENTSSVSAS
-3892 ASLQHMEGFLEKRDQ
+3892 HQRMEGFLEKRDQ

-3918 SWKSFYAKLDGLKLD
+3918 SWKSFYVKLDGLKLD
-3933 FYNDEKDASKNVPAL
+3933 FYNDEKEASKNVSAL
-3948 LSVSIPGAKCER
+3948 LSLSVPGAKCER

-3980 YFLAAPSQRLLEDWL
+3980 YFFAAPSQTLMEDWL

-4007 PHSTTMLQ
+4007 SHSIVVVQ
-4015 PFTPNRETS
+4015 PFTPNTETS
-4024 QTRLWDFADR
+4024 QTRLWDFPDR
-4034 DSAERLT
+4034 DSDERLT
-4041 TKSSL
+4041 SKSSL
-4046 PRRTP
+4046 LRRTP
-4051 SFKIKPERESAEFSR
+4051 SFKIKPERESAGFSR
-4066 AFKDDGTAATR
+4066 DFKEDGTAVTR
-4077 ASTTPLSQQT
+4077 ASITTV
-4087 GNQTKPLLSL
+4087 SL
-4097 LEARREK
+4097 EQNSLHRY

>member
-1 MGRGA
+1 MGTEYEKDHIKKLQEQRMSMQKKTFTNWMNNVFFRNNVKVEIEDIYTDLKDGISLMQLLELLSGETLPRPNRGKMRVHFLENNSKA
-6 SVPQGGEQGGPE
+6 ITFLKSKQVQVKVIGPE
-18 VVAGARAE
+18 NIVDGDRTLILGLIWIIILRFQISSIQLDKEEFGGRAE
-26 SQSSELY
+26 VLFANEALLLWCQHKTASYSNVNVKDFSKSWSDGLAFNALIHAHRPDLIHYSSLRQDQPIKNLNNAFDVAAKDLGISKLLDAEDVAVPYPDERSIMTYVSLYYHYFSRLKQGQTIQKRLTKIMFFLKEIDDLKILYEQMVSDLLKWIKQKVTELDDRHFPNSLQEMWLLMANFKTFRTMEKPPKYHEKGMIEAHLFNIRTKQRANNQRPYLPPEGRTLQDVEKYWIILEKAEHSRGKALQKEMLRLERLEQLAQRFLKKAALRESYLEDMRKVIGKQDFWPESIDRMEAASKKLEAIVADVLPRRERFTALDEMATVISQENYHGKDQIVKKQNSISKRWRDLLDQLQRRQHSLGTMQEILGLLRDVDAITEELKELQVLVNSQDCGKQLLEVVDLLQKHNLVDSQISSYDDRLTHITQRTAEISKNTTVKPEVLYAKVQMLRQLYQNLSALSKSRKSQLEEALKLYEFFRDCKEEESWISEKWKLARITTLGKDVSQITASIQKHKALEVECNSHRAVCADVMRRGWELTQKNPARQEDILRQRENLQKLWHQLQDEVADRKSRLQAAALIKQYFADIDEANSWLRERHPLLASKDYGKDESSAEALLHRHLRLEKEIAAYSSEMKRLREQADVAA
-33 GSLSPTVTSGKG
+33 GQAPAAMLKTETPSDLNPKTTKLSF
-45 PALSRTGSRLA
+45 SRTWATSENAFPGTSSPDVHFLPENIWKTQDEID
-56 LSLVSCLWDPGERK
+56 SLYRNLQSMAEDRK

-77 GYYRFCSSCEEFRSW
+77 GYYRFCSSCEEFQSW

-100 RTLQPQA
+100 RTLQPQT
-107 DNVEVM
+107 DNVEVV

-136 LAAKYGKISPGKY
+136 LAVKYGKISPSKY
-149 SEIQIWLEEI
+149 SEIQVWLTEI
-159 NSRWERME
+159 NNRWERME

-179 VADVKTFLQDCQ
+179 VADVRMFLQDCQ
-191 SIGVLLQDKMVQLG
+191 STGVLLQDKMVQLRV
-205 DLEPGNSPA
+205 LEPGNSPA
-214 GLESDKRKLCTVER
+214 VLESDKRKLSTIER

-254 SRAITEQVETMERLL
+254 SKAITEQVENMERLL

-275 TQKKQDILQRAQ
+275 TKKKQDFLQQAQ
-287 NQQSFLQES
+287 NQQSFLQDS

-335 IRSQKERFV
+335 ITSQNERFV
-344 QLEEL
+344 QLEKL

-354 HEQPSNGRTADVHQS
+354 REQPSDGKSMDVHQS
-369 MERLAE
+369 MEILAK
-375 ENKLLEKMWEQRQ
+375 ENKELEKMWEQRW
-388 KKLQDG
+388 KNLQDG

-430 RSLLKQHQQF
+430 RSLLKRHQEF
-440 EQVLMVLKRRIEAL
+440 EQLLMALKRRVEAL
-454 NENGVNLIENRHF
+454 NENGVNLIESRHF
-467 ASHVIEERM
+467 AVHVIEERM
-476 ITLRRRWERLIESNS
+476 VTLRRRWERLIQSNAQ
-491 KRKQKLLDS
+491 RKQRLLDS
-500 LELQEFN
+500 LQLQEFN
-507 RDAAD
+507 RDVAE
-512 LLIWMEEKYKIA
+512 LLIWVEEKYKIA

-554 HFATLINKGNQLIQD
+554 HFATLIKKGNQLIQD
-569 NHYAAVSI
+569 NHYAAASI
-577 REKMSELQKKWKE
+577 QEKMSKLQRKWKE

-653 ETRELAEKMNSIVS
+653 ESRELADKMNSIVS

-672 ATNHFDSQRILD
+672 ATNHFDSQRILN
-684 ETQKYLNRFESLQAP
+684 ETQKYLKRFESLQAP
-699 LDERRKLLE
+699 LNERRKLLE
-708 ASVDLYE
+708 AAVDLYE
-715 FYHYHDME
+715 FYHYHGME
-723 LNWINERLPIA
+723 MNWINERLPIA
-734 HSTNCGKSL
+734 HSTNSGKSL

-757 AEVNAHKQQIQ
+757 AEVNTHKQQIQ

-779 GRHPSAQKISEKCQ
+779 GQHPSAQKISEKCQ

-822 LMNTSDLDAW
+822 LMNTSDLEAW

-845 GKDEDSTLKLRKKH
+845 GKDEDGTLKLLKKH
-859 KALEHEIAIYQNLMT
+859 KALEHEIAIYQNLMK
-874 ELSESAQ
+874 ELSVSAQ
-881 TLCAGSTQYVE
+881 TLPLVGSIQYVE
-892 VDAPK
+892 VDGPK
-897 EQVHSRLQE
+897 EQVNSRLQE

-917 LDETLVLHEF
+917 LNETAVLHEF
-927 LREYEDLQDWITQ
+927 LREYEDLQEWITQ
-940 QKQIASSE
+940 QKQTVSSE

-954 AHVLQLCAKYDT
+954 EHVLQLCAKYDT
-966 FRHQLEGAGK
+966 FRHQLEAAGK
-976 RVVVCQ
+976 RVVACQ
-982 QLADSLVNGGHSE
+982 QLADNLLNGGHSE

-1011 ELLEITRL
+1011 ELLEITKL
-1019 RGERLRDAEVIH
+1019 RGERLRDAEAIH
-1031 KCFQDLTDALAHIE
+1031 KCYQDLTDALAHIE
-1045 EKSKSIPD
+1045 EKSKRIPD

-1075 LSGNEQQLQELIHSA
+1075 LSGNEQQLQELIHAA
-1090 DHVLTHC
+1090 DQVLTHC

-1111 IVTNWRA
+1111 IVTNWKA

-1128 LLEQAHKLYQFQA
+1128 LLEQAYKLYQFHAQ
-1141 HVWDYFSWTA
+1141 VWDYFSWTA

-1188 KYNHVVQEGQSL
+1188 KYSLVVQLGQSL
-1200 LQDEETGSKEIQ
+1200 LQDEEIGSKEIQ

-1226 NEWKQKKEWLEKI
+1226 NEWKQKKEWLKKM

-1246 KDLDHLDKLL
+1246 KDWDHLD
-1256 NSQEKGNQLIQDNH
+1256 
-1270 YAAVSIREKM
+1270 M
-1280 SELQKK
+1280 
-1286 WKELYGKIIERDDK
+1286 
-1300 LRQAGQQEQ
+1300 
-1309 LMELLQDAK
+1309 
-1318 KKIEKI
+1318 
-1324 EKVLQESE
+1324 
-1332 TGHDLRSSRDLL
+1332 
-1344 KQHRQL
+1344 
-1350 ENETRELA
+1350 
-1358 EKMNSIVSHARK
+1358 
-1370 MATNH
+1370 
-1375 FDSQRILDETQ
+1375 
-1386 KYLNRFESLQAP
+1386 
-1398 LDERRKLLEASVDL
+1398 
-1412 YEFYHYHDMELNWI
+1412 
-1426 NERLPIAHSTNCGK
+1426 
-1440 SLDVAQSLL
+1440 
-1449 QKHKEL
+1449 
-1455 QAEVNAHKQQIQRVL
+1455 
-1470 DKGKTMVVGRHPSA
+1470 
-1484 QKISEKCQELVTA
+1484 
-1497 WQGLEKACEERMKQ
+1497 
-1511 LQHSVGFQE
+1511 
-1520 FLMNTSDLDAWIA
+1520 
-1533 EKYPLVTSKDY
+1533 
-1544 GKDEDSTLKLRK
+1544 
-1556 KHKALEH
+1556 
-1563 EIAIYQNLMTEL
+1563 
-1575 SESAQTLCAGST
+1575 
-1587 QYVEVDAPKEQ
+1587 
-1598 VHSRLQELQELA
+1598 
-1610 AARGKK
+1610 
-1616 LDETL
+1616 
-1621 VLHEFLREYEDLQD
+1621 
-1635 WITQQKQIASSEDYG
+1635 
-1650 NDYAHVLQLCAKYDT
+1650 
-1665 FRHQLEGAGKR
+1665 
-1676 VVVCQQLA
+1676 
-1684 DSLVNGGHSESREI
+1684 
-1698 RQKQKELRNSWEELL
+1698 
-1713 EITRLRGERLRDA
+1713 
-1726 EVIHKCFQ
+1726 
-1734 DLTDALAHIEE
+1734 
-1745 KSKSIPD
+1745 
-1752 DVAKDMR
+1752 
-1759 GVQTQLRNHVALEHE
+1759 
-1774 LSGNEQQLQELIH
+1774 
-1787 SADHVLTHC
+1787 
-1796 SKKQVEDLKA
+1796 
-1806 KQQAIVTNWRALKS
+1806 
-1820 KVELRKKL
+1820 
-1828 LEQAHKLYQFQA
+1828 
-1840 HVWDYFSWTA
+1840 
-1850 EIIREMRAKETI
+1850 
-1862 RDISTSSLRLTQH
+1862 
-1875 QQLLAEIEARE
+1875 
-1886 EKYNHVVQ
+1886 
-1894 EGQSLLQDEET
+1894 
-1905 GSKEIQQK
+1905 
-1913 LQALLEE
+1913 
-1920 KENVYNEWKQKKEW
+1920 
-1934 LEKIHQE
+1934 
-1941 QMFYKDL
+1941 
-1948 DHLDKLLNSQEIYLK
+1948 LLNSQEIYLK
-1963 SSDLGSSVDEI
+1963 SSDLGSSVDEV
-1974 EQLIRKHEAFE
+1974 EHLIRKHEAFE
-1985 KLLSSQ
+1985 KLLASQ
-1991 DEKMMSLQEQAS
+1991 DEKMMSLKEQAS
-2003 RLEKVGGLDVLKIQH
+2003 RIEKIGGLEGLKIQQ
-2018 KLNAIRERKQQIKDL
+2018 KLNAIHERKRQIKDL

-2055 EAENWISERM
+2055 EAEDWISERM
-2065 QKLEDPSVQDPSN
+2065 QKLEDPSIQDPSN

-2096 LANEEIITAVT
+2096 LANEEIITAVNK
-2107 EKGEALVSK
+2107 KGEALVSK
-2116 GHPKSGEIRRRV
+2116 GHPKSGEIRRRIR
-2128 HVLQELWEKLKR
+2128 VLQELWEKLKR
-2140 AVASRGKML
+2140 AVAARGKML

-2179 DLGNDY
+2179 DVGNDY
-2185 EHCLQLVKK
+2185 EHCLQLMKK

-2202 SGEMTVDDA
+2202 SGETTVDDA
-2211 HIRAINALAVKLE
+2211 HIRAINALA
-2224 RQNKEETKTIYERRK
+2224 
-2239 QLNEKLDIWKI
+2239 
-2250 LVMVKIY
+2250 M
-2257 LKSSDLGSSVDEI
+2257 
-2270 EQLIRKHE
+2270 
-2278 AFEKLLSSQDEKM
+2278 
-2291 MSLQEQASRLEKV
+2291 
-2304 GGLDVLKIQH
+2304 
-2314 KLNAIRE
+2314 
-2321 RKQQIKDLS
+2321 
-2330 QSRREKLQTALLLAL
+2330 
-2345 FYQNLEEA
+2345 
-2353 ENWIGERMQ
+2353 
-2362 KLEDPSVQDPSNLQ
+2362 
-2376 DKMKLLQ
+2376 
-2383 KHQVFEAEILAN
+2383 
-2395 EEIITAVTEKGEA
+2395 
-2408 LVSKGHPK
+2408 
-2416 SGEIRRRVHVLQEL
+2416 
-2430 WEKLKRAV
+2430 
-2438 ASRGKM
+2438 
-2444 LEDSRDFL
+2444 
-2452 EFLQKVDQVEAWIRE
+2452 
-2467 KEVMINVGDLGN
+2467 
-2479 DYEHCLQLVKKLNEF
+2479 
-2494 RGATSGEMT
+2494 
-2503 VDDAHIRAINALA
+2503 
-2516 VKLERQN
+2516 KLERQN

-2538 EKWNSFHGNLNAYR
+2538 EKWNGFHGNLNAFR
-2552 KKLEG
+2552 RKLEG

-2569 DITERITEKSALIQ
+2569 DITERITEKSVLIQ

-2614 IEPLQLESFRLST
+2614 MEPLELECFRLST

-2669 FNLEMKEIL
+2669 FNLEMKEML
-2678 DWTQNMR
+2678 DWSQNIT
-2685 GLMEAGGLPKSA
+2685 GLMEAGGLPKST

-2719 RFNSLSNY
+2719 RFNSLSNC
-2727 GQGLANSGHYATPEI
+2727 GQELANSGHYATPEI
-2742 HQSLSRLQQAWAELI
+2742 HQSLSRLQQAWSELI
-2757 QVWQEQHTKLLQA
+2757 QAWQEQYRKLLQA

-2810 RKHAQFEKALEAQ
+2810 RKHTQFEKALEAQ
-2823 MEKIDEM
+2823 MEKIVEM
-2830 ASFARQLTQNKHY
+2830 ASFAQQLIQNQHY
-2843 DSDNITNR
+2843 DSDNINSR
-2851 FQAVLRRKEKLL
+2851 CQAVLRRKEKLL

-2880 KFLRNSFEVAAWINE
+2880 KLLKNSFEVAAWINE
-2895 KNSIAQDDSWKDPSN
+2895 KNIIAQDNSWKDPSN
-2910 LQTKLQK
+2910 LQMKLQK

-2943 RERHYAP
+2943 HERHYAP
-2950 EAIQSRLQEMEELW
+2950 EAIQARLQEMEELW
-2964 EELVAS
+2964 EELLAN

-3009 SDNDLVVLNSHLK
+3009 SNNDLVVLNSHLK
-3022 KQEELEEDIAGHRD
+3022 KQEELEEDIVGHRD
-3036 RLQELVVTT
+3036 RLQELVITA

-3153 LVRGGHSASR
+3153 LVRGGHSASH

-3172 EASVETLKAEAQERR
+3172 ETAVETLKAEAQERR
-3187 QRLMQSYEA
+3187 RHLMQSYEA
-3196 HLFLNELLE
+3196 HLFMNELLE
-3205 VEAWLAERSFILE
+3205 VEAWLAERSFVLE

-3234 KLEATKLDMDG
+3234 KLEATKLDLDG
-3245 FRPRIEKVQ
+3245 FRPRIEKIQ
-3254 ETGASLINKDSPESP
+3254 RTGASLINKDSPERSA
-3269 TILAKLQGIL
+3269 IFSKLQGIL

-3287 KAETQRKR
+3287 KAETQRKC

-3307 EFQLVDAWLS
+3307 EFQLMDAWLS
-3317 SKQSVAE
+3317 SKLSVAE
-3324 SDDYGQDLDDVEVL
+3324 SDDYGQDLVDVEVL

-3353 HSKVVSLNEL
+3353 HSKIVSLNEL
-3363 ASKLEKEGHSKMDI
+3363 ASKLEKEGHSKMDV
-3377 IQKRTKQINETWEKL
+3377 IQKRTKQVSEMWEKL
-3392 CHAIQARTEN
+3392 CHAIQTRTEN
-3402 LTAARQVHQY
+3402 LRAAQQVHQY

-3417 EIKGWMQEKEAV
+3417 EVKGWMQEKEAV
-3429 VDIDDYGYDLP
+3429 VDIEDYGYDLP

-3481 ENIMERLTE
+3481 ENIMDRLTD
-3490 VDESWENLDKKFL
+3490 VDECWENLDKKFL
-3503 ERKARLSQ
+3503 ERKARLNQ
-3511 AEQVQLYFNDCREL
+3511 AERVQLYFNDCREL

-3573 RAGGDLMKNGHF
+3573 QAGGDLMKNGHF
-3585 MSVEIEEKLL
+3585 MSAEIEEKLL

-3618 WEIQLLRRELEQ
+3618 WEIQLLHRELEQ

-3679 RKTKREMNLLKQVDT
+3679 RKTKREMNLLKQVET
-3694 EESEQKDRSKVVR
+3694 EESEQKDKGKIVR

-3717 KRNTPPK
+3717 RRNAPPK
-3724 VTETKSTPPVP
+3724 VIEITTTT
-3735 PVPLPSLSL
+3735 PLPSVPSHSLSW

-3754 VEKSPSTFQ
+3754 VEKSPSMFQ
-3763 QFAAGGVPE
+3763 QLVAGGVPE
-3772 ALSSNKTEM
+3772 VLSSNKTEM

-3786 LSEILTPPTPK
+3786 LSEIISPPTSK
-3797 TVGPPATALESRSS
+3797 TVGPQATSLESHSS
-3811 LSSPLSPTPTGQPRS
+3811 SSSPLSPTPTSQQRS
-3826 STLSESYA
+3826 SSLSESYA
-3834 TGLLSPQEKSAR
+3834 TGLLSPQEKSPR
-3846 GSSFFNLQTKV
+3846 GSSFSNLQTKV
-3857 MATPPEPGQMS
+3857 MATPPEPGQRS
-3868 LDKPPSLLR
+3868 LDKSPNLLL
-3877 SDSSS
+3877 SNSSWER
-3882 KPLENKSSAS
+3882 LENTSSAP
-3892 ASLQHMEGFLEKRDQ
+3892 ANLRRMEGFLEKRDQ

-3918 SWKSFYAKLDGLKLD
+3918 SWKSFYVKLDGLKLD
-3933 FYNDEKDASKNVPAL
+3933 FYNDEKEASKNVPTL
-3948 LSVSIPGAKCER
+3948 LSISILSAKCER

-3980 YFLAAPSQRLLEDWL
+3980 YFFAASSQTQMEDWL
-3995 QSLQNNIGQSNR
+3995 QSLQSNIGHSNR
-4007 PHSTTMLQ
+4007 SHCTAMVQ
-4015 PFTPNRETS
+4015 PFSPNTETS
-4024 QTRLWDFADR
+4024 QTRLWDFPER
-4034 DSAERLT
+4034 DSAERL
-4041 TKSSL
+4041 SSKGSHL
-4046 PRRTP
+4046 RRTP
-4051 SFKIKPERESAEFSR
+4051 SFKIKPERESAEFPR
-4066 AFKDDGTAATR
+4066 DFKEDGTAVTR
-4077 ASTTPLSQQT
+4077 VSISTLSLEQSS
-4087 GNQTKPLLSL
+4087 NIPKLLPSL
-4097 LEARREK
+4097 LEAGRGK

>member
-1 MGRGA
+1 CHVLPAHPRKLLTAFRLWCSSWDQVTMGTEYEKDHIKKLQEQRMSMQKKTFTNWMNNIFFRNNVGKDIYTDLKDGISLMQLLELLSGEALPRPNRGKMRVHFLENNSKA
-6 SVPQGGEQGGPE
+6 ITFLKSKVQVKVIGPE
-18 VVAGARAE
+18 NIVDGDRILILGLIWIIILRFQISSIKLDKEEFGGKAGVLFANEALLLWCQHKTASYSNVNVKDFSKSWSDGLAFNALIHAHRPDLINYSLLRQDQPIKNLNNAFDVAEKELGISKLLDAEDVAVPYPDERSIMTYVSLYYHYFSRLRQGQTIQKRLTKILFFLKEIDDLKLLYEQMVSDLLKWIKQKVKELDDRHFPNSLQEMWLFMANFKTFRTVEKPPKYQEKGMIEAHLFNIRTKQRANNQRPYLPPEGRTLQDVEKHWIILEKAEHSRGKALQEEMLRLERLEQLAQRFLKKAALRESYLEDMRKVIGKQDFWPESADRMEAASKKLEAIVADVLPRRERFTALDEMATVISQENYHGKDQIVKKQNSISKQWQDLLDQLQRRQQSLGTMQEILVLLRDIDAITEELKELQVLVNSQDCGKQLLEVVDLLQKHNLVDSQISSYDHRLTHITQRTAEISKDSTVKPEVLYAKVQMLRQLYQNLTALSKSRKSQLEEALKLFEFFRDCKEEESWISEKWKLARTTTLGKDVSQITASIQKHKALEAE
-26 SQSSELY
+26 CNSHRAICADVMRRGWELSQKNLVRQEDILRQTDNLQKLWQQLQDEVADRKSRLQAAALIKQYFADINEANSWLRERQPLLASKDYGKDESSAEALLHRHLRLEKDIAAYSSEMRRL
-33 GSLSPTVTSGKG
+33 KEQADIAAEQA
-45 PALSRTGSRLA
+45 PAATAKLPFSRTWATSETA
-56 LSLVSCLWDPGERK
+56 LPGTSSPDVHFLPENIWKTQDEIDSLYENLQSMAEDRK
-70 KALEEMI
+70 KALEDMI
-77 GYYRFCSSCEEFRSW
+77 GYYRFCSSCKEFQSW

-113 QQKYQSFLT
+113 QQKYQVPL
-122 ELAAGKGQL
+122 
-131 GDIEN
+131 
-136 LAAKYGKISPGKY
+136 YP
-149 SEIQIWLEEI
+149 
-159 NSRWERME
+159 
-167 TLKEEK
+167 

-179 VADVKTFLQDCQ
+179 VADARTFLQDCQ
-191 SIGVLLQDKMVQLG
+191 SIGVLLQDKMVQLR

-214 GLESDKRKLCTVER
+214 GLESDKRKLSTVER

-254 SRAITEQVETMERLL
+254 SKAITEQVENMERLL

-275 TQKKQDILQRAQ
+275 IQKKQDILQWAQ
-287 NQQSFLQES
+287 NQQSFLQDS

-335 IRSQKERFV
+335 IRSQKESA
-344 QLEEL
+344 
-349 GRKVI
+349 
-354 HEQPSNGRTADVHQS
+354 QPWL
-369 MERLAE
+369 RLAK
-375 ENKLLEKMWEQRQ
+375 ENKELEKMWEQRR

-418 RGNDLGDHVDAV
+418 RGDDLGDHVDAV
-430 RSLLKQHQQF
+430 RSLLKQHQEF
-440 EQVLMVLKRRIEAL
+440 EQLLMALKRRVEAL
-454 NENGVNLIENRHF
+454 NENGVNLTKSRHF
-467 ASHVIEERM
+467 
-476 ITLRRRWERLIESNS
+476 
-491 KRKQKLLDS
+491 
-500 LELQEFN
+500 EFN
-507 RDAAD
+507 RDAAE
-512 LLIWMEEKYKIA
+512 LLIWIEEKYKIA

-554 HFATLINKGNQLIQD
+554 HFATLIKVMAVLELRLPSFSIQ
-569 NHYAAVSI
+569 
-577 REKMSELQKKWKE
+577 EKMSELQKKWKE

-626 KVLQESETG
+626 KVLQECETG

-653 ETRELAEKMNSIVS
+653 ETHELAEKMNSIVS

-684 ETQKYLNRFESLQAP
+684 ETQKYLKRFESLQAP

-708 ASVDLYE
+708 AAVDLYE

-734 HSTNCGKSL
+734 HSTNRGKSL

-757 AEVNAHKQQIQ
+757 AEVNAHKQQVQ

-779 GRHPSAQKISEKCQ
+779 GQHPSAQKISEKCR

-822 LMNTSDLDAW
+822 LMNTSDLEAW
-832 IAEKYPLVTSKDY
+832 IAEKHPLVTSKDY
-845 GKDEDSTLKLRKKH
+845 GKDEDGTLKLLKKH
-859 KALEHEIAIYQNLMT
+859 KALEHEIAIYQNLMK

-881 TLCAGSTQYVE
+881 TLPVVGSIQYVE

-897 EQVHSRLQE
+897 ERVNSRLQE

-940 QKQIASSE
+940 QKQTASSE

-954 AHVLQLCAKYDT
+954 EHILQLCAKYDT
-966 FRHQLEGAGK
+966 FRHQLEAAGK
-976 RVVVCQ
+976 RVVACQ
-982 QLADSLVNGGHSE
+982 QLADNLLNCGHSE

-1019 RGERLRDAEVIH
+1019 RGERLRDAEEIH
-1031 KCFQDLTDALAHIE
+1031 KCYQDLTDALAHIK

-1090 DHVLTHC
+1090 DRVLTHC

-1111 IVTNWRA
+1111 IVTNWKA

-1128 LLEQAHKLYQFQA
+1128 LLERAYKLYQFQA
-1141 HVWDYFSWTA
+1141 HVWDYFLWTA

-1188 KYNHVVQEGQSL
+1188 KYSHVVQLGQSL
-1200 LQDEETGSKEIQ
+1200 LQDEEIGSKEIQ

-1226 NEWKQKKEWLEKI
+1226 NEWKQKKEWLEKT

-1246 KDLDHLDKLL
+1246 KDWDHLD
-1256 NSQEKGNQLIQDNH
+1256 
-1270 YAAVSIREKM
+1270 M
-1280 SELQKK
+1280 
-1286 WKELYGKIIERDDK
+1286 
-1300 LRQAGQQEQ
+1300 
-1309 LMELLQDAK
+1309 
-1318 KKIEKI
+1318 
-1324 EKVLQESE
+1324 
-1332 TGHDLRSSRDLL
+1332 
-1344 KQHRQL
+1344 
-1350 ENETRELA
+1350 
-1358 EKMNSIVSHARK
+1358 
-1370 MATNH
+1370 
-1375 FDSQRILDETQ
+1375 
-1386 KYLNRFESLQAP
+1386 
-1398 LDERRKLLEASVDL
+1398 
-1412 YEFYHYHDMELNWI
+1412 
-1426 NERLPIAHSTNCGK
+1426 
-1440 SLDVAQSLL
+1440 
-1449 QKHKEL
+1449 
-1455 QAEVNAHKQQIQRVL
+1455 
-1470 DKGKTMVVGRHPSA
+1470 
-1484 QKISEKCQELVTA
+1484 
-1497 WQGLEKACEERMKQ
+1497 
-1511 LQHSVGFQE
+1511 
-1520 FLMNTSDLDAWIA
+1520 
-1533 EKYPLVTSKDY
+1533 
-1544 GKDEDSTLKLRK
+1544 
-1556 KHKALEH
+1556 
-1563 EIAIYQNLMTEL
+1563 
-1575 SESAQTLCAGST
+1575 
-1587 QYVEVDAPKEQ
+1587 
-1598 VHSRLQELQELA
+1598 
-1610 AARGKK
+1610 
-1616 LDETL
+1616 
-1621 VLHEFLREYEDLQD
+1621 
-1635 WITQQKQIASSEDYG
+1635 
-1650 NDYAHVLQLCAKYDT
+1650 
-1665 FRHQLEGAGKR
+1665 
-1676 VVVCQQLA
+1676 
-1684 DSLVNGGHSESREI
+1684 
-1698 RQKQKELRNSWEELL
+1698 
-1713 EITRLRGERLRDA
+1713 
-1726 EVIHKCFQ
+1726 
-1734 DLTDALAHIEE
+1734 
-1745 KSKSIPD
+1745 
-1752 DVAKDMR
+1752 
-1759 GVQTQLRNHVALEHE
+1759 
-1774 LSGNEQQLQELIH
+1774 
-1787 SADHVLTHC
+1787 
-1796 SKKQVEDLKA
+1796 
-1806 KQQAIVTNWRALKS
+1806 
-1820 KVELRKKL
+1820 
-1828 LEQAHKLYQFQA
+1828 
-1840 HVWDYFSWTA
+1840 
-1850 EIIREMRAKETI
+1850 
-1862 RDISTSSLRLTQH
+1862 
-1875 QQLLAEIEARE
+1875 
-1886 EKYNHVVQ
+1886 
-1894 EGQSLLQDEET
+1894 
-1905 GSKEIQQK
+1905 
-1913 LQALLEE
+1913 
-1920 KENVYNEWKQKKEW
+1920 
-1934 LEKIHQE
+1934 
-1941 QMFYKDL
+1941 
-1948 DHLDKLLNSQEIYLK
+1948 LLNSQEIYLK

-1985 KLLSSQ
+1985 KLLASQ
-1991 DEKMMSLQEQAS
+1991 DEKVQKSTTN
-2003 RLEKVGGLDVLKIQH
+2003 VLPIP
-2018 KLNAIRERKQQIKDL
+2018 EKQQIKDL
-2033 SQSRREK
+2033 CQSRREK
-2040 LQTALLLA
+2040 LQTTLLLA

-2055 EAENWISERM
+2055 EAEDWISERM
-2065 QKLEDPSVQDPSN
+2065 QKLEDPSIQDPSN
-2078 LQDKMKLLQKH
+2078 LHDKMKLLQKH

-2096 LANEEIITAVT
+2096 LANEEIITAVNK
-2107 EKGEALVSK
+2107 KGEALVSK

-2128 HVLQELWEKLKR
+2128 RMLQECWEKLKR
-2140 AVASRGKML
+2140 AVAARGKML

-2179 DLGNDY
+2179 DVGNDY
-2185 EHCLQLVKK
+2185 EHCLQLMKK

-2202 SGEMTVDDA
+2202 SGTTVDDA
-2211 HIRAINALAVKLE
+2211 HIRAINALA
-2224 RQNKEETKTIYERRK
+2224 
-2239 QLNEKLDIWKI
+2239 
-2250 LVMVKIY
+2250 M
-2257 LKSSDLGSSVDEI
+2257 
-2270 EQLIRKHE
+2270 
-2278 AFEKLLSSQDEKM
+2278 
-2291 MSLQEQASRLEKV
+2291 
-2304 GGLDVLKIQH
+2304 
-2314 KLNAIRE
+2314 
-2321 RKQQIKDLS
+2321 
-2330 QSRREKLQTALLLAL
+2330 
-2345 FYQNLEEA
+2345 
-2353 ENWIGERMQ
+2353 
-2362 KLEDPSVQDPSNLQ
+2362 
-2376 DKMKLLQ
+2376 
-2383 KHQVFEAEILAN
+2383 
-2395 EEIITAVTEKGEA
+2395 
-2408 LVSKGHPK
+2408 
-2416 SGEIRRRVHVLQEL
+2416 
-2430 WEKLKRAV
+2430 
-2438 ASRGKM
+2438 
-2444 LEDSRDFL
+2444 
-2452 EFLQKVDQVEAWIRE
+2452 
-2467 KEVMINVGDLGN
+2467 
-2479 DYEHCLQLVKKLNEF
+2479 
-2494 RGATSGEMT
+2494 
-2503 VDDAHIRAINALA
+2503 
-2516 VKLERQN
+2516 KLERQN

-2557 ALEIHALIREID
+2557 ALETHALIREID
-2569 DITERITEKSALIQ
+2569 DITERITEKSVLIQ
-2583 ALDYGK
+2583 ALDFGK

-2614 IEPLQLESFRLST
+2614 MEPLELESFRLST

-2669 FNLEMKEIL
+2669 FNLEMKEML
-2678 DWTQNMR
+2678 DWIQNIR
-2685 GLMEAGGLPKSA
+2685 GVMEAGRLPKSA

-2706 HQERKE
+2706 HQERK
-2712 EIEARVE
+2712 
-2719 RFNSLSNY
+2719 
-2727 GQGLANSGHYATPEI
+2727 
-2742 HQSLSRLQQAWAELI
+2742 
-2757 QVWQEQHTKLLQA
+2757 
-2770 QDLQKFYGYVE
+2770 
-2781 QTESWLSSKE
+2781 
-2791 AFLANED
+2791 
-2798 LGDSVS
+2798 
-2804 SVESLQ
+2804 
-2810 RKHAQFEKALEAQ
+2810 
-2823 MEKIDEM
+2823 
-2830 ASFARQLTQNKHY
+2830 AS
-2843 DSDNITNR
+2843 I
-2851 FQAVLRRKEKLL
+2851 
-2863 ENAAA
+2863 
-2868 RRHLLEESRLLQ
+2868 
-2880 KFLRNSFEVAAWINE
+2880 I
-2895 KNSIAQDDSWKDPSN
+2895 IP
-2910 LQTKLQK
+2910 
-2917 HQTFQAEIMANRNR
+2917 
-2931 LDSIKSEGEKML
+2931 EGEKML

-2964 EELVAS
+2964 EELLAS
-2970 CQDKRAKLQD
+2970 CQDKQAKLQD

-3009 SDNDLVVLNSHLK
+3009 SNNDLVVLNSHLK

-3036 RLQELVVTT
+3036 RLQELVVTA

-3059 EERVDQLVQR
+3059 EERVDQVVQR

-3103 VHEKLP
+3103 VREKLP

-3172 EASVETLKAEAQERR
+3172 ETSVETLKAEAQERR
-3187 QRLMQSYEA
+3187 QRLMQSYES

-3269 TILAKLQGIL
+3269 AILSKLQGIL
-3279 ADYQSLLQ
+3279 ADYQSLLR

-3353 HSKVVSLNEL
+3353 HSKVVFLNEL
-3363 ASKLEKEGHSKMDI
+3363 ASKLEKDGHSKMDI

-3392 CHAIQARTEN
+3392 CHAIHARTEN
-3402 LTAARQVHQY
+3402 LRAAHQVHQY

-3417 EIKGWMQEKEAV
+3417 EVKGWMQEKEAV
-3429 VDIDDYGYDLP
+3429 VDIEDYGYDLP
-3440 GVQTLLSQLEGVE
+3440 GVQTLLSQLEG

-3481 ENIMERLTE
+3481 ENIMERLTD
-3490 VDESWENLDKKFL
+3490 VDECWENLDKKFL

-3573 RAGGDLMKNGHF
+3573 RAGGDLMKNRHF

-3679 RKTKREMNLLKQVDT
+3679 RKTKVRSRRLMSCRRSGSFLLPEAAKRVCSAHCCVRNRVMLHSWRDFDSFRISVGTCSHLTVLEDSKGLKIKGDLGRDRPFSFWHQSSTMDCIKY
-3694 EESEQKDRSKVVR
+3694 QKYSV
-3707 VPSLK
+3707 
-3712 RKTSD
+3712 
-3717 KRNTPPK
+3717 
-3724 VTETKSTPPVP
+3724 
-3735 PVPLPSLSL
+3735 SLSD
-3744 RAPLETIFSP
+3744 P
-3754 VEKSPSTFQ
+3754 VSMVLNYFPDITS
-3763 QFAAGGVPE
+3763 
-3772 ALSSNKTEM
+3772 KT
-3781 KAERR
+3781 
-3786 LSEILTPPTPK
+3786 
-3797 TVGPPATALESRSS
+3797 
-3811 LSSPLSPTPTGQPRS
+3811 
-3826 STLSESYA
+3826 
-3834 TGLLSPQEKSAR
+3834 
-3846 GSSFFNLQTKV
+3846 
-3857 MATPPEPGQMS
+3857 
-3868 LDKPPSLLR
+3868 
-3877 SDSSS
+3877 
-3882 KPLENKSSAS
+3882 
-3892 ASLQHMEGFLEKRDQ
+3892 
-3907 LLPGRQQPGSR
+3907 
-3918 SWKSFYAKLDGLKLD
+3918 
-3933 FYNDEKDASKNVPAL
+3933 
-3948 LSVSIPGAKCER
+3948 
-3960 LVNYIR
+3960 
-3966 KENAFMLRLRDGAE
+3966 
-3980 YFLAAPSQRLLEDWL
+3980 
-3995 QSLQNNIGQSNR
+3995 
-4007 PHSTTMLQ
+4007 
-4015 PFTPNRETS
+4015 
-4024 QTRLWDFADR
+4024 
-4034 DSAERLT
+4034 
-4041 TKSSL
+4041 
-4046 PRRTP
+4046 
-4051 SFKIKPERESAEFSR
+4051 
-4066 AFKDDGTAATR
+4066 
-4077 ASTTPLSQQT
+4077 
-4087 GNQTKPLLSL
+4087 
-4097 LEARREK
+4097 

>member
-1 MGRGA
+1 MATEYEKDHIKKLQEQRMSMQKKTFTNWMNNVFFRNNVKVEIEDIYRDLKDGISLMQLLELLSGEALPRPNRGKMRVHFLENNSKA
-6 SVPQGGEQGGPE
+6 ITFLKSKQVQVKVIGPE
-18 VVAGARAE
+18 NIVDGDRTLILGLIWIIILRFQISSIKLDKEEFGNKADVLFANEALLLWCQHKTASYSNVNVKDFSKSWSDGLAFNALIHAHRPDLIHYSSLRQDQPIKNLNNAFDVAEKELGISKLLDAEDVAVPYPDERSIMTYVSLYYHYFSRLKQGQTIQKRLTKIVFFLKEIDDLKLLYEQMVSDLLKWIKQKVMELDDRHFPNSLQEMWLLMANFKTFRTVEKPPKYQEKGMIEAHLFNIRTKQRANNQRPYLPPEGRTLQDVEKYWIILEKAEHNRGKALQKEMLRLERLEQLVQRFLKKAALRESYLEDMRKVIGTQDFWPESADRMEAASKKLEAIVADVLPRRERFTALDEMATVISQENYHGKDQIMKKQNSISKQWQELLDQLQRRQHSLGTMQEILGLLRDVDAIMEELKELQVLVNSQDCGKQLLEVVDLLQKHNLVDSQISSYDDRLTHITQRTAEISKDSTVKPEVLYAKVQMLRQLYQSLTALSKSRKSQLEDALKLFEFFRDCKEEELWISEKWKLARTTTLGKDVSQITASIQKHKALEAE
-26 SQSSELY
+26 CNSHRAVCADVMRRGWDLSQKNPVHQEDILRQTDNLQKLWQQLQDEVADRKSRLQAAALIKQYFADIDEANSWLQERQPLLASKDYGKDESSAEALLHRHLRLEKEIAAYSSEMRRLKEQAVTAAEQAPAAIVKTEAPSDLIQKTTKISISRTWATSETAFP
-33 GSLSPTVTSGKG
+33 GTSGPDVHFLPENIWK
-45 PALSRTGSRLA
+45 TQDEIDRLYENLQSMA
-56 LSLVSCLWDPGERK
+56 EDRK

-77 GYYRFCSSCEEFRSW
+77 GYYRFCSSCEEFQSW
-92 MKDKENIF
+92 MKEKENIF

-113 QQKYQSFLT
+113 QQKYQSFLM

-136 LAAKYGKISPGKY
+136 LAVKYGKICPSKY

-159 NSRWERME
+159 YNRWACME

-179 VADVKTFLQDCQ
+179 VADVRTFLQDCQ
-191 SIGVLLQDKMVQLG
+191 SIGVLLQDKMVQLR

-214 GLESDKRKLCTVER
+214 GLESDKRKLSTIER

-254 SRAITEQVETMERLL
+254 SRAITEQVENMERLL

-275 TQKKQDILQRAQ
+275 TQKKQDVLQRAQ
-287 NQQSFLQES
+287 NQQSFLQDS
-296 RRLLLWAEGIREK
+296 RRLLLWAEGIQEK
-309 LSSEEMGVDVA
+309 LNSEEMGVDVA

-349 GRKVI
+349 GCKVI
-354 HEQPSNGRTADVHQS
+354 HEQPSNGRTTDVHQY
-369 MERLAE
+369 MERLAK
-375 ENKLLEKMWEQRQ
+375 ENKELEKLWEQRW

-404 DRINAALSGHEAFL
+404 DRINAALSGHEVFL
-418 RGNDLGDHVDAV
+418 RGDDLGDHVDAV
-430 RSLLKQHQQF
+430 RSLLKRHQEF
-440 EQVLMVLKRRIEAL
+440 EQLLMVLKRRVEAL
-454 NENGVNLIENRHF
+454 NENGVNLIESGHF
-467 ASHVIEERM
+467 ASHTIEER
-476 ITLRRRWERLIESNS
+476 IVTLQQRWEQLIQSNA

-500 LELQEFN
+500 LQLQEFN
-507 RDAAD
+507 RDAAE

-554 HFATLINKGNQLIQD
+554 HFATLIKTGNQLIQD

-577 REKMSELQKKWKE
+577 QEKMSELQKKWKE

-646 QHRQLEN
+646 QHKQLEN

-684 ETQKYLNRFESLQAP
+684 ETQKYLQRFESLQAP

-708 ASVDLYE
+708 AAVCLYE

-734 HSTNCGKSL
+734 HSTKCGKSL

-757 AEVNAHKQQIQ
+757 AEVNAHKQQVQ

-779 GRHPSAQKISEKCQ
+779 GQHPSAQKISGKCQ

-822 LMNTSDLDAW
+822 LMNTSDLEAW
-832 IAEKYPLVTSKDY
+832 IAEKHPLVTSKDY
-845 GKDEDSTLKLRKKH
+845 GKDEDGTLKLLKKH
-859 KALEHEIAIYQNLMT
+859 KTLEHEIAIYQNFMK

-881 TLCAGSTQYVE
+881 TLPLMGSIQYVE

-940 QKQIASSE
+940 QKQTASSE
-948 DYGNDY
+948 DFGNDY
-954 AHVLQLCAKYDT
+954 EHILQLCAKYDT
-966 FRHQLEGAGK
+966 FRHHLEAAGK
-976 RVVVCQ
+976 RVVACQ
-982 QLADSLVNGGHSE
+982 QLADNLLNCGHSE

-1019 RGERLRDAEVIH
+1019 RGERLRDAEEIH
-1031 KCFQDLTDALAHIE
+1031 KCYQDLTDALAHIE

-1090 DHVLTHC
+1090 NRVLTRC
-1097 SKKQVEDLKAKQQA
+1097 SKKQVEKLKAKQQA
-1111 IVTNWRA
+1111 IVTNWKA

-1128 LLEQAHKLYQFQA
+1128 LLEQAYKLYQFQA

-1176 QQLLAEIEAREE
+1176 QQLLAEIETREE
-1188 KYNHVVQEGQSL
+1188 KYSHVVQLGQSV
-1200 LQDEETGSKEIQ
+1200 LQDGETGSKEIQ

-1226 NEWKQKKEWLEKI
+1226 NEWKEKKEWLEKI

-1246 KDLDHLDKLL
+1246 KDWDHLD
-1256 NSQEKGNQLIQDNH
+1256 
-1270 YAAVSIREKM
+1270 M
-1280 SELQKK
+1280 
-1286 WKELYGKIIERDDK
+1286 
-1300 LRQAGQQEQ
+1300 
-1309 LMELLQDAK
+1309 
-1318 KKIEKI
+1318 
-1324 EKVLQESE
+1324 
-1332 TGHDLRSSRDLL
+1332 
-1344 KQHRQL
+1344 
-1350 ENETRELA
+1350 
-1358 EKMNSIVSHARK
+1358 
-1370 MATNH
+1370 
-1375 FDSQRILDETQ
+1375 
-1386 KYLNRFESLQAP
+1386 
-1398 LDERRKLLEASVDL
+1398 
-1412 YEFYHYHDMELNWI
+1412 
-1426 NERLPIAHSTNCGK
+1426 
-1440 SLDVAQSLL
+1440 
-1449 QKHKEL
+1449 
-1455 QAEVNAHKQQIQRVL
+1455 
-1470 DKGKTMVVGRHPSA
+1470 
-1484 QKISEKCQELVTA
+1484 
-1497 WQGLEKACEERMKQ
+1497 
-1511 LQHSVGFQE
+1511 
-1520 FLMNTSDLDAWIA
+1520 
-1533 EKYPLVTSKDY
+1533 
-1544 GKDEDSTLKLRK
+1544 
-1556 KHKALEH
+1556 
-1563 EIAIYQNLMTEL
+1563 
-1575 SESAQTLCAGST
+1575 
-1587 QYVEVDAPKEQ
+1587 
-1598 VHSRLQELQELA
+1598 
-1610 AARGKK
+1610 
-1616 LDETL
+1616 
-1621 VLHEFLREYEDLQD
+1621 
-1635 WITQQKQIASSEDYG
+1635 
-1650 NDYAHVLQLCAKYDT
+1650 
-1665 FRHQLEGAGKR
+1665 
-1676 VVVCQQLA
+1676 
-1684 DSLVNGGHSESREI
+1684 
-1698 RQKQKELRNSWEELL
+1698 
-1713 EITRLRGERLRDA
+1713 
-1726 EVIHKCFQ
+1726 
-1734 DLTDALAHIEE
+1734 
-1745 KSKSIPD
+1745 
-1752 DVAKDMR
+1752 
-1759 GVQTQLRNHVALEHE
+1759 
-1774 LSGNEQQLQELIH
+1774 
-1787 SADHVLTHC
+1787 
-1796 SKKQVEDLKA
+1796 
-1806 KQQAIVTNWRALKS
+1806 
-1820 KVELRKKL
+1820 
-1828 LEQAHKLYQFQA
+1828 
-1840 HVWDYFSWTA
+1840 
-1850 EIIREMRAKETI
+1850 
-1862 RDISTSSLRLTQH
+1862 
-1875 QQLLAEIEARE
+1875 
-1886 EKYNHVVQ
+1886 
-1894 EGQSLLQDEET
+1894 
-1905 GSKEIQQK
+1905 
-1913 LQALLEE
+1913 
-1920 KENVYNEWKQKKEW
+1920 
-1934 LEKIHQE
+1934 
-1941 QMFYKDL
+1941 
-1948 DHLDKLLNSQEIYLK
+1948 LLNSQEIYLK
-1963 SSDLGSSVDEI
+1963 SSDLGSSVDEV

-1985 KLLSSQ
+1985 KLLASQ

-2003 RLEKVGGLDVLKIQH
+2003 RLEKIGGLEGLKIQQ
-2018 KLNAIRERKQQIKDL
+2018 KLNSIHERKRQIKDL

-2055 EAENWISERM
+2055 EAVDWISERM
-2065 QKLEDPSVQDPSN
+2065 QKLEDPSIQDPSN

-2096 LANEEIITAVT
+2096 LANEEIITAVNK
-2107 EKGEALVSK
+2107 KGEALLSK
-2116 GHPKSGEIRRRV
+2116 GHPKSGEIRREVRM
-2128 HVLQELWEKLKR
+2128 LQERWEKLKR
-2140 AVASRGKML
+2140 AVAARGKML
-2149 EDSRDFLEFLQKVDQ
+2149 EDSRDFLELLQKVDQ

-2174 MINVG
+2174 MINIG
-2179 DLGNDY
+2179 DVGNDY
-2185 EHCLQLVKK
+2185 EHCLQLIKK

-2202 SGEMTVDDA
+2202 SGETTVDDA
-2211 HIRAINALAVKLE
+2211 HIRTINALA
-2224 RQNKEETKTIYERRK
+2224 
-2239 QLNEKLDIWKI
+2239 
-2250 LVMVKIY
+2250 M
-2257 LKSSDLGSSVDEI
+2257 
-2270 EQLIRKHE
+2270 
-2278 AFEKLLSSQDEKM
+2278 
-2291 MSLQEQASRLEKV
+2291 
-2304 GGLDVLKIQH
+2304 
-2314 KLNAIRE
+2314 
-2321 RKQQIKDLS
+2321 
-2330 QSRREKLQTALLLAL
+2330 
-2345 FYQNLEEA
+2345 
-2353 ENWIGERMQ
+2353 
-2362 KLEDPSVQDPSNLQ
+2362 
-2376 DKMKLLQ
+2376 
-2383 KHQVFEAEILAN
+2383 
-2395 EEIITAVTEKGEA
+2395 
-2408 LVSKGHPK
+2408 
-2416 SGEIRRRVHVLQEL
+2416 
-2430 WEKLKRAV
+2430 
-2438 ASRGKM
+2438 
-2444 LEDSRDFL
+2444 
-2452 EFLQKVDQVEAWIRE
+2452 
-2467 KEVMINVGDLGN
+2467 
-2479 DYEHCLQLVKKLNEF
+2479 
-2494 RGATSGEMT
+2494 
-2503 VDDAHIRAINALA
+2503 
-2516 VKLERQN
+2516 KLERQN

-2569 DITERITEKSALIQ
+2569 DITERITEKSVLIQ

-2589 DVESVENLIRRHEE
+2589 DVESVQNLIRRHEE

-2614 IEPLQLESFRLST
+2614 MEPLELESFRLST
-2627 RNPSINDKLTMKQ
+2627 RNPSINDKLTMKK
-2640 QEMKNNWLRLQ
+2640 QEMKNNWLQLQ
-2651 GQAKQRKEKLAAS
+2651 GQAKQRKEKLEAS
-2664 YQLQK
+2664 YRWQK
-2669 FNLEMKEIL
+2669 FNLEMKEVL
-2678 DWTQNMR
+2678 DWTQNIR

-2712 EIEARVE
+2712 EMEARVE

-2727 GQGLANSGHYATPEI
+2727 GQELANSGHYATPEI
-2742 HQSLSRLQQAWAELI
+2742 QQSLSRLQQAWSELI
-2757 QVWQEQHTKLLQA
+2757 QAWQEQYRKLFQA
-2770 QDLQKFYGYVE
+2770 QELQKFYGYVE

-2810 RKHAQFEKALEAQ
+2810 RKHMQFEKALEAQ

-2830 ASFARQLTQNKHY
+2830 ASFAQQLTQNKHY

-2851 FQAVLRRKEKLL
+2851 CQAVLRRKEKLL

-2880 KFLRNSFEVAAWINE
+2880 KLLRNSFEVAAWINE

-2943 RERHYAP
+2943 HEKHYAA

-2964 EELVAS
+2964 EELLTS
-2970 CQDKRAKLQD
+2970 CQDKRTKLQD
-2980 AYKGLHFQRSVED
+2980 AYKGLHFQRNVED

-2998 EDVENELKAPY
+2998 EDVEHELKAPY
-3009 SDNDLVVLNSHLK
+3009 SNNDLIVLNSHLK

-3036 RLQELVVTT
+3036 RLQELVVTA

-3172 EASVETLKAEAQERR
+3172 ETSVETLKTEAQERR

-3205 VEAWLAERSFILE
+3205 VEAWLAERSFVLE

-3269 TILAKLQGIL
+3269 AILSKLQGIL

-3287 KAETQRKR
+3287 KAETRRKH

-3317 SKQSVAE
+3317 SKQTVAE
-3324 SDDYGQDLDDVEVL
+3324 SADYGQDLDDVEIL
-3338 EKKFKDFVNEVKPLG
+3338 EKNFKDFVNEVKPLG
-3353 HSKVVSLNEL
+3353 HSKVGSLNEL
-3363 ASKLEKEGHSKMDI
+3363 ASKLEKEGHSKMDV
-3377 IQKRTKQINETWEKL
+3377 IQKRTKQSNEMWEKL
-3392 CHAIQARTEN
+3392 CHAIQTRTEN
-3402 LTAARQVHQY
+3402 LRAARQVHQY

-3417 EIKGWMQEKEAV
+3417 EVKGWMQEKEAV
-3429 VDIDDYGYDLP
+3429 VDIEDYGYDLP

-3481 ENIMERLTE
+3481 ENIMERLTD
-3490 VDESWENLDKKFL
+3490 VDASWENLDKKFL

-3561 IEKQWLKYEEMQ
+3561 IDKQWLKYEEMQ

-3605 ESWDMRKELYEEN
+3605 ESWDMRKQLYEEN

-3630 AEAWLAAKESFLSD
+3630 AEAWLSAKESFLSD
-3644 PSYGD
+3644 PSYGG

-3670 QEEKFAQLS
+3670 QEEKFAQLN

-3694 EESEQKDRSKVVR
+3694 EESEQKDKGKVVR

-3724 VTETKSTPPVP
+3724 VTEKKSAMPLPSTT
-3735 PVPLPSLSL
+3735 LPSLS
-3744 RAPLETIFSP
+3744 RIAPLETIFSP
-3754 VEKSPSTFQ
+3754 IEKSPSTFQ
-3763 QFAAGGVPE
+3763 QFTSGGVPDV
-3772 ALSSNKTEM
+3772 LSSNQTEM
-3781 KAERR
+3781 KAERK
-3786 LSEILTPPTPK
+3786 LSEIITPPSPK
-3797 TVGPPATALESRSS
+3797 MVGPRPTSLESQSS
-3811 LSSPLSPTPTGQPRS
+3811 LSSPLSPTPISQQHS
-3826 STLSESYA
+3826 SSLSESYA
-3834 TGLLSPQEKSAR
+3834 TGLLSPREKSAR
-3846 GSSFFNLQTKV
+3846 GSSSSNLQTKL
-3857 MATPPEPGQMS
+3857 MATPSEPGQGS
-3868 LDKPPSLLR
+3868 LDKSPNLLLSNSSLER
-3877 SDSSS
+3877 
-3882 KPLENKSSAS
+3882 LENTSLVSAR
-3892 ASLQHMEGFLEKRDQ
+3892 LQHMEGFLEKRDQ

-3918 SWKSFYAKLDGLKLD
+3918 SWKSFYVKLNGLKLD
-3933 FYNDEKDASKNVPAL
+3933 FYNDEKEASKNASML
-3948 LSVSIPGAKCER
+3948 LSLSIPGAKCER

-3980 YFLAAPSQRLLEDWL
+3980 YFFSAPSQALMEDWL
-3995 QSLQNNIGQSNR
+3995 QSLQNNIEHSNR
-4007 PHSTTMLQ
+4007 SHSTVLVQ
-4015 PFTPNRETS
+4015 PSAPNTETS
-4024 QTRLWDFADR
+4024 QTRLWDFPDR
-4034 DSAERLT
+4034 DSPERLT
-4041 TKSSL
+4041 SKSSL
-4046 PRRTP
+4046 LRRTP
-4051 SFKIKPERESAEFSR
+4051 SFKIKPERASAQFSTD
-4066 AFKDDGTAATR
+4066 FKEDGTAVTR
-4077 ASTTPLSQQT
+4077 ASIATLSLEQS
-4087 GNQTKPLLSL
+4087 GNKTKLLPSL
-4097 LEARREK
+4097 LEAGREK

>member
-1 MGRGA
+1 MGTEYEKGHIKKLQEQRMSMQKKTFTNWMNNVFFRNNANIEIQDVYTDLKDGISLMRLLELLSGEALPRPNRGKMRVHFLENNSKA
-6 SVPQGGEQGGPE
+6 ITFLKSKQVQVKVIGPE
-18 VVAGARAE
+18 NIVDGDRTLILGLIWIIILRFQISSIKLDKEEFGGRADVLFANEALLLWCQHKTASYSNVNVKDFSKSWSDGLAFNALIHAHRPDLIHYSSLRQDQPIKNLNNAFDVAEKELGISKLLDAEDVAVPYPDERSIMTYVSLYYHYFSRLKQGQTIQKRLNKIVFFLKEIDDLKLLYEQMVSDLLKWTKQKVTELDDRHFPNTLQEMWLLMANFKTFRTVEKPPKYQEKGMIEAHLFNIRTKQRANNQRPYMPPEGRMLQDVEKHWIILEKAEHSRGKALQKEMLRLERLEQLAQRFLKKAALRESYLEDMKKVIGKQDFWPESVDRMEAASKKLEAIAADVLPRRERFTALDEMATVISLGNYHGKDQIMHKQKSISKQWQDLLDQLQRRQHSLGTMQEILGLLRDIDAITEELKELQVLVTSQDCGKQLLEVVDLLQNHNLVDSQISSYDDRLTHITKRTAEISKDSTVKPEVLYAKVQMLRQLYQNLTALSKSRKSQLEEALKLFEFFRDCKEEESWISEKWKLARTATLGKDVSQITASIQKHKALEAE
-26 SQSSELY
+26 CNSHRAVCTDVVRRGLELSQKNPTHQEHILRQTDNLQKLWQQLQDEVAVRKSRLQAAALVKQYFADVDEANSWLRERQPLLASKDYGKDESSAEALLHRHLRLEKEIAAYSSEMRRLKEQAD
-33 GSLSPTVTSGKG
+33 VAAEQA
-45 PALSRTGSRLA
+45 PAAMVKTEAPGDLNQKTTKLPFSRTWATSETAFPGTSSPDVHFLPENIWKTQSEID
-56 LSLVSCLWDPGERK
+56 SLYENLQSMAEDRK

-77 GYYRFCSSCEEFRSW
+77 GYYRFCSSCEEFQSW

-136 LAAKYGKISPGKY
+136 LAAKYGKISPSKY
-149 SEIQIWLEEI
+149 YEIQRWLEEI
-159 NSRWERME
+159 NIRWESME

-179 VADVKTFLQDCQ
+179 VADVRTFLQDCQ
-191 SIGVLLQDKMVQLG
+191 SIGVLLQDKMVQLR

-214 GLESDKRKLCTVER
+214 GLESDKRKLSTIER

-254 SRAITEQVETMERLL
+254 SRAITEQVENMERLL

-275 TQKKQDILQRAQ
+275 TQKKQDILQQAQ
-287 NQQSFLQES
+287 NQQSFLQDS
-296 RRLLLWAEGIREK
+296 RSLLLWSEGIREK
-309 LSSEEMGVDVA
+309 LSSEEMGIDVA

-349 GRKVI
+349 GRKII
-354 HEQPSNGRTADVHQS
+354 HEQPSNSRTTDVRQS
-369 MERLAE
+369 LERLAE
-375 ENKLLEKMWEQRQ
+375 ESKELEKMWEQRQ

-418 RGNDLGDHVDAV
+418 RGDDLGDHVDAV
-430 RSLLKQHQQF
+430 RSLLKQHQEF
-440 EQVLMVLKRRIEAL
+440 EQLLMALKRRVEAL

-476 ITLRRRWERLIESNS
+476 VTLRQRWERLIQSNA
-491 KRKQKLLDS
+491 KRKQRLMDS
-500 LELQEFN
+500 LLLQEFN
-507 RDAAD
+507 RDAAE

-539 KWHEA
+539 KRHEA

-554 HFATLINKGNQLIQD
+554 HFATLIKQGNQLIQD

-577 REKMSELQKKWKE
+577 QQKMTELQKKWKE
-590 LYGKMIERGDK
+590 LYSKMIERGDK

-653 ETRELAEKMNSIVS
+653 ETRELAEKMNSIVF

-672 ATNHFDSQRILD
+672 ATNHFNSQRILD
-684 ETQKYLNRFESLQAP
+684 ETQKYLKRFESLQAP
-699 LDERRKLLE
+699 LDERHKLLE
-708 ASVDLYE
+708 AAVDLYE

-743 DVAQSLLQK
+743 DVAQNLLQK

-757 AEVNAHKQQIQ
+757 AEVNAHKQQVQ
-768 RVLDKGKTMVV
+768 RVLDKGKAMVI
-779 GRHPSAQKISEKCQ
+779 GQHPSAQKISEKCQ
-793 ELVTAWQGLEK
+793 ELMTAWQGLEK

-822 LMNTSDLDAW
+822 LMNTSDLEAW
-832 IAEKYPLVTSKDY
+832 IAEKYPLVTSRDY
-845 GKDEDSTLKLRKKH
+845 GKDEDGTLKLLKKH
-859 KALEHEIAIYQNLMT
+859 KALEHEIAIYQNLMK

-881 TLCAGSTQYVE
+881 TLPLVGFIQCVE

-897 EQVHSRLQE
+897 EQVQSRLQE
-906 LQELAAARGKK
+906 LQELAAARRKK
-917 LDETLVLHEF
+917 LDETLVLHEY

-940 QKQIASSE
+940 QKQTASSE

-954 AHVLQLCAKYDT
+954 EHVLQLCAKYDT
-966 FRHQLEGAGK
+966 FQLQLEAAGK
-976 RVVVCQ
+976 RVMACQ
-982 QLADSLVNGGHSE
+982 QLADNLLNCGHSD

-1011 ELLEITRL
+1011 DLLEITRF
-1019 RGERLRDAEVIH
+1019 RGKRLRDAEAIH
-1031 KCFQDLTDALAHIE
+1031 KCYQDLTDALAHIE

-1075 LSGNEQQLQELIHSA
+1075 LSGNEQQLQELIQSA
-1090 DHVLTHC
+1090 DHVLAHC
-1097 SKKQVEDLKAKQQA
+1097 SKKQAADMKSKQQA
-1111 IVTNWRA
+1111 IVTNWKA

-1128 LLEQAHKLYQFQA
+1128 LLEQAYKLYQFQA
-1141 HVWDYFSWTA
+1141 HVWDYFLWTA

-1188 KYNHVVQEGQSL
+1188 KYNHVVQLGQSL
-1200 LQDEETGSKEIQ
+1200 LQDKETGSKEIQ
-1212 QKLQALL
+1212 QKLQAVL

-1246 KDLDHLDKLL
+1246 KDWDNLD
-1256 NSQEKGNQLIQDNH
+1256 
-1270 YAAVSIREKM
+1270 M
-1280 SELQKK
+1280 
-1286 WKELYGKIIERDDK
+1286 
-1300 LRQAGQQEQ
+1300 
-1309 LMELLQDAK
+1309 
-1318 KKIEKI
+1318 
-1324 EKVLQESE
+1324 
-1332 TGHDLRSSRDLL
+1332 
-1344 KQHRQL
+1344 
-1350 ENETRELA
+1350 
-1358 EKMNSIVSHARK
+1358 
-1370 MATNH
+1370 
-1375 FDSQRILDETQ
+1375 
-1386 KYLNRFESLQAP
+1386 
-1398 LDERRKLLEASVDL
+1398 
-1412 YEFYHYHDMELNWI
+1412 
-1426 NERLPIAHSTNCGK
+1426 
-1440 SLDVAQSLL
+1440 
-1449 QKHKEL
+1449 
-1455 QAEVNAHKQQIQRVL
+1455 
-1470 DKGKTMVVGRHPSA
+1470 
-1484 QKISEKCQELVTA
+1484 
-1497 WQGLEKACEERMKQ
+1497 
-1511 LQHSVGFQE
+1511 
-1520 FLMNTSDLDAWIA
+1520 
-1533 EKYPLVTSKDY
+1533 
-1544 GKDEDSTLKLRK
+1544 
-1556 KHKALEH
+1556 
-1563 EIAIYQNLMTEL
+1563 
-1575 SESAQTLCAGST
+1575 
-1587 QYVEVDAPKEQ
+1587 
-1598 VHSRLQELQELA
+1598 
-1610 AARGKK
+1610 
-1616 LDETL
+1616 
-1621 VLHEFLREYEDLQD
+1621 
-1635 WITQQKQIASSEDYG
+1635 
-1650 NDYAHVLQLCAKYDT
+1650 
-1665 FRHQLEGAGKR
+1665 
-1676 VVVCQQLA
+1676 
-1684 DSLVNGGHSESREI
+1684 
-1698 RQKQKELRNSWEELL
+1698 
-1713 EITRLRGERLRDA
+1713 
-1726 EVIHKCFQ
+1726 
-1734 DLTDALAHIEE
+1734 
-1745 KSKSIPD
+1745 
-1752 DVAKDMR
+1752 
-1759 GVQTQLRNHVALEHE
+1759 
-1774 LSGNEQQLQELIH
+1774 
-1787 SADHVLTHC
+1787 
-1796 SKKQVEDLKA
+1796 
-1806 KQQAIVTNWRALKS
+1806 
-1820 KVELRKKL
+1820 
-1828 LEQAHKLYQFQA
+1828 
-1840 HVWDYFSWTA
+1840 
-1850 EIIREMRAKETI
+1850 
-1862 RDISTSSLRLTQH
+1862 
-1875 QQLLAEIEARE
+1875 
-1886 EKYNHVVQ
+1886 
-1894 EGQSLLQDEET
+1894 
-1905 GSKEIQQK
+1905 
-1913 LQALLEE
+1913 
-1920 KENVYNEWKQKKEW
+1920 
-1934 LEKIHQE
+1934 
-1941 QMFYKDL
+1941 
-1948 DHLDKLLNSQEIYLK
+1948 LLNSQEIYLK
-1963 SSDLGSSVDEI
+1963 SSDLGNSVDEV

-1985 KLLSSQ
+1985 KLLASQ

-2003 RLEKVGGLDVLKIQH
+2003 RIEKVGGLEGLKIQH
-2018 KLNAIRERKQQIKDL
+2018 KLNTIRERKQQIKNL
-2033 SQSRREK
+2033 SQNRREK

-2055 EAENWISERM
+2055 EAEDWISERM
-2065 QKLEDPSVQDPSN
+2065 QKLEDPSIQDPSS

-2096 LANEEIITAVT
+2096 LANEEIITAVYK
-2107 EKGEALVSK
+2107 KGEALVSK
-2116 GHPKSGEIRRRV
+2116 SHPKSGEIRRRV
-2128 HVLQELWEKLKR
+2128 RMLQEHWEKLKR
-2140 AVASRGKML
+2140 AVAARGKML

-2179 DLGNDY
+2179 DVGNDY
-2185 EHCLQLVKK
+2185 EHCLQLMKK

-2211 HIRAINALAVKLE
+2211 HIRAINALA
-2224 RQNKEETKTIYERRK
+2224 
-2239 QLNEKLDIWKI
+2239 
-2250 LVMVKIY
+2250 M
-2257 LKSSDLGSSVDEI
+2257 
-2270 EQLIRKHE
+2270 
-2278 AFEKLLSSQDEKM
+2278 
-2291 MSLQEQASRLEKV
+2291 
-2304 GGLDVLKIQH
+2304 
-2314 KLNAIRE
+2314 
-2321 RKQQIKDLS
+2321 
-2330 QSRREKLQTALLLAL
+2330 
-2345 FYQNLEEA
+2345 
-2353 ENWIGERMQ
+2353 
-2362 KLEDPSVQDPSNLQ
+2362 
-2376 DKMKLLQ
+2376 
-2383 KHQVFEAEILAN
+2383 
-2395 EEIITAVTEKGEA
+2395 
-2408 LVSKGHPK
+2408 
-2416 SGEIRRRVHVLQEL
+2416 
-2430 WEKLKRAV
+2430 
-2438 ASRGKM
+2438 
-2444 LEDSRDFL
+2444 
-2452 EFLQKVDQVEAWIRE
+2452 
-2467 KEVMINVGDLGN
+2467 
-2479 DYEHCLQLVKKLNEF
+2479 
-2494 RGATSGEMT
+2494 
-2503 VDDAHIRAINALA
+2503 
-2516 VKLERQN
+2516 KLERQN

-2569 DITERITEKSALIQ
+2569 DITERIIEKSVLIQ

-2589 DVESVENLIRRHEE
+2589 DVETVENLIRRHEE

-2614 IEPLQLESFRLST
+2614 MEPLQLESFRLST

-2640 QEMKNNWLRLQ
+2640 QEMKNNWLQLQ
-2651 GQAKQRKEKLAAS
+2651 EQAKQRKEKLAAS
-2664 YQLQK
+2664 YKWQK
-2669 FNLEMKEIL
+2669 FNLETKEIL
-2678 DWTQNMR
+2678 DWTQNIR
-2685 GLMEAGGLPKSA
+2685 GLMETGGLPKSA

-2727 GQGLANSGHYATPEI
+2727 GQELANSGHYATPEI
-2742 HQSLSRLQQAWAELI
+2742 HQSLSRLQQAWSELI
-2757 QVWQEQHTKLLQA
+2757 QAWQEQYIKLFQA
-2770 QDLQKFYGYVE
+2770 QELQKFYGYVE

-2810 RKHAQFEKALEAQ
+2810 RKHTQFEKALEAQ

-2830 ASFARQLTQNKHY
+2830 ASFAQQLMQNKHY
-2843 DSDNITNR
+2843 DTENIANR
-2851 FQAVLRRKEKLL
+2851 CQAVLRRKEKLL

-2880 KFLRNSFEVAAWINE
+2880 KLLKNSFEVAAWINE

-2910 LQTKLQK
+2910 LQTKLLK
-2917 HQTFQAEIMANRNR
+2917 HQTFQAEVMANRNR

-2943 RERHYAP
+2943 REGHYAP

-2964 EELVAS
+2964 EELLAS
-2970 CQDKRAKLQD
+2970 CQDKRTKLQD
-2980 AYKGLHFQRSVED
+2980 ACKGLNFQRSVED

-3009 SDNDLVVLNSHLK
+3009 SNNDLVVLNSHLK
-3022 KQEELEEDIAGHRD
+3022 KQEELEEDVAGHWD
-3036 RLQELVVTT
+3036 RLQELVVTA
-3045 QQFQKEKHFLADEL
+3045 QQFQEEKHFLADEL

-3069 YKSLRDPL
+3069 YKSLHDPL
-3077 QERRGSLEAS
+3077 QERRRSLEAS

-3109 MASSRDY
+3109 MASSKDY
-3116 GQSLATV
+3116 GQSLSTV

-3172 EASVETLKAEAQERR
+3172 ETSVETLKAEAQERR

-3269 TILAKLQGIL
+3269 TILSKLQGIL
-3279 ADYQSLLQ
+3279 ADYKFLLQ
-3287 KAETQRKR
+3287 KAEIQRKC
-3295 LQEQFQLYQFER
+3295 LQEQFQIYQFER

-3353 HSKVVSLNEL
+3353 HSRVVSLHEL

-3377 IQKRTKQINETWEKL
+3377 IQKRTKQIDEMWEKL
-3392 CHAIQARTEN
+3392 CHAIQTRTEN
-3402 LTAARQVHQY
+3402 LRAARQVHQY

-3417 EIKGWMQEKEAV
+3417 EVKGWMQEKEAV
-3429 VDIDDYGYDLP
+3429 VDIEDYGYDLP
-3440 GVQTLLSQLEGVE
+3440 GVQTLLSQLEGVK

-3481 ENIMERLTE
+3481 ENIMERLTD
-3490 VDESWENLDKKFL
+3490 VDECWENLDKKFL

-3585 MSVEIEEKLL
+3585 MSAEIEEKLL

-3644 PSYGD
+3644 PTYGD

-3679 RKTKREMNLLKQVDT
+3679 RKTKRERNLLKQVDT
-3694 EESEQKDRSKVVR
+3694 EESEQKDKSKVLR

-3717 KRNTPPK
+3717 KRNAPPK
-3724 VTETKSTPPVP
+3724 VIEIKSTAPVP
-3735 PVPLPSLSL
+3735 SMPLPSLSW

-3754 VEKSPSTFQ
+3754 VEKSSSTFQ
-3763 QFAAGGVPE
+3763 QFSAGGVPE
-3772 ALSSNKTEM
+3772 MLSSNKTEM

-3786 LSEILTPPTPK
+3786 LSEIITPPTPK
-3797 TVGPPATALESRSS
+3797 PVGPRATSLESHSP
-3811 LSSPLSPTPTGQPRS
+3811 LSSPLSPTPTSQRRS
-3826 STLSESYA
+3826 SSLSESFA
-3834 TGLLSPQEKSAR
+3834 TGLLSPQEKSAG
-3846 GSSFFNLQTKV
+3846 GSSLFNLQTKL
-3857 MATPPEPGQMS
+3857 MATAPKPSQRS
-3868 LDKPPSLLR
+3868 LDQSPDLLMSNPSKER
-3877 SDSSS
+3877 
-3882 KPLENKSSAS
+3882 LETANLVSANI
-3892 ASLQHMEGFLEKRDQ
+3892 QHMEGYLEKRDQ
-3907 LLPGRQQPGSR
+3907 LLPGRQQPSSR
-3918 SWKSFYAKLDGLKLD
+3918 SWKSFYVKLDGLKLD
-3933 FYNDEKDASKNVPAL
+3933 FYNDEKEASKNVPTV
-3948 LSVSIPGAKCER
+3948 LSLSIPGAKCER

-3966 KENAFMLRLRDGAE
+3966 KENTFMLRLRDGAE
-3980 YFLAAPSQRLLEDWL
+3980 YFFAAPSRTLMEDWL
-3995 QSLQNNIGQSNR
+3995 QSLQNNIGHSNKS
-4007 PHSTTMLQ
+4007 HSTAMVQ
-4015 PFTPNRETS
+4015 PFAPNTETS
-4024 QTRLWDFADR
+4024 QTRLWDFPDR
-4034 DSAERLT
+4034 DSAERLNS
-4041 TKSSL
+4041 KSSL
-4046 PRRTP
+4046 LRRTP
-4051 SFKIKPERESAEFSR
+4051 SFKIKPERESAAFSR
-4066 AFKDDGTAATR
+4066 DFKEDGTRVTQ
-4077 ASTTPLSQQT
+4077 ASITT
-4087 GNQTKPLLSL
+4087 LSL
-4097 LEARREK
+4097 EQSGDKTRLLPSVLEAGREK

>member
-1 MGRGA
+1 MDTEFEKGHIKKLQEQRMSMQKKTFTNWMNNVFFRNNVKIEIEDIYTDLKDGISLMRLLELLSGEA
-6 SVPQGGEQGGPE
+6 LPRPNWGGMRVHFLENNSKAITFLKSKQVQVKVIGPE
-18 VVAGARAE
+18 NIVDGDRTLILGLIWIIILRFQISSIKLDKEEFGGRADVLFANEALLLWCQHKTASYSNVNVKDFSKSWSDGLAFNALIHAHRPDLIHYSSLRQDQPIKNLNNAFDVAEKELGISKLLDAEDVAVPYPDERSVMTYVSLYYHYFSRLKQGQTIQKRLNKIVFFLKEIDDLKLLYEQMVSDLLKWIKQKVMELDDRHFPNSLQEMWLLMANFKTFRTVEKPPRYQEKGMIEAHLFNIRTKQRANNQQPYLPSEGRTLQDVEKHWIILEKAEHNRGKALQKEMLRLERLEQLAQRFLKKAALRESYLEDMRKVIGKQDFWPESADRMEAANKKLEAIAADVLPRGERFIALEEMAAVISQENYHGKDQIVKKQKSISKQWQDLLDQLQRRQHSLSKMQEILGLLRDVDAITEELKELQVLVNSQDCGKQLLEVVDLLQKHNLVDSQISSYDDRLTHITQRTAEISKDSTVKTEVLYAKVQTLLQLYQNLTALSKSRKSQLEEALKLFEFFRDCKEEESWISEKWKLARMTTLGKDVSQITASIQKHKALEAECNSHRAVIPDVVRRGWELSQKNPAHQEDILRQTDNLQMLWQQLQQEVAGRKSRLQAAVLIKQYFADIDEANSWLRERQPLLASKDYGKDESSAE
-26 SQSSELY
+26 ALLHRHLRLGKEIAAYSSEMRRLKEQADIAAEQAPAAMVKMDTP
-33 GSLSPTVTSGKG
+33 SDLNPKTTKLSF
-45 PALSRTGSRLA
+45 SRTWATSETAFPGTSSPDVHFLPENIWKTQDEIDSLYESL
-56 LSLVSCLWDPGERK
+56 LSMAEDRK

-77 GYYRFCSSCEEFRSW
+77 GYYRFCSSCEEFQSW

-100 RTLQPQA
+100 QTLQPQA

-113 QQKYQSFLT
+113 QQKYQSFLM

-131 GDIEN
+131 GDIES
-136 LAAKYGKISPGKY
+136 LAVKYGKMSPSKY
-149 SEIQIWLEEI
+149 SKIQIWLEEI

-191 SIGVLLQDKMVQLG
+191 SIGVLLQDKMVQLR

-214 GLESDKRKLCTVER
+214 GLESDKRKLYTVER

-254 SRAITEQVETMERLL
+254 SRAITEQVENMERLL

-275 TQKKQDILQRAQ
+275 TQKKEDILQWAQ
-287 NQQSFLQES
+287 NQQSFLQDS
-296 RRLLLWAEGIREK
+296 RRLLLWAEGTREK

-349 GRKVI
+349 GHKVI
-354 HEQPSNGRTADVHQS
+354 HEQPSNGRAVDVHLS
-369 MERLAE
+369 IERLAM
-375 ENKLLEKMWEQRQ
+375 ENKELEKMWEQRR

-418 RGNDLGDHVDAV
+418 QGDDLGDHVDAV
-430 RSLLKQHQQF
+430 RSLLKQHQEF
-440 EQVLMVLKRRIEAL
+440 EQLLMVLKRRVEAL
-454 NENGVNLIENRHF
+454 NENGMNLIESRHF
-467 ASHVIEERM
+467 ASQVIEEIM
-476 ITLRRRWERLIESNS
+476 VTLQQRWERLIQSNA
-491 KRKQKLLDS
+491 KRRKRLLDS
-500 LELQEFN
+500 LQLQEFN
-507 RDAAD
+507 RDAAE

-544 AEKEMMANEE
+544 AEQEMMANEE
-554 HFATLINKGNQLIQD
+554 HFATLIKKGNQLIQD
-569 NHYAAVSI
+569 DHYASVSI
-577 REKMSELQKKWKE
+577 QEKMSELQKKWKK

-684 ETQKYLNRFESLQAP
+684 ETQKYLKRFESLQAP
-699 LDERRKLLE
+699 LNERRKLLE

-715 FYHYHDME
+715 FYHSHDME
-723 LNWINERLPIA
+723 LNWINERLPVVR
-734 HSTNCGKSL
+734 STNRGKSL

-757 AEVNAHKQQIQ
+757 VEVNAHKQQVQ
-768 RVLDKGKTMVV
+768 RVLDKGKTMVA
-779 GRHPSAQKISEKCQ
+779 GQHPSAPKISEKCH
-793 ELVTAWQGLEK
+793 ELLTAWQGLGK
-804 ACEER
+804 ACDER
-809 MKQLQHSVGFQEF
+809 MKQLQHSVGYQEF
-822 LMNTSDLDAW
+822 LMNTSDLEAW
-832 IAEKYPLVTSKDY
+832 IAEKRPLVTSKDY
-845 GKDEDSTLKLRKKH
+845 GKDEDGTLKLLQKH
-859 KALEHEIAIYQNLMT
+859 KALEHEITIYQDLLK
-874 ELSESAQ
+874 ELSESVQ
-881 TLCAGSTQYVE
+881 TLPLVGFMQYVE
-892 VDAPK
+892 VDAPR
-897 EQVHSRLQE
+897 EQVNSRLQE

-940 QKQIASSE
+940 QKQAASSE

-954 AHVLQLCAKYDT
+954 EHVLQLCAKYDT
-966 FRHQLEGAGK
+966 FRHQLEAAGK
-976 RVVVCQ
+976 RLVACQ
-982 QLADSLVNGGHSE
+982 QLADNLLNRGHSE

-1011 ELLEITRL
+1011 ELLEMARL
-1019 RGERLRDAEVIH
+1019 RGERLRDAEAIH
-1031 KCFQDLTDALAHIE
+1031 KCYQDLIDALAHIE

-1090 DHVLTHC
+1090 DGVLAHC

-1111 IVTNWRA
+1111 IATNWKA

-1128 LLEQAHKLYQFQA
+1128 LLEQAYKLYQFQA

-1166 STSSLRLTQH
+1166 STSSLQLTQH

-1188 KYNHVVQEGQSL
+1188 KYSHVVQLGQSL
-1200 LQDEETGSKEIQ
+1200 MQDEEIGSKEIQ

-1219 EEKENVY
+1219 EEKQNVY

-1246 KDLDHLDKLL
+1246 KDWDHLDMLL
-1256 NSQEKGNQLIQDNH
+1256 NSQE
-1270 YAAVSIREKM
+1270 V
-1280 SELQKK
+1280 
-1286 WKELYGKIIERDDK
+1286 
-1300 LRQAGQQEQ
+1300 
-1309 LMELLQDAK
+1309 
-1318 KKIEKI
+1318 
-1324 EKVLQESE
+1324 
-1332 TGHDLRSSRDLL
+1332 
-1344 KQHRQL
+1344 
-1350 ENETRELA
+1350 
-1358 EKMNSIVSHARK
+1358 
-1370 MATNH
+1370 
-1375 FDSQRILDETQ
+1375 
-1386 KYLNRFESLQAP
+1386 
-1398 LDERRKLLEASVDL
+1398 
-1412 YEFYHYHDMELNWI
+1412 
-1426 NERLPIAHSTNCGK
+1426 
-1440 SLDVAQSLL
+1440 
-1449 QKHKEL
+1449 
-1455 QAEVNAHKQQIQRVL
+1455 
-1470 DKGKTMVVGRHPSA
+1470 
-1484 QKISEKCQELVTA
+1484 
-1497 WQGLEKACEERMKQ
+1497 
-1511 LQHSVGFQE
+1511 
-1520 FLMNTSDLDAWIA
+1520 
-1533 EKYPLVTSKDY
+1533 
-1544 GKDEDSTLKLRK
+1544 
-1556 KHKALEH
+1556 
-1563 EIAIYQNLMTEL
+1563 
-1575 SESAQTLCAGST
+1575 
-1587 QYVEVDAPKEQ
+1587 
-1598 VHSRLQELQELA
+1598 
-1610 AARGKK
+1610 
-1616 LDETL
+1616 
-1621 VLHEFLREYEDLQD
+1621 
-1635 WITQQKQIASSEDYG
+1635 
-1650 NDYAHVLQLCAKYDT
+1650 
-1665 FRHQLEGAGKR
+1665 
-1676 VVVCQQLA
+1676 
-1684 DSLVNGGHSESREI
+1684 
-1698 RQKQKELRNSWEELL
+1698 
-1713 EITRLRGERLRDA
+1713 
-1726 EVIHKCFQ
+1726 
-1734 DLTDALAHIEE
+1734 
-1745 KSKSIPD
+1745 
-1752 DVAKDMR
+1752 
-1759 GVQTQLRNHVALEHE
+1759 
-1774 LSGNEQQLQELIH
+1774 
-1787 SADHVLTHC
+1787 
-1796 SKKQVEDLKA
+1796 
-1806 KQQAIVTNWRALKS
+1806 
-1820 KVELRKKL
+1820 
-1828 LEQAHKLYQFQA
+1828 
-1840 HVWDYFSWTA
+1840 
-1850 EIIREMRAKETI
+1850 
-1862 RDISTSSLRLTQH
+1862 
-1875 QQLLAEIEARE
+1875 
-1886 EKYNHVVQ
+1886 
-1894 EGQSLLQDEET
+1894 
-1905 GSKEIQQK
+1905 
-1913 LQALLEE
+1913 
-1920 KENVYNEWKQKKEW
+1920 
-1934 LEKIHQE
+1934 
-1941 QMFYKDL
+1941 
-1948 DHLDKLLNSQEIYLK
+1948 YLK
-1963 SSDLGSSVDEI
+1963 SSDLGSSVDEV

-1985 KLLSSQ
+1985 KLLASQ
-1991 DEKMMSLQEQAS
+1991 DEKMTSLQEQGS
-2003 RLEKVGGLDVLKIQH
+2003 RLEKVGGLEWLKIQQ
-2018 KLNAIRERKQQIKDL
+2018 KLDAILERKQQIKDL

-2055 EAENWISERM
+2055 EAKDWISERM
-2065 QKLEDPSVQDPSN
+2065 QKLEDPSIQDPSN

-2107 EKGEALVSK
+2107 KKGETLVSK
-2116 GHPKSGEIRRRV
+2116 GHPKSGEIRRQV
-2128 HVLQELWEKLKR
+2128 HMLQEHWEKLKR
-2140 AVASRGKML
+2140 AVAIRGKML

-2179 DLGNDY
+2179 DVGNDY
-2185 EHCLQLVKK
+2185 EHCLQLIKK

-2202 SGEMTVDDA
+2202 SGETTVDDA
-2211 HIRAINALAVKLE
+2211 HIRSINALA
-2224 RQNKEETKTIYERRK
+2224 
-2239 QLNEKLDIWKI
+2239 
-2250 LVMVKIY
+2250 M
-2257 LKSSDLGSSVDEI
+2257 
-2270 EQLIRKHE
+2270 
-2278 AFEKLLSSQDEKM
+2278 
-2291 MSLQEQASRLEKV
+2291 
-2304 GGLDVLKIQH
+2304 
-2314 KLNAIRE
+2314 
-2321 RKQQIKDLS
+2321 
-2330 QSRREKLQTALLLAL
+2330 
-2345 FYQNLEEA
+2345 
-2353 ENWIGERMQ
+2353 
-2362 KLEDPSVQDPSNLQ
+2362 
-2376 DKMKLLQ
+2376 
-2383 KHQVFEAEILAN
+2383 
-2395 EEIITAVTEKGEA
+2395 
-2408 LVSKGHPK
+2408 
-2416 SGEIRRRVHVLQEL
+2416 
-2430 WEKLKRAV
+2430 
-2438 ASRGKM
+2438 
-2444 LEDSRDFL
+2444 
-2452 EFLQKVDQVEAWIRE
+2452 
-2467 KEVMINVGDLGN
+2467 
-2479 DYEHCLQLVKKLNEF
+2479 
-2494 RGATSGEMT
+2494 
-2503 VDDAHIRAINALA
+2503 
-2516 VKLERQN
+2516 KLERQN

-2569 DITERITEKSALIQ
+2569 DITERITEKSVLIQ

-2589 DVESVENLIRRHEE
+2589 DMESVENLIRRHEE

-2614 IEPLQLESFRLST
+2614 IEPLELESFRLST
-2627 RNPSINDKLTMKQ
+2627 RNPSINDKLTMKK

-2678 DWTQNMR
+2678 DWTQNIR
-2685 GLMEAGGLPKSA
+2685 GLMGGGGLPKSA

-2706 HQERKE
+2706 HQERK
-2712 EIEARVE
+2712 ATRVE

-2727 GQGLANSGHYATPEI
+2727 GQELANSGHYATPEI
-2742 HQSLSRLQQAWAELI
+2742 HQSLSRLQQAWSELI
-2757 QVWQEQHTKLLQA
+2757 QAWQEQHKKLFQA

-2798 LGDSVS
+2798 LGDSLS

-2823 MEKIDEM
+2823 MEKINEV
-2830 ASFARQLTQNKHY
+2830 ASFAQQLTQNKHY
-2843 DSDNITNR
+2843 DSENISTR
-2851 FQAVLRRKEKLL
+2851 CQAVLRRKEKLL

-2880 KFLRNSFEVAAWINE
+2880 KLLKNSFEVAAWINE

-2964 EELVAS
+2964 EELLAS

-2980 AYKGLHFQRSVED
+2980 AYKGLHFQRSIED

-2998 EDVENELKAPY
+2998 DDVESELKAPY
-3009 SDNDLVVLNSHLK
+3009 SSNDLVVLNSHLK

-3036 RLQELVVTT
+3036 RLEELVVTV
-3045 QQFQKEKHFLADEL
+3045 QQFQKKKHFLADEL
-3059 EERVDQLVQR
+3059 EEKVDQLVQR
-3069 YKSLRDPL
+3069 YKRLHDPL

-3109 MASSRDY
+3109 LASSRDY

-3153 LVRGGHSASR
+3153 LVRGGHPASR

-3172 EASVETLKAEAQERR
+3172 ETSVETLKAEAQERR
-3187 QRLMQSYEA
+3187 QRLIQSYEA

-3254 ETGASLINKDSPESP
+3254 ETGANLINKDSPERP
-3269 TILAKLQGIL
+3269 AILSKLQGIL

-3295 LQEQFQLYQFER
+3295 LQEQFRFFQFER
-3307 EFQLVDAWLS
+3307 EFQLVDTWFS

-3338 EKKFKDFVNEVKPLG
+3338 EEKFKDFVNEVKPLG
-3353 HSKVVSLNEL
+3353 HSKVISLNEL
-3363 ASKLEKEGHSKMDI
+3363 ASKLEKESHSKMDI
-3377 IQKRTKQINETWEKL
+3377 IQKRTKQMNETWEKL
-3392 CHAIQARTEN
+3392 CQAIQTRTEN
-3402 LTAARQVHQY
+3402 LSAARQVHQY

-3417 EIKGWMQEKEAV
+3417 EVKGWMQEKEAV
-3429 VDIDDYGYDLP
+3429 VDIEDYGYDLP

-3453 RDLGA
+3453 RDLAA

-3481 ENIMERLTE
+3481 ENIMERLTD
-3490 VDESWENLDKKFL
+3490 VDECWENLDKKFQ

-3511 AEQVQLYFNDCREL
+3511 AEQVQLYFNACRLL

-3573 RAGGDLMKNGHF
+3573 QAGGDLMKNGHF
-3585 MSVEIEEKLL
+3585 LSVEIEEKLL

-3605 ESWDMRKELYEEN
+3605 ESWDMRKELYIEN

-3630 AEAWLAAKESFLSD
+3630 AEAWLAAKESYLSD

-3649 SVSEVEELLKKHH
+3649 SVSEVEELLKKHQ

-3679 RKTKREMNLLKQVDT
+3679 RKTKREKNHLKQVDT
-3694 EESEQKDRSKVVR
+3694 EENEQKDKGKIVR

-3712 RKTSD
+3712 RKASD
-3717 KRNTPPK
+3717 RRNTAPK
-3724 VTETKSTPPVP
+3724 VTETKSTPPLP
-3735 PVPLPSLSL
+3735 PVPLPSLSW
-3744 RAPLETIFSP
+3744 RTPLETIFSP
-3754 VEKSPSTFQ
+3754 VEKSSSTFQ
-3763 QFAAGGVPE
+3763 QFSAEEVPE
-3772 ALSSNKTEM
+3772 ALSSNKTET

-3786 LSEILTPPTPK
+3786 LSEIITPSTPK
-3797 TVGPPATALESRSS
+3797 VVDPQAASSESHSALNP
-3811 LSSPLSPTPTGQPRS
+3811 PLSPTPINQQRS
-3826 STLSESYA
+3826 GILSESYA
-3834 TGLLSPQEKSAR
+3834 THLLSPQEKNVKD
-3846 GSSFFNLQTKV
+3846 SSFSNLHTKLV
-3857 MATPPEPGQMS
+3857 VTPPDPGQKS
-3868 LDKPPSLLR
+3868 LDKSPNLLQ
-3877 SDSSS
+3877 SNSSS
-3882 KPLENKSSAS
+3882 ERLENTSLVS

-3907 LLPGRQQPGSR
+3907 ILPGKKQPSSR
-3918 SWKSFYAKLDGLKLD
+3918 SWKSFYVKLDGLKLD
-3933 FYNDEKDASKNVPAL
+3933 FYNDEKEVSKNVATL
-3948 LSVSIPGAKCER
+3948 LSISIPGAKCER
-3960 LVNYIR
+3960 LENYIR
-3966 KENAFMLRLRDGAE
+3966 KENTFMLRLRDGAE
-3980 YFLAAPSQRLLEDWL
+3980 YFFAAPSQTLMEDWL
-3995 QSLQNNIGQSNR
+3995 RSLQSNIGHSSRSN
-4007 PHSTTMLQ
+4007 STVMVQ
-4015 PFTPNRETS
+4015 PLNPNTETS
-4024 QTRLWDFADR
+4024 QTRLWDFPDR
-4034 DSAERLT
+4034 ESAERLAS
-4041 TKSSL
+4041 KSSL
-4046 PRRTP
+4046 LRRTP
-4051 SFKIKPERESAEFSR
+4051 SFKIKPEKESGELSR
-4066 AFKDDGTAATR
+4066 YFKEDGTTVTQP
-4077 ASTTPLSQQT
+4077 SITTLSLEQN
-4087 GNQTKPLLSL
+4087 GSKTKLLPSL
-4097 LEARREK
+4097 LEAGREK

>member
-1 MGRGA
+1 MTMGTEYEKDHIKKLQEQRMSMQKKTFTNWMNNVFFRNNVKVEIQDIYTDLKDGISLMQLLELLSGEALPKPNRGKMRVHFLENNSKA
-6 SVPQGGEQGGPE
+6 ITFLKSKQVQVKVIGPE
-18 VVAGARAE
+18 NIVDGDRTLILGLIWIIILRFQISSIKLDKEEFGGRADVLFANEALLLWCQHKTASYSNVNVKDFSKSWTDGLAFNALIHAHRPDLIHYSSLRQDQPIKNLNNAFDIAEKELGISKLLDAEDVAVPYPDERSIMTYVSLYYHYFSRLKQGQTIQKRLNKIVFFLKEIDDLKLLYEQMVSDLLKWIKQKVMELDDHHFPNNLQEMWLLMANFKTFRTVEKPPKYQEKGMIEAHLFNIRTKQRANNQWPYLPPEGRTLQDVEKQWIILEKSEHNRGKALQKEMLRLERLEQLAQRFLKKAALRESYLEDMRKVIGKQDFWPESADRMEAASKKLEAIVADVLPRKERFTALDEMATVIRQENYHGKDQIVKKQNSISKQWQDLLDQLQRRQHSLGTMQEILGLLRDIDAITEELKELQVLVNSQDCGKQLLEVVDLLQKHNLLDSQISSYDDRLTHITQRTTEISKDSTVKPEVLHAKVQMLRQLYQNLIALSKSRKSQLEEALKLFEFFRDCKEEESWISEKWKLARTTTLGKDVSQITASIQKHKALEAE
-26 SQSSELY
+26 CNSHRAVCADVMRRGWDLSQKNPARQVDILRQTDNLQKLWQQLQDEVADRKSRLQAAALIKQYFADINEANSWLRERQPLLASKDYGKDESSAEALLHRHLRLEKEIAAYSSEMRRLKEQAEIAVQQAPAAMVKTEAPND
-33 GSLSPTVTSGKG
+33 LNQKTTKSPF
-45 PALSRTGSRLA
+45 SRTWATSETTSPDVHFLPENIWKTQDEID
-56 LSLVSCLWDPGERK
+56 SLYENLQSMAEDRK

-77 GYYRFCSSCEEFRSW
+77 GYYRFCSSCEEFQSW

-107 DNVEVM
+107 DNVEVV

-136 LAAKYGKISPGKY
+136 LAIKYGKTSPSKY
-149 SEIQIWLEEI
+149 SEVQIWLEEI
-159 NSRWERME
+159 NRRWERME
-167 TLKEEK
+167 ILKEEK

-179 VADVKTFLQDCQ
+179 VADVKMFLQDCQ
-191 SIGVLLQDKMVQLG
+191 SIGVLLQDKMIRLG
-205 DLEPGNSPA
+205 DLEPGNSTA
-214 GLESDKRKLCTVER
+214 GLESDKRKLFTVER

-254 SRAITEQVETMERLL
+254 SRAITEQVEKMERLL

-275 TQKKQDILQRAQ
+275 TQKKRDILQRAQ
-287 NQQSFLQES
+287 NQQSFLQDS

-309 LSSEEMGVDVA
+309 LSSEEMGVDVT

-349 GRKVI
+349 GRKIV
-354 HEQPSNGRTADVHQS
+354 HEQPSNGRTADVHQN
-369 MERLAE
+369 MERLAK
-375 ENKLLEKMWEQRQ
+375 ENKELEKMWEQRQ

-394 LELQKFNREG
+394 LKLQMFNREG

-418 RGNDLGDHVDAV
+418 RGDDLGDHVDAV
-430 RSLLKQHQQF
+430 RSLLKQHQEF
-440 EQVLMVLKRRIEAL
+440 EQLLMALKRRVEAL
-454 NENGVNLIENRHF
+454 NENGANLIESGHF
-467 ASHVIEERM
+467 ASHIIEERM
-476 ITLRRRWERLIESNS
+476 VTLQRRWERLIQSNA
-491 KRKQKLLDS
+491 KRKQRLLDS
-500 LELQEFN
+500 LKLQEFN
-507 RDAAD
+507 RDAAE
-512 LLIWMEEKYKIA
+512 LLIWMDEKYKIA

-544 AEKEMMANEE
+544 AEREMMANEE
-554 HFATLINKGNQLIQD
+554 HFATLIKKGNQMIQD

-577 REKMSELQKKWKE
+577 QKKMSELQKKWKE

-667 HARKM
+667 HARKV

-684 ETQKYLNRFESLQAP
+684 ETQKYLKRFESLQAP
-699 LDERRKLLE
+699 LDKRRKLLE
-708 ASVDLYE
+708 AAVDLYE

-757 AEVNAHKQQIQ
+757 AEVNAHKQQVQ

-779 GRHPSAQKISEKCQ
+779 GQHPSAQKISDKCQ

-809 MKQLQHSVGFQEF
+809 LKQLQHSVGFQEF
-822 LMNTSDLDAW
+822 LMNTSDLEAW

-845 GKDEDSTLKLRKKH
+845 GKDEDGTLKLLKKH
-859 KALEHEIAIYQNLMT
+859 KALEHEIAIYQNFMK

-881 TLCAGSTQYVE
+881 TLPLAGSIQSIE

-897 EQVHSRLQE
+897 EQVNSRLQE
-906 LQELAAARGKK
+906 LQKLATKRGKK

-940 QKQIASSE
+940 KKQAASSE

-954 AHVLQLCAKYDT
+954 EHVLQLRSKYDT
-966 FRHQLEGAGK
+966 FQHQLETAGK
-976 RVVVCQ
+976 RVVACQ
-982 QLADSLVNGGHSE
+982 QLADNLLNCGHFE

-1031 KCFQDLTDALAHIE
+1031 KCYQDLTDALAHIE

-1075 LSGNEQQLQELIHSA
+1075 LSGNEQQLQELIHST
-1090 DHVLTHC
+1090 DHVLTYC

-1111 IVTNWRA
+1111 IVTNWKA
-1118 LKSKVELRKK
+1118 LKSKVGLRKK
-1128 LLEQAHKLYQFQA
+1128 LLEQAYKLYEFQA

-1188 KYNHVVQEGQSL
+1188 KYNNVVQLGQSL
-1200 LQDEETGSKEIQ
+1200 LQDKEIEPKEIQ

-1226 NEWKQKKEWLEKI
+1226 TEWKQKKEWLEKI
-1239 HQEQMFY
+1239 HKEQMFY
-1246 KDLDHLDKLL
+1246 KDWDHLDMLL
-1256 NSQEKGNQLIQDNH
+1256 H
-1270 YAAVSIREKM
+1270 
-1280 SELQKK
+1280 
-1286 WKELYGKIIERDDK
+1286 
-1300 LRQAGQQEQ
+1300 
-1309 LMELLQDAK
+1309 
-1318 KKIEKI
+1318 
-1324 EKVLQESE
+1324 
-1332 TGHDLRSSRDLL
+1332 
-1344 KQHRQL
+1344 
-1350 ENETRELA
+1350 
-1358 EKMNSIVSHARK
+1358 
-1370 MATNH
+1370 
-1375 FDSQRILDETQ
+1375 
-1386 KYLNRFESLQAP
+1386 
-1398 LDERRKLLEASVDL
+1398 
-1412 YEFYHYHDMELNWI
+1412 
-1426 NERLPIAHSTNCGK
+1426 
-1440 SLDVAQSLL
+1440 
-1449 QKHKEL
+1449 
-1455 QAEVNAHKQQIQRVL
+1455 
-1470 DKGKTMVVGRHPSA
+1470 
-1484 QKISEKCQELVTA
+1484 
-1497 WQGLEKACEERMKQ
+1497 
-1511 LQHSVGFQE
+1511 
-1520 FLMNTSDLDAWIA
+1520 
-1533 EKYPLVTSKDY
+1533 
-1544 GKDEDSTLKLRK
+1544 
-1556 KHKALEH
+1556 
-1563 EIAIYQNLMTEL
+1563 
-1575 SESAQTLCAGST
+1575 
-1587 QYVEVDAPKEQ
+1587 
-1598 VHSRLQELQELA
+1598 
-1610 AARGKK
+1610 
-1616 LDETL
+1616 
-1621 VLHEFLREYEDLQD
+1621 
-1635 WITQQKQIASSEDYG
+1635 
-1650 NDYAHVLQLCAKYDT
+1650 
-1665 FRHQLEGAGKR
+1665 
-1676 VVVCQQLA
+1676 
-1684 DSLVNGGHSESREI
+1684 
-1698 RQKQKELRNSWEELL
+1698 
-1713 EITRLRGERLRDA
+1713 
-1726 EVIHKCFQ
+1726 
-1734 DLTDALAHIEE
+1734 
-1745 KSKSIPD
+1745 
-1752 DVAKDMR
+1752 
-1759 GVQTQLRNHVALEHE
+1759 
-1774 LSGNEQQLQELIH
+1774 
-1787 SADHVLTHC
+1787 
-1796 SKKQVEDLKA
+1796 
-1806 KQQAIVTNWRALKS
+1806 
-1820 KVELRKKL
+1820 
-1828 LEQAHKLYQFQA
+1828 
-1840 HVWDYFSWTA
+1840 
-1850 EIIREMRAKETI
+1850 
-1862 RDISTSSLRLTQH
+1862 
-1875 QQLLAEIEARE
+1875 
-1886 EKYNHVVQ
+1886 
-1894 EGQSLLQDEET
+1894 
-1905 GSKEIQQK
+1905 
-1913 LQALLEE
+1913 
-1920 KENVYNEWKQKKEW
+1920 
-1934 LEKIHQE
+1934 
-1941 QMFYKDL
+1941 
-1948 DHLDKLLNSQEIYLK
+1948 SQEIYLK
-1963 SSDLGSSVDEI
+1963 SSDLGSSVDEV

-1985 KLLSSQ
+1985 KVLASQ

-2003 RLEKVGGLDVLKIQH
+2003 RLERFGGLEGLKIQQ
-2018 KLNAIRERKQQIKDL
+2018 KLNAIQERKQQIKNL

-2055 EAENWISERM
+2055 EAEDWISERT
-2065 QKLEDPSVQDPSN
+2065 QKLEDPSIQDLSN

-2096 LANEEIITAVT
+2096 LANEEIITAVNK
-2107 EKGEALVSK
+2107 KGEALLSR
-2116 GHPKSGEIRRRV
+2116 GHPKSGEIRHRV
-2128 HVLQELWEKLKR
+2128 RMLQEHWEKLKR
-2140 AVASRGKML
+2140 AVAARGKML

-2179 DLGNDY
+2179 DVGNDY
-2185 EHCLQLVKK
+2185 EHCLQLMKK
-2194 LNEFRGAT
+2194 LNEFRGST
-2202 SGEMTVDDA
+2202 SGETTVDDA
-2211 HIRAINALAVKLE
+2211 HIRAINALA
-2224 RQNKEETKTIYERRK
+2224 
-2239 QLNEKLDIWKI
+2239 
-2250 LVMVKIY
+2250 M
-2257 LKSSDLGSSVDEI
+2257 
-2270 EQLIRKHE
+2270 
-2278 AFEKLLSSQDEKM
+2278 
-2291 MSLQEQASRLEKV
+2291 
-2304 GGLDVLKIQH
+2304 
-2314 KLNAIRE
+2314 
-2321 RKQQIKDLS
+2321 
-2330 QSRREKLQTALLLAL
+2330 
-2345 FYQNLEEA
+2345 
-2353 ENWIGERMQ
+2353 
-2362 KLEDPSVQDPSNLQ
+2362 
-2376 DKMKLLQ
+2376 
-2383 KHQVFEAEILAN
+2383 
-2395 EEIITAVTEKGEA
+2395 
-2408 LVSKGHPK
+2408 
-2416 SGEIRRRVHVLQEL
+2416 
-2430 WEKLKRAV
+2430 
-2438 ASRGKM
+2438 
-2444 LEDSRDFL
+2444 
-2452 EFLQKVDQVEAWIRE
+2452 
-2467 KEVMINVGDLGN
+2467 
-2479 DYEHCLQLVKKLNEF
+2479 
-2494 RGATSGEMT
+2494 
-2503 VDDAHIRAINALA
+2503 
-2516 VKLERQN
+2516 KLERQN

-2569 DITERITEKSALIQ
+2569 DITERITEKSVLIQ

-2614 IEPLQLESFRLST
+2614 MEPLELESFRRST
-2627 RNPSINDKLTMKQ
+2627 RNPSINEKLTMKQ

-2669 FNLEMKEIL
+2669 FNLEMKEML
-2678 DWTQNMR
+2678 DWTQNIR

-2727 GQGLANSGHYATPEI
+2727 GQELANSGHYASPEI
-2742 HQSLSRLQQAWAELI
+2742 HQSLSRLQQAWSELV
-2757 QVWQEQHTKLLQA
+2757 QAWQEQYIKLFQA

-2810 RKHAQFEKALEAQ
+2810 RKHAQFEKSLEAQ

-2830 ASFARQLTQNKHY
+2830 ASFAQQLTQNKHY

-2851 FQAVLRRKEKLL
+2851 CQAVLRRKEKLL

-2880 KFLRNSFEVAAWINE
+2880 KLLRSSFEVAAWINE

-2943 RERHYAP
+2943 REKHYAP

-2964 EELVAS
+2964 EELLAS
-2970 CQDKRAKLQD
+2970 CQDKQAKLQD

-3009 SDNDLVVLNSHLK
+3009 SNNDLVVLNSHLK

-3036 RLQELVVTT
+3036 RLQELVVTA

-3087 RLQYQFF
+3087 RLQFQFF
-3094 RDVDEELAW
+3094 RDIDEELAW

-3116 GQSLATV
+3116 GHSLATV

-3163 KIMEHLKEL
+3163 EITEHMKKL
-3172 EASVETLKAEAQERR
+3172 ETSVETLKAEAQERR
-3187 QRLMQSYEA
+3187 QRLKQSYEA

-3205 VEAWLAERSFILE
+3205 VEAWLTERSFILE
-3218 TSDYGKNEES
+3218 TPDYGKNEES

-3254 ETGASLINKDSPESP
+3254 ETGASLINKGSPESP
-3269 TILAKLQGIL
+3269 AILSKLRGIL

-3287 KAETQRKR
+3287 KAETQRKH

-3353 HSKVVSLNEL
+3353 HSKVISLNEL
-3363 ASKLEKEGHSKMDI
+3363 ASKLEKECHSKMDI
-3377 IQKRTKQINETWEKL
+3377 IQKRTKQINEMWEKL
-3392 CHAIQARTEN
+3392 CHAIQMRTEN
-3402 LTAARQVHQY
+3402 LIAARHVHQY

-3417 EIKGWMQEKEAV
+3417 EVKGWMQEKEAV
-3429 VDIDDYGYDLP
+3429 VDIEDYGYDLP

-3481 ENIMERLTE
+3481 ENIMERLTD
-3490 VDESWENLDKKFL
+3490 VDECWENLGQKFT

-3630 AEAWLAAKESFLSD
+3630 AEAWLVAKESFLSD

-3649 SVSEVEELLKKHH
+3649 SVSEVEELLKKHN

-3670 QEEKFAQLS
+3670 QEEKFAHLS

-3694 EESEQKDRSKVVR
+3694 EESEQKDNGKVVR

-3724 VTETKSTPPVP
+3724 VTEIKSTTPLPS
-3735 PVPLPSLSL
+3735 VPLPSLSL
-3744 RAPLETIFSP
+3744 RSPLETIFSP
-3754 VEKSPSTFQ
+3754 IEKSSSRFQ
-3763 QFAAGGVPE
+3763 QFIAGGDPE
-3772 ALSSNKTEM
+3772 VMSSNKTET

-3786 LSEILTPPTPK
+3786 LSEIITPSTPR
-3797 TVGPPATALESRSS
+3797 TVGPRTTSMESRSS
-3811 LSSPLSPTPTGQPRS
+3811 LSSPLSPTPTSQQRS
-3826 STLSESYA
+3826 SSLSESYA

-3846 GSSFFNLQTKV
+3846 GSAFSNLQTKL
-3857 MATPPEPGQMS
+3857 MATPPEPPQKS
-3868 LDKPPSLLR
+3868 LSKSPNLLLSNSSQDK
-3877 SDSSS
+3877 
-3882 KPLENKSSAS
+3882 LESTSSAS

-3907 LLPGRQQPGSR
+3907 LLPGRQQPASR
-3918 SWKSFYAKLDGLKLD
+3918 SWKSFYVKLDGLKLD
-3933 FYNDEKDASKNVPAL
+3933 FYNDEKEASKNIFTL
-3948 LSVSIPGAKCER
+3948 LSLSVPGAKCER
-3960 LVNYIR
+3960 LVNYSR

-3980 YFLAAPSQRLLEDWL
+3980 YFFAAPSQALMEDWL
-3995 QSLQNNIGQSNR
+3995 QALQNNTGHSNR
-4007 PHSTTMLQ
+4007 PHSTVMLQ
-4015 PFTPNRETS
+4015 PITPNTETF
-4024 QTRLWDFADR
+4024 QAKRWDFPDR
-4034 DSAERLT
+4034 DSAERLIS
-4041 TKSSL
+4041 KGSL
-4046 PRRTP
+4046 LRRTP

-4066 AFKDDGTAATR
+4066 DFKEDGTAAAR
-4077 ASTTPLSQQT
+4077 ASIPTLSLEQS
-4087 GNQTKPLLSL
+4087 GNKTKLLPSL
-4097 LEARREK
+4097 LEAGREK

>member
-1 MGRGA
+1 MNTEYEKDHIKKLQEQRMSMQKKTFTNWMNNVFSRNNVKIEIEDIYTDLKDGICLIKLLELLSGEALPKPSRGKMRVHFLENNSKAITFLKSKAIKVIGPENIVDGDRTLILGLIWIIILRFQISSIKLDKEEFGGRADVLFANEALLLWCQHKTASYSNVNVKDFSKSWSDGLAFNALIHAHRPDLIHYSSLRQDQPIKNLNNAFDVAEKELGISKLLDAEDVAVPYPDERSIMTYVSLYYHYFSRLKQGQTIQKRLTKIVFFLKEIDDLKLQYEQMVSDLLKWIKQKVMELDDRHFPNSLQEMWLLMANFKTFRTVEKPPKYQEKGMIEAHLFNIRTKQRANNQRPYLPPEGKMLQDVEKHWIILEKSEHNRGKALQNEMLRLERLEQLAQRFLKKAALRESYLEDMKKVIGKQDFWPESVDRMEAASKKLEAIVADVLPRRERFTALDKMATIISQENYHGKDQILQKQKSISKQWQDLLDQLQRREQSMGTMQEILGLLRDIDAITEELKELQVLVNSQDCGK
-6 SVPQGGEQGGPE
+6 QLPE
-18 VVAGARAE
+18 VVDLLQNHNLVDSQISSYDSRLTHITQRTADISKNSTVKSELLYAKVQMLRQLYQNLTAQSKSRKSQLEDVLKLFEFFRDCKEEELWISEKWKLARTTTLGKDVSQITASIQKNKALEVECNSHRVVCADVMRRGWELSQKNPTHQDDILRQTDNLQKLWQRLQDEVADRKSRLQAAALIKQYFADIDEAKSWLQERQPLLASQDYGKDESSAE
-26 SQSSELY
+26 ALLHRHLRLEEEIAAYSSEMRRLKEQADIAAQQT
-33 GSLSPTVTSGKG
+33 PAATMKRE
-45 PALSRTGSRLA
+45 ALSDLNQKTTKLPFSRTWSTSETASTGTSSPDDHFLPENIWKTQEEIDSLYENLQSLA
-56 LSLVSCLWDPGERK
+56 ENRK
-70 KALEEMI
+70 RALEEMI
-77 GYYRFCSSCEEFRSW
+77 GYYRFCSSCEEFQSW
-92 MKDKENIF
+92 MRDKENIF

-107 DNVEVM
+107 DNVETM
-113 QQKYQSFLT
+113 QQKYQTFLM
-122 ELAAGKGQL
+122 ELTAGKGQL
-131 GDIEN
+131 EDIEN
-136 LAAKYGKISPGKY
+136 LAVKYGKISTSKY
-149 SEIQIWLEEI
+149 FEIQTWMEEI
-159 NSRWERME
+159 KIRWECME

-191 SIGVLLQDKMVQLG
+191 SIGVLLQDKMVQLS
-205 DLEPGNSPA
+205 DLEPGTLPA
-214 GLESDKRKLCTVER
+214 ALESDKRKLYTIER
-228 EVLVIERKIEY
+228 EVLVLERKIEY
-239 LRSVAKSI
+239 LRSAAKSI

-254 SRAITEQVETMERLL
+254 SKAITEQVENMERLL
-269 AKLKLE
+269 AKLRLE
-275 TQKKQDILQRAQ
+275 IQKKQDILQWAQ

-296 RRLLLWAEGIREK
+296 RRLLLWAEGIQEK

-320 SAEQLLKEHQDLLKE
+320 SAEQLLKEHKDLLKE
-335 IRSQKERFV
+335 ISSQKERFV
-344 QLEEL
+344 LLEEL
-349 GRKVI
+349 MLSVI
-354 HEQPSNGRTADVHQS
+354 HQQPSNTRTTDVYHS
-369 MERLAE
+369 MERLAK
-375 ENKLLEKMWEQRQ
+375 ENKELDEMWEKRR

-418 RGNDLGDHVDAV
+418 RGDDLGDHVDAV
-430 RSLLKQHQQF
+430 RSLLKQHQEF
-440 EQVLMVLKRRIEAL
+440 EQLLMALKRRVEAL
-454 NENGVNLIENRHF
+454 NENGVNLLENRHF

-476 ITLRRRWERLIESNS
+476 VTLQRRWEQLIQSNA

-500 LELQEFN
+500 LQLQEFN
-507 RDAAD
+507 RDAAE

-544 AEKEMMANEE
+544 AEREMLANEK
-554 HFATLINKGNQLIQD
+554 HFTTLIKKGNQLIQD
-569 NHYAAVSI
+569 NHYAAVSVQ
-577 REKMSELQKKWKE
+577 EKMSELQKNWKE

-653 ETRELAEKMNSIVS
+653 ETNELAEKMNAIVS

-684 ETQKYLNRFESLQAP
+684 ETQKYLRRFESLQTP
-699 LDERRKLLE
+699 LYERRKLLE
-708 ASVDLYE
+708 GAVDLYE

-734 HSTNCGKSL
+734 HSTNRGKSL
-743 DVAQSLLQK
+743 DVAQNLLQK

-757 AEVNAHKQQIQ
+757 AEVNAHKQQVQ
-768 RVLDKGKTMVV
+768 QVLDRGKTMVV
-779 GRHPSAQKISEKCQ
+779 GQHPSAQKISEKCQ

-804 ACEER
+804 SCEER

-822 LMNTSDLDAW
+822 LMNISDLEAW
-832 IAEKYPLVTSKDY
+832 IAEKYPLLASEDY
-845 GKDEDSTLKLRKKH
+845 GTNEDGTLKLIKKH
-859 KALEHEIAIYQNLMT
+859 KALEHEIAIYQDLLK

-881 TLCAGSTQYVE
+881 TLPLVGSIQYIE

-897 EQVHSRLQE
+897 EHVHSRLQE

-927 LREYEDLQDWITQ
+927 LREYEDLDGWITQ
-940 QKQIASSE
+940 QKQAASSE

-954 AHVLQLCAKYDT
+954 EHVLQLRAKYDT
-966 FRHQLEGAGK
+966 FRHQMEAAGK
-976 RVVVCQ
+976 RVVAFQ
-982 QLADSLVNGGHSE
+982 QLADNLLDRGYSE
-995 SREIRQKQKE
+995 SWEIRLMQKE
-1005 LRNSWE
+1005 IRNSWE
-1011 ELLEITRL
+1011 ELLEMTRL
-1019 RGERLRDAEVIH
+1019 RGERLRDAEAIH
-1031 KCFQDLTDALAHIE
+1031 KCYQDLTDALAHIE

-1075 LSGNEQQLQELIHSA
+1075 LSGNEQQLQELIHSG
-1090 DHVLTHC
+1090 DLVLPHC

-1111 IVTNWRA
+1111 IVTDWKA
-1118 LKSKVELRKK
+1118 LKSKVEERRK
-1128 LLEQAHKLYQFQA
+1128 LLEQAYRLYEFQA
-1141 HVWDYFSWTA
+1141 HVWDYFLWTA

-1188 KYNHVVQEGQSL
+1188 KYSHVVQLGQSL
-1200 LQDEETGSKEIQ
+1200 LQDEEMASKEIQ

-1226 NEWKQKKEWLEKI
+1226 SAWKQKKEWLEKI

-1246 KDLDHLDKLL
+1246 KDWDHLD
-1256 NSQEKGNQLIQDNH
+1256 
-1270 YAAVSIREKM
+1270 M
-1280 SELQKK
+1280 
-1286 WKELYGKIIERDDK
+1286 
-1300 LRQAGQQEQ
+1300 
-1309 LMELLQDAK
+1309 
-1318 KKIEKI
+1318 
-1324 EKVLQESE
+1324 
-1332 TGHDLRSSRDLL
+1332 
-1344 KQHRQL
+1344 
-1350 ENETRELA
+1350 
-1358 EKMNSIVSHARK
+1358 
-1370 MATNH
+1370 
-1375 FDSQRILDETQ
+1375 
-1386 KYLNRFESLQAP
+1386 
-1398 LDERRKLLEASVDL
+1398 
-1412 YEFYHYHDMELNWI
+1412 
-1426 NERLPIAHSTNCGK
+1426 
-1440 SLDVAQSLL
+1440 
-1449 QKHKEL
+1449 
-1455 QAEVNAHKQQIQRVL
+1455 
-1470 DKGKTMVVGRHPSA
+1470 
-1484 QKISEKCQELVTA
+1484 
-1497 WQGLEKACEERMKQ
+1497 
-1511 LQHSVGFQE
+1511 
-1520 FLMNTSDLDAWIA
+1520 
-1533 EKYPLVTSKDY
+1533 
-1544 GKDEDSTLKLRK
+1544 
-1556 KHKALEH
+1556 
-1563 EIAIYQNLMTEL
+1563 
-1575 SESAQTLCAGST
+1575 
-1587 QYVEVDAPKEQ
+1587 
-1598 VHSRLQELQELA
+1598 
-1610 AARGKK
+1610 
-1616 LDETL
+1616 
-1621 VLHEFLREYEDLQD
+1621 
-1635 WITQQKQIASSEDYG
+1635 
-1650 NDYAHVLQLCAKYDT
+1650 
-1665 FRHQLEGAGKR
+1665 
-1676 VVVCQQLA
+1676 
-1684 DSLVNGGHSESREI
+1684 
-1698 RQKQKELRNSWEELL
+1698 
-1713 EITRLRGERLRDA
+1713 
-1726 EVIHKCFQ
+1726 
-1734 DLTDALAHIEE
+1734 
-1745 KSKSIPD
+1745 
-1752 DVAKDMR
+1752 
-1759 GVQTQLRNHVALEHE
+1759 
-1774 LSGNEQQLQELIH
+1774 
-1787 SADHVLTHC
+1787 
-1796 SKKQVEDLKA
+1796 
-1806 KQQAIVTNWRALKS
+1806 
-1820 KVELRKKL
+1820 
-1828 LEQAHKLYQFQA
+1828 
-1840 HVWDYFSWTA
+1840 
-1850 EIIREMRAKETI
+1850 
-1862 RDISTSSLRLTQH
+1862 
-1875 QQLLAEIEARE
+1875 
-1886 EKYNHVVQ
+1886 
-1894 EGQSLLQDEET
+1894 
-1905 GSKEIQQK
+1905 
-1913 LQALLEE
+1913 
-1920 KENVYNEWKQKKEW
+1920 
-1934 LEKIHQE
+1934 
-1941 QMFYKDL
+1941 
-1948 DHLDKLLNSQEIYLK
+1948 LLNSQEIYLK
-1963 SSDLGSSVDEI
+1963 SSDLGSSVDEV

-1985 KLLSSQ
+1985 KLLASQ
-1991 DEKMMSLQEQAS
+1991 DEKMTSLQEQAS
-2003 RLEKVGGLDVLKIQH
+2003 RLEKADGLEGRKIQH
-2018 KLNAIRERKQQIKDL
+2018 KLNVIHERKRQIKDL

-2055 EAENWISERM
+2055 EAEDWISERM
-2065 QKLEDPSVQDPSN
+2065 QKLEDRSIQDPSN

-2096 LANEEIITAVT
+2096 LANEEIITAVKK
-2107 EKGEALVSK
+2107 KGEALVSK
-2116 GHPKSGEIRRRV
+2116 GHPKSGEIRRQVRM
-2128 HVLQELWEKLKR
+2128 LQEHWEKLKR
-2140 AVASRGKML
+2140 AVAARGKTL

-2179 DLGNDY
+2179 DVGNDY
-2185 EHCLQLVKK
+2185 EHCLQLKKK

-2202 SGEMTVDDA
+2202 SGESTVDDA
-2211 HIRAINALAVKLE
+2211 HIRAINALA
-2224 RQNKEETKTIYERRK
+2224 
-2239 QLNEKLDIWKI
+2239 
-2250 LVMVKIY
+2250 M
-2257 LKSSDLGSSVDEI
+2257 
-2270 EQLIRKHE
+2270 
-2278 AFEKLLSSQDEKM
+2278 
-2291 MSLQEQASRLEKV
+2291 
-2304 GGLDVLKIQH
+2304 
-2314 KLNAIRE
+2314 
-2321 RKQQIKDLS
+2321 
-2330 QSRREKLQTALLLAL
+2330 
-2345 FYQNLEEA
+2345 
-2353 ENWIGERMQ
+2353 
-2362 KLEDPSVQDPSNLQ
+2362 
-2376 DKMKLLQ
+2376 
-2383 KHQVFEAEILAN
+2383 
-2395 EEIITAVTEKGEA
+2395 
-2408 LVSKGHPK
+2408 
-2416 SGEIRRRVHVLQEL
+2416 
-2430 WEKLKRAV
+2430 
-2438 ASRGKM
+2438 
-2444 LEDSRDFL
+2444 
-2452 EFLQKVDQVEAWIRE
+2452 
-2467 KEVMINVGDLGN
+2467 
-2479 DYEHCLQLVKKLNEF
+2479 
-2494 RGATSGEMT
+2494 
-2503 VDDAHIRAINALA
+2503 
-2516 VKLERQN
+2516 KLERQN

-2569 DITERITEKSALIQ
+2569 DITERITEKSVLMQ

-2614 IEPLQLESFRLST
+2614 MEPLELASFRLST

-2678 DWTQNMR
+2678 DWTQNTR
-2685 GLMEAGGLPKSA
+2685 GLMEAAGLPKSA

-2706 HQERKE
+2706 HQERK
-2712 EIEARVE
+2712 ATRVE
-2719 RFNSLSNY
+2719 RFNSLSDY
-2727 GQGLANSGHYATPEI
+2727 GKELANSGHYATPEI
-2742 HQSLSRLQQAWAELI
+2742 HQSLSRLQQAWSELI
-2757 QVWQEQHTKLLQA
+2757 QAWKEQYIKLFQA
-2770 QDLQKFYGYVE
+2770 QDLQKFYGHVE
-2781 QTESWLSSKE
+2781 QIESWLSSKE

-2804 SVESLQ
+2804 SVASLQ
-2810 RKHAQFEKALEAQ
+2810 QKHAQFEEALEAQ

-2830 ASFARQLTQNKHY
+2830 VSFSQKLMQNKHY

-2851 FQAVLRRKEKLL
+2851 CQAVLRRKERLL

-2910 LQTKLQK
+2910 LQTKLQR

-2943 RERHYAP
+2943 HERHYAP

-2964 EELVAS
+2964 EELLAS
-2970 CQDKRAKLQD
+2970 CQDKWTKLQD
-2980 AYKGLHFQRSVED
+2980 AYKGLHFQRNVED
-2993 MEKWL
+2993 TEKWL
-2998 EDVENELKAPY
+2998 EGVENELKAPY

-3036 RLQELVVTT
+3036 RLQELVVTA

-3059 EERVDQLVQR
+3059 EEKVDELVQR
-3069 YKSLRDPL
+3069 YKRLRDPL

-3109 MASSRDY
+3109 MASSKDY

-3137 SSRDAL
+3137 NSRDAL

-3172 EASVETLKAEAQERR
+3172 ETSVETLKAEALERR

-3228 TQALLR
+3228 TQVLLR
-3234 KLEATKLDMDG
+3234 KLEATKLDMDS
-3245 FRPRIEKVQ
+3245 FRSRIEKVQ
-3254 ETGASLINKDSPESP
+3254 QTGASLINKGSPESSV
-3269 TILAKLQGIL
+3269 ILSKLQGIL

-3287 KAETQRKR
+3287 KSETQKKR

-3338 EKKFKDFVNEVKPLG
+3338 EKKFKDFVNETKPLG
-3353 HSKVVSLNEL
+3353 HSKIVSLNEL
-3363 ASKLEKEGHSKMDI
+3363 ATKLDKEGHSKMDV
-3377 IQKRTKQINETWEKL
+3377 IQKRTKQINEMWDKL
-3392 CHAIQARTEN
+3392 CHAIQIRTEN
-3402 LTAARQVHQY
+3402 LRAAHQVHQY

-3417 EIKGWMQEKEAV
+3417 EVKGWMQEKEAV
-3429 VDIDDYGYDLP
+3429 VDIEDYGYDLP
-3440 GVQTLLSQLEGVE
+3440 GVQTLLSHLEGVE
-3453 RDLGA
+3453 RDLGV

-3490 VDESWENLDKKFL
+3490 VDECWENLDKKFL
-3503 ERKARLSQ
+3503 ERKTRLSQ

-3605 ESWDMRKELYEEN
+3605 ESWDMRKVLYEEN

-3630 AEAWLAAKESFLSD
+3630 AEAWLAAKESFLLD

-3670 QEEKFAQLS
+3670 QEEKFAQLR

-3694 EESEQKDRSKVVR
+3694 EESEHKDKGKVVR
-3707 VPSLK
+3707 VPSLR

-3717 KRNTPPK
+3717 KRNAPPK
-3724 VTETKSTPPVP
+3724 VTEIKSTTPLP
-3735 PVPLPSLSL
+3735 PVPLHSVSW
-3744 RAPLETIFSP
+3744 RVPLETIFSP
-3754 VEKSPSTFQ
+3754 VEKSPTKFQ
-3763 QFAAGGVPE
+3763 QFISEEVPE
-3772 ALSSNKTEM
+3772 VLSSNKTEM
-3781 KAERR
+3781 KAETR
-3786 LSEILTPPTPK
+3786 LNEIIT
-3797 TVGPPATALESRSS
+3797 PATPQAESSESHSS
-3811 LSSPLSPTPTGQPRS
+3811 LGSPLSPTPS
-3826 STLSESYA
+3826 SQQCSSSLSESQA
-3834 TGLLSPQEKSAR
+3834 TDQLSPQEKGAI
-3846 GSSFFNLQTKV
+3846 GSSFSNLQTKL
-3857 MATPPEPGQMS
+3857 MATPPEPEQRS
-3868 LDKPPSLLR
+3868 LDKSPNLLL
-3877 SDSSS
+3877 SNSSWER
-3882 KPLENKSSAS
+3882 LQNTSSVS

-3918 SWKSFYAKLDGLKLD
+3918 SWKFFYVKLDGLKLD
-3933 FYNDEKDASKNVPAL
+3933 FYNDEKEASKNISTL
-3948 LSVSIPGAKCER
+3948 LSLSIPGAKCER
-3960 LVNYIR
+3960 LVNYTR

-3980 YFLAAPSQRLLEDWL
+3980 YFFAAPSQTLMEDWL
-3995 QSLQNNIGQSNR
+3995 QSLQNNIGHGNSS
-4007 PHSTTMLQ
+4007 HSTAMVQT
-4015 PFTPNRETS
+4015 FISNTETS
-4024 QTRLWDFADR
+4024 QKSVWDFPDR
-4034 DSAERLT
+4034 DSAERLSS
-4041 TKSSL
+4041 KSSL
-4046 PRRTP
+4046 LRRTP

-4066 AFKDDGTAATR
+4066 DFKEDGPAVTR
-4077 ASTTPLSQQT
+4077 ASVTS
-4087 GNQTKPLLSL
+4087 LSL
-4097 LEARREK
+4097 EQSGKKSKLLPSLLKAGRKK